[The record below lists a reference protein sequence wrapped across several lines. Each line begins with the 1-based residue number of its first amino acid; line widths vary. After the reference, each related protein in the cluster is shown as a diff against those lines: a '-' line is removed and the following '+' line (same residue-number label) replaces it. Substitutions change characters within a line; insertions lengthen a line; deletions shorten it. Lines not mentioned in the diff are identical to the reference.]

1 MKETTFV
8 VTVNADGKYNTKM
21 YSEEDYNSKVVPFL
35 SERYTPDQ
43 YSVAGLQDTTADNIT
58 EDGQYIVS
66 VDANGATHRKTYT
79 GKELLGGKLTTIG
92 QQFPDYRLQYVDG
105 AVRPA
110 EGSDDIIA
118 VPWQKQMGAKI
129 AQQKDNI
136 GKTLKEVDETVA
148 DVKDANLSDLLKE
161 RGDAMTN
168 FANMAVYNGLTKTP
182 EELEAMHQED
192 LYRRDLR
199 DINKELEDV
208 NNQLDEWVQHE
219 IDIEDFGGPNL
230 QWILDNAA
238 RKDELLT
245 RKADLIQRQ
254 TSNPYYKREDKRLN
268 EIADNVIAKAYPA
281 LADLSVEGDII
292 TPNNPEADVWQA
304 ARYFADK
311 AKTTLSA
318 PDDNANGFVSFL
330 KGHGARFSDADFW
343 LAGLESIA
351 SNMKVKKVFDTI
363 SSKLA
368 SYADQNIEKELTDGD
383 LDYLLS
389 DAEKQLL
396 LSFVTASEAEA
407 LRAQNTNN
415 MYNAGVTS
423 AESLGFMAQ
432 FILTGGVG
440 DAFAAG
446 SKRAARGLATWLAKN
461 TGKIGT
467 RAASMASKAGATL
480 VGRGATAAADAV
492 VTPFLKSI
500 PMTLMQTGLY
510 KDYAQKLTERDEAGN
525 LKYDYDTAV
534 LPALRDAGLEVWSEM
549 ALEPVLSVF
558 GKTMGIGIDKLAGKS
573 KVAAMFNTKL
583 DDLATFFHNREA
595 MEILAKAG
603 FDGYFEEIGEEILA
617 AGVSSLWE
625 PEAWSQFWEKDNL
638 VTMAVAFAPMS
649 IIGGGMSMANY
660 VKREIAYDEI
670 APSVQEMLARRGVL
684 TEEQISELFNREV
697 NTMQDVADKISGIIN
712 PIIASGQITAEE
724 FKTLYDFAGAT
735 AQKDI
740 ANALVKRAEE
750 DRRIV
755 MRNNMDQR
763 MNGKQY
769 TGKDAEGNETISF
782 YEDEKGNRR
791 YVVVD
796 AGNTD
801 GLCLSMDEN
810 GKDLKIVNVNELE
823 VTTMGANA
831 FFDNMWKE
839 EQAAQESQR
848 MQDDAARQRQSV
860 AQALKSGKP
869 VQMYNPQTNERED
882 YVFLG
887 WNGEAAVMANAKTG
901 VEEERTIQ
909 DLANALHIS
918 DTVLTDAQREQAQI
932 DESRKNDSIA
942 RSAND
947 YKGAPVNFNGVSGT
961 LLRLSSRGDENGN
974 SSLVAS
980 IITSN
985 GELVPVNVT
994 ADMVE
999 DFIQE
1004 RKDLASSGNAAAA
1017 DRRTRDHER
1026 KEQQRKDSEAYR
1038 SSKEKYTNPDGSVRE
1053 GEFLDN
1059 DPRGFA
1065 MYSDGKYGKA
1075 DTDATLAAALANA
1088 QTKAQQALQAKEAEA
1103 NPDVKAGLRDQYQRA
1118 VAALDTLDMLLNERH
1133 QDESSN
1139 GELAPD
1145 AARAKYQEYEDLGL
1159 SDDEIYELGMRSID
1173 EIRER
1178 IAALPVPAVSTDV
1191 QSYMDQ
1197 KKKYSEAVAAEQK
1210 KIDYWRSIL
1219 SAPMTESEKKDVAR
1233 ANARMQR
1240 RVADILAEKAATKD
1254 AGAIARLD
1262 KELKDVA
1269 EGFIGQAIA
1278 DINTEGDPVVIST
1291 AATIEKDMRDAGS
1304 TERAITNV
1312 LSAIQKGYQP
1322 RGIFDPT
1329 SGAIFFIADYNT
1341 DVAEARNT
1349 FIHERQHKRT
1359 REAGLAEILIDRL
1372 GLTGRTEEEKK
1383 AVLLPELA
1391 KLIRTSFYD
1400 GKSARDIADE
1410 IISYSV
1416 EHEFN
1421 GALDS
1426 LGLNDI
1432 ITNFAKNID
1441 NERSNA
1447 AGLSEP
1453 GRNGNVNESYRVTDQ
1468 GDERAQEAESGAV
1481 AGQGSGSLE
1490 SGEETVGLTE
1500 QTQKELAEKG
1510 LVMDG
1515 GVVMASALSDLKQAT
1530 GYLTPNEISPEAD
1543 AVAFSIR
1550 TKNAW
1555 AANYRKYPGSEERV
1569 IRALE
1574 NLAERMAADELVS
1587 GVISQG
1593 DYKYG
1598 KKANGS
1604 FAGPLR
1610 TNIEYVVTFDMDTT
1624 CPRTFQYLN
1633 YVKQIEKRIGRP
1645 LTQTECI
1652 QLTEMMRMY
1661 GQQIPCVYCYS
1672 ENKRQAMKQYY
1683 TDFMTSR
1690 QAVLNAET
1698 DEEALE
1704 HMYGHGTSKA
1714 AKESKDPAVALNEAA
1729 YKVFLEWRANR
1740 KSAYNPSL
1748 KMLWFQY
1755 SNDRNTVLS
1764 VLDQL
1769 YADGS
1774 IMTDLNDDVIAA
1786 VVDTKLRINDKQ
1798 AVKVVED
1805 IVSEWKWDAIEGR
1818 QHSDYTPVDED
1829 EWVVDP
1835 RTLSLWRE
1843 MTAYAKSASQAKS
1856 VLRYVPYTD
1865 ELKKLSQEQKDYI
1878 NGMGGVRMHSSNDFR
1893 IDYVFDYF
1901 QFMADMAANK
1911 MFGHTY
1917 TKSPEFVRIFGNS
1930 GYKINMSIA
1939 AYEDENGN
1947 IRMNEDEGFNWDEAK
1962 RLREAFPNAG
1972 IMLMATSDNQIQMA
1986 LDSDWID
1993 MFIPFHASSL
2003 PKAVWYNMRMWQ
2015 DYSTVQ
2021 NEAFLNGDEMKAAL
2035 IADGVEL
2042 PKKIK
2047 AADVEKMYLE
2057 HFKIK
2062 SIIGKTGKKKGK
2074 RLRPHFL
2081 PGPTVVDGQ
2090 YVPGHNNDPELY
2102 KQLCREYGV
2111 HPRFFG
2117 IKLKDGSD
2125 ITEHPNYIKCIKE
2138 TARTDSPQTPVQFNF
2153 DQPSEALGG
2162 KTPIEYAFDELQVR
2176 AAAEMESAGAPVR
2189 DIYKS
2194 LEKDTFGIVPQF
2206 IDTIIKHKEK
2216 TGKDYPLDY
2225 ITPDSRKWFL
2235 TERRALEEA
2244 YKDVETIPYHRNEY
2258 DIDGEPMMRVA
2269 ANTEDQAEIQKALD
2283 LVNGVKTFQEE
2294 DGDVRFSI
2302 RTKPAPKNTGIGYK
2316 VFYLK
2321 DGKLYPPMVANPDGA
2336 DTPVGVWLDADAAP
2350 QAATSK
2356 TGRKKVK
2363 AGGKG
2368 TQGGSGTLAY
2378 RPGWHLGEIPYAL
2391 QFNRGPKVDNP
2402 LGITGKN
2409 GKVIKVGKYFPAN
2422 FVWAEVEYAKDVDY
2436 QDEAMSYGYNEAGN
2450 FQHSLAG
2457 LPKVPEDGSY
2467 TYRTNANPA
2476 TDPWIITGA
2485 MKVNRI
2491 LTDSEVDE
2499 LVSQAG
2505 REPQEREVDEKAFE
2519 ERMAVVNRD
2528 QKRADGQ
2535 YADAAELDNIMF
2547 RLSNNNRATI
2557 SKWLDKWAEA
2567 RVNEVSKKYG
2577 ANTPRESFEEAAAKQ
2592 KEEIL
2597 NYLDK
2602 LNDSTMQLAWA
2613 RWFCI
2618 GAVQMGAEDMP
2629 KVRQAVKIAK
2639 IHKVDPLQY
2648 DSPMAI
2654 IDQWPESIKE
2664 DPINPDEITTLHKVK
2679 ELPDG
2684 LVIYDVDESEESR
2697 KNMREIINT
2706 HFGKD
2711 CSPWCLL
2718 QGDGKGKLTKYSAD
2732 YWYNTYTA
2740 YTKQV
2745 AFKNGKL
2752 VAFSAN
2758 SNEERLWWD
2767 RQDSSHH
2774 GIPVIGKIK
2783 GDKLGRSATMEY
2795 SPEDGSLISVTNIVK
2810 GNKKDGKY
2818 MEWFSLD
2825 NETPRVEETFEH
2837 GYLVGRRVINYP
2849 NGQIRQDENY
2859 EKGSLSGRAVTYFD
2873 DGQIETDANYV
2884 SGRLDGPFTS
2894 YHENG
2899 QVYYSGT
2906 YERGD
2911 KVGRWQTFYSNG
2923 QISEDEVYA
2932 KSWKPIE
2939 SITYYPD
2946 GSKKSESHSVSRPYG
2961 FGTVS
2966 EQEWDEQGRLVRSVR
2981 MMESSTSHGYYDGDL
2996 HEITEYEYNG
3006 LGITM
3011 KKVEAYQGQRGMTLY
3026 SALYFDDVLQKQTFV
3041 DKGAYNYND
3050 VIYDEW
3056 YTADGKLA
3064 TVTVQKL
3071 EKYNGDTVV
3080 DQLKYKYD
3088 EDGNVSVKHLMMPR
3102 GLGYVKDE
3110 DLLVSETRDLLPG
3123 ETIPS
3128 VDKLYQDY
3136 QAKQLNPEEEQ
3147 EKPAPAKKKGKSIKE
3162 TVEETLAAA
3171 NLYIDEGMDGDI
3183 SIGGTVNGQEY
3194 SFMVF
3199 DDFTYED
3206 FLENGYTE
3214 DELGRANPEQEEAYA
3229 KVQDEIDY
3237 YQTNGYWRD
3246 EADELVRQAGNEPSF
3261 RVVNNNQQVF
3271 ISNSL
3276 ASLVKI
3282 PMKSGNAQ
3290 AWINKIQQ
3298 AGGLKKEEDKW
3309 MGLTDWLKE
3318 QKGNISKEDVA
3329 EFIREHQVQIEE
3341 VKYGDFNIE
3350 NYRSAIAEKM
3360 GIEFRDKFL
3369 EAFDVWPDNNNYKG
3383 FYTTVNFDND
3393 AAELYNEYHEDMV
3406 NGDDLEDEELDKI
3419 VEWSEEIVW
3428 SSISDGYEHINPIR
3442 LDYTTDGLLYKREIA
3457 LTVPTI
3463 DPYNK
3468 KDDIHFGDAGEGRA
3482 IAWARFGEAVD
3493 ENGNRV
3499 LVIDEIQSKRHQEGK
3514 EKGYDSVPDAPF
3526 RDSWDALAMKRML
3539 RLAAEE
3545 GYDKIA
3551 WTNGSMQAER
3561 YNIGHVV
3568 DHIRYDGMIG
3578 AGENQGAKI
3587 FTLKYKDKGTDYV
3600 SGDYDQAI
3608 VNESGDIVMGQ
3619 FQGNKLSE
3627 LVGKDIATEMLGM
3640 NERGSRLEGESLR
3653 IGGEGMRYFYD
3664 QKLVNWM
3671 NKYGKKW
3678 GVQVADLTL
3687 PYLEN
3692 TDGWHSVDVTPEM
3705 KESVMEGQPMFRI
3718 VYHGSGADFDKF
3730 DMNFIST
3737 GEGAQAYGWG
3747 VYVTT
3752 NKDTGVNYANVAG
3765 NNQGIG
3771 YAQHSLDELTL
3782 AEDYLNK
3789 YPTEEDFLKA
3799 TGAFITDEE
3808 RASSTEDELKEF
3820 DKYVAEQKKLY
3831 AKNRKEAELIVNRP
3845 RTRHLYTV
3853 EIPDD
3858 NGENYL
3864 HWDETLTRAQSR
3876 KIINGIIDRYGDK
3889 LKEDYGDD
3897 YKSELRSAFGTDVF
3911 GSQVEGSLN
3920 YLLGNEFDYATGVD
3934 HGAERNAKFLNSLGI
3949 VGMQVPID
3957 YNGGQRYSGSNY
3969 VIYDVNDAR
3978 ITDNIAFRV
3987 VELTPETRG
3996 EMEQIEAIA
4005 RVNGTYLKAPNGA
4018 DTKLTPEQWAMVRTK
4033 AFTDWFGDWESAAKR
4048 VDENVQF
4055 KDLIGKTII
4064 GYRYGKAPEGG
4075 RSFNTLTRSYE
4086 SGVSMASVGYNAEVG
4101 SFAATANEEEGK
4113 YYYIGE
4119 IAEETGGDDE
4129 ICLNNVRELTKEEYE
4144 SLLPQYT
4151 AISNAVANAYYNRSA
4166 NVASRGYDIDLES
4179 AKAKRDAAIREIDSS
4194 KVVDENGEPMVVYH
4208 ASFKKSGQAFTTFDR
4223 DKSIEGFY
4231 FTNDRSF
4238 VERWIGD
4245 TYVGYSC
4252 FMNLRNPFLGDAK
4265 GNGWAQLDAVPELN
4279 AETTAEVAFNAEEAG
4294 YDGVILRNVNEG
4306 GRFGKEVI
4314 DDYIAFS
4321 PNQIKSATV
4330 NTGSFDPT
4338 DPDIRYRVTPEQDE
4352 EYRKAYEAGDVETAR
4367 KMVDEVA
4374 KKAGYNYKGYHG
4386 SWGGLRDDEW
4396 EETPNVLSS
4405 TRSFYL
4411 ASDKKVADSHAKLGE
4426 ESKPYYVRLNN
4437 PMIVDAK
4444 GADYAYINDPEGEY
4458 SDIEVSTDYLVS
4470 RYKARNQ
4477 YDGLIIE
4484 NVDEVGGL
4492 TTDIIPFRRD
4502 NSQVK
4507 SAEPFTFDDNGEL
4520 IPLSQ
4525 RFNPESNDVRFRVTP
4540 EVDEAYK
4547 DAVDAGDMR
4556 MAQSLVDAAAESAM
4570 ADSQVRDENGK
4581 LLHMYHGTKVNEK
4594 FYVFDTFNERS
4605 NGDLSNV
4612 GSHFGPKSTAQE
4624 FSKDNLY
4631 DVYLNLKKVWEAP
4644 FDFFADIW
4652 NNAYLEALIDLRN
4665 QCEKAEAKLI
4675 FDRIYDVYPIL
4686 ATYDLNKISIVDE
4699 FYNDEGLEDSAETD
4713 SNTGAFKVTKAWSDH
4728 RNAMVQIMRD
4738 MMEAEGFD
4746 GISYENWY
4754 EGEQGNLCY
4763 VALYPSQIKSADAVT
4778 YDNQGNMIP
4787 LSQRFTDNDDIRF
4800 RVSPEQE
4807 DAFQKAYEDKDVEA
4821 AQAILD
4827 KVAKAAGYRYKAY
4840 HGTPDGGFTVFDNS
4854 HRFGEIYFTDNEY
4867 IANSYKNNYAGENP
4881 TVYSS
4886 YLRMPNPLRYDAKRK
4901 SYNELANEGKIES
4914 LVSKAR
4920 ENGNGGVIIKNIY
4933 DAPSGWSKDPANLGT
4948 DYLVLG
4954 PSDIKSAD
4962 PFTFDDN
4969 GNLIPLSERFNTESD
4984 DIRFRISGENATF
4997 AEEDANELA
5006 NDIANE
5012 VYRQISSQENSGNL
5026 ATEVDSESDGE
5037 VLFRFIGELGADR
5050 LDKTDGGRRIL
5061 DLIEA
5066 KKYYTPDSAEN
5077 IKRAYGWELDKDA
5090 KGNPVWKYEEN
5101 DFGIKDL
5108 NIKDGAKLSDVIDDE
5123 GLFAAYPE
5131 LKNYT
5136 LAIEDLKDSSGYLN
5150 EADKKIALEKGAEKE
5165 DDRLILIHEIQHFI
5179 QDKEGWVRGANIKS
5193 QLILDTVKDIFPYIR
5208 KDLNMFLKSA
5218 AKRIFNKSY
5227 KKESISNFRSFTDKW
5242 GFNPIEYLFQL
5253 KKANYLAYVAY
5264 LRKAG
5269 EVEARNAEK
5278 RADMTALERRRSLA
5292 PETEDRPRSRQWRK
5306 TPYEDVMFRIGPAA
5320 EMKKKGMVEYLTP
5333 EQLTEFTDRA
5343 LQSGFTADELSTI
5356 NDRAFEMGGDYSVP
5370 VLEHFARLAEKD
5382 NLDAHDN
5389 EIVEKARQ
5397 SLVSI
5402 IGAKDETFDQNDML
5416 WVAYDAVHGDEEGIY
5431 NQIHNRKVKR
5441 ALDEASSVEPDL
5453 TLADYLKKAAEAKDD
5468 LIAQYTALRE
5478 LANNL
5483 TRIMDAM
5490 SARRDYDRV
5499 TVGKLV
5505 SLTDDILTSK
5515 LMDDVTNGEIK
5526 RLTSIIRRANG
5537 MRDIQS
5543 RVNELYNLILTNN
5556 LRRLKGLFEKEL
5568 KKKAVK
5574 IDSNNVVNQG
5584 ALDLNGQI
5592 AMTAMKENLDS
5603 FSEDQSGNIVIS
5615 QTLADKIADARD
5627 RTQSEDAKE
5636 SERADMELLGLT
5648 FARDYIDGVV
5658 ASEKEE
5664 QQLRDALKEA
5674 DEALRKDEM
5683 NHLEHLQFVK
5693 EQTRALAECRTERVG
5708 KFTTLLQKMQDLS
5721 AASHELALM
5730 MNEKDKE
5737 RIAQIHHDA
5746 NSDMQGVPSDEHPK
5760 DATFLQRLSNNPF
5773 TQFFFR
5779 PLATFDQMLRLFGN
5793 KSVNGEGYLWNR
5805 FMRGWID
5812 AAGKEYKAL
5821 QAAYEIL
5828 DDKVSKVFGKKMRWS
5843 DLYSVEA
5850 KMPKATIS
5858 FWDGGTMKEH
5868 ELTQGNLLYIMLADQ
5883 MTDGRMKLRAM
5894 GITEEDVD
5902 AIRSQMDARFK
5913 DLADW
5918 IVNDFLPSRRE
5929 AYNEVHERMFG
5940 ASMSKVQNYFPLKVL
5955 SNARTQQVDVASA
5968 STDPSTP
5975 STVTGSIMKRTRNAL
5990 ALDVMGTDAFSLVI
6004 EHVQKM
6010 EHWAAFAEWNRDL
6023 SDLLSYKR
6031 FRNQVQNMTSIYGS
6045 QRNLWTEFVDTAMIA
6060 AGSYKGKS
6068 GKLDPALNRMA
6079 KGVTAAKISLR
6090 VFTAIKQFLSFP
6102 AYFSEANPVYLAA
6115 GFVKG
6120 WNWSMDNLPLFEK
6133 RWKSRQAGD
6142 HILAEGNL
6150 GKINEYL
6157 ASIGMTPNALV
6168 DAFTVSIGS
6177 YAIYKTKYDKYIKM
6191 GFSPEAA
6198 DKRAKQDAVILYNET
6213 QQSSEAAFMSSMQS
6227 GRSTLEKMFTVFRNS
6242 SMGYQRQ
6249 VHDALR
6255 NYKHRLTPGYKK
6267 DSIEYMTKQLIRE
6280 GLTEGQAMKAAKG
6293 LFARQGLKDMT
6304 RLMIF
6309 GYGLQFFWSLAPYL
6323 PYLLFGDDDDKK
6335 KEMLVDAAEKGVFG
6349 SLEGLTGGNLMSEA
6363 GNLLVFGEGL
6373 NNWDPSLLPLISD
6386 FTNLYQEF
6394 GKDNVRA
6401 MNDLLNLG
6409 IQMGIGVNPQTLEDA
6424 VVAIIDACN
6433 GDLGT
6438 AKEAMLLGLRI
6449 INAPQTSLDQL
6460 YLDEIDMAALEAKD
6474 LTIPELAERYVKYK
6488 KAKGAGAMAPLYSLD
6503 PALDDKITAKYLSS
6517 FENKAKERL
6526 DGIESDDMYAE
6537 IAEQAK
6543 AMDTRVKDLRKLA
6556 KSGDEDAEKELMEI
6570 FLSDDFGP
6578 LIMFNELS
6586 KDVETAINN
6595 AVSAPTREEMVMYLD
6610 EAERLRSNILKDFG
6624 DRESNESWFRAKYT
6638 QYTKGFL
6645 PEMARLEKKYS
6656 EEYAKAN
6663 PKYKEWME
6671 KHQQDLDN
6679 AADKAKANAERV
6691 AEIDAEL
6698 KKYEIEL
6705 PNGKKRYFNQP
6716 ARKKLQEEK
6725 KALREEGTTEKA
6737 YLNRLKK
6744 QEGFTPEDFMPPA
6757 IYNSPEFQTYLEFKS
6772 LGSVSGNNFRF
6783 KTISEWETKMNEAED
6798 PETRA
6803 KYREKIDERMIL
6815 LGQQITRKLSGVDDE
6830 DDGFSLD
6837 LEEDLD

>member
-1 MKETTFV
+1 MKENTFV
-8 VTVNADGKYNTKM
+8 VTVNTDGKYNTKM
-21 YSEEDYNSKVVPFL
+21 YSEEDYNTKVVPFL

-110 EGSDDIIA
+110 EGSDEIIA
-118 VPWQKQMGAKI
+118 VPWQKQMDAKM
-129 AQQKDNI
+129 AQLNDNI
-136 GKTLKEVDETVA
+136 GKILNEVDETAV

-192 LYRRDLR
+192 LDRRDLR

-208 NNQLDEWVQHE
+208 NNQLAEWAQHE
-219 IDIEDFGGPNL
+219 SEVEDFIGPNL
-230 QWILDNAA
+230 QWILDNAT

-245 RKADLIQRQ
+245 RKAELIQRQ

-268 EIADNVIAKAYPA
+268 EIADNVLAKAYPA
-281 LADLSVEGDII
+281 MADLSVEGDLI

-318 PDDNANGFVSFL
+318 PDNNANGFVSFL
-330 KGHGARFSDADFW
+330 KGHGATFSDADFW

-351 SNMKVKKVFDTI
+351 SNMKVKKVFDSI

-415 MYNAGVTS
+415 MYKAGLTS
-423 AESLGFMAQ
+423 ANSLGFMAQ
-432 FILTGGVG
+432 FILTGGIG

-446 SKRAARGLATWLAKN
+446 TKGAAKGLAIWLAKN
-461 TGKIGT
+461 TGK
-467 RAASMASKAGATL
+467 
-480 VGRGATAAADAV
+480 VGRGLAIDAAVASTTLAGKGALATADAV
-492 VTPFLKSI
+492 VTPLLKSI

-558 GKTMGIGIDKLAGKS
+558 GKTMGIGLDKLAGKS
-573 KVAAMFNTKL
+573 KIAAMFNTKL
-583 DDLATFFHNREA
+583 DDLAKFFHNREA
-595 MEILAKAG
+595 MEILTKAG
-603 FDGYFEEIGEEILA
+603 FDGYFEEIGEEILG

-638 VTMAVAFAPMS
+638 VSMAVAFAPMS

-660 VKREIAYDEI
+660 VKREMAYDEI

-684 TEEQISELFNREV
+684 TDEQISELFNRDV

-712 PIIASGQITAEE
+712 PIIESGNITAEE

-740 ANALVKRAEE
+740 ASALVKRAEE

-755 MRNNMDQR
+755 MRNEMDQR

-801 GLCLSMDEN
+801 GLSLSMDEN
-810 GKDLKIVNVNELE
+810 GKDLKIVNINELE

-839 EQAAQESQR
+839 GQAAQESQR

-869 VQMYNPQTNERED
+869 VQMYNSQTNERED

-901 VEEERTIQ
+901 VEEERSIQ

-932 DESRKNDSIA
+932 DELRKNDSIA

-1004 RKDLASSGNAAAA
+1004 RKDLAASGNAAAA

-1053 GEFLDN
+1053 GEFLEN

-1088 QTKAQQALQAKEAEA
+1088 QTKAQQALLAKEAEA
-1103 NPDVKAGLRDQYQRA
+1103 NPDVKAGLRDEYQRA
-1118 VAALDTLDMLLNERH
+1118 VAALDTLDTLLNERH

-1145 AARAKYQEYEDLGL
+1145 AARVKYQEYENLGL
-1159 SDDEIYELGMRSID
+1159 SDDEIYELGMRSIN

-1191 QSYMDQ
+1191 QSYIDQ

-1240 RVADILAEKAATKD
+1240 RVADIMAEKAATKD

-1291 AATIEKDMRDAGS
+1291 AASIEKDMRDAGS
-1304 TERAITNV
+1304 TERAIANV
-1312 LSAIQKGYQP
+1312 LSAIQEGYEP
-1322 RGIFDPT
+1322 RGIFDPA

-1341 DVAEARNT
+1341 DVAEARTT

-1359 REAGLAEILIDRL
+1359 REAGLAEVLIDRL
-1372 GLTGRTEEEKK
+1372 GLTGRTEDEKK

-1391 KLIRTSFYD
+1391 KLIGTSFYD
-1400 GKSARDIADE
+1400 GKSARDIANE

-1421 GALDS
+1421 GVLDS

-1447 AGLSEP
+1447 AGLSKP
-1453 GRNGNVNESYRVTDQ
+1453 GRNGNVNESYRVADQ
-1468 GDERAQEAESGAV
+1468 RDERAQEAESGAV
-1481 AGQGSGSLE
+1481 AGQRSGSLE
-1490 SGEETVGLTE
+1490 GGEETVGLTE

-1530 GYLTPNEISPEAD
+1530 GYLTPNEISPEVD

-1550 TKNAW
+1550 TKKAW
-1555 AANYRKYPGSEERV
+1555 AENYRKYPGSEERV

-1610 TNIEYVVTFDMDTT
+1610 TNIEYVVTFDIDTT

-1704 HMYGHGTSKA
+1704 HMYGHDNTKA
-1714 AKESKDPAVALNEAA
+1714 AKESKDPAVALTEAA
-1729 YKVFLEWRANR
+1729 FKVFTRWRSER
-1740 KSAYNPSL
+1740 KTAYNPSL
-1748 KMLWFQY
+1748 KMLWYQY
-1755 SNDRNTVLS
+1755 ANDRNVVLT

-1769 YADGS
+1769 YADGR
-1774 IMTDLNDDVIAA
+1774 IMTDINDDTIAA
-1786 VVDTKLRINDKQ
+1786 IVDTELRINDPA

-1843 MTAYAKSASQAKS
+1843 MTSYAKSASQAKS

-1962 RLREAFPNAG
+1962 RLREEFPNAG
-1972 IMLMATSDNQIQMA
+1972 VMLMATSDNQIQMA

-1993 MFIPFHASSL
+1993 MFIPFHSSSL

-2047 AADVEKMYLE
+2047 AADVEQMYLD

-2062 SIIGKTGKKKGK
+2062 TIIGTTGKKKGK

-2102 KQLCREYGV
+2102 KQLCMEYGV
-2111 HPRFFG
+2111 HPRFYG
-2117 IKLKDGSD
+2117 VKVKDAQGNTID

-2138 TARTDSPQTPVQFNF
+2138 TARTDSPQTAIQFNF

-2176 AAAEMESAGAPVR
+2176 AAAEMEAAGAPVR

-2206 IDTIIKHKEK
+2206 IDTIIKHKET

-2225 ITPDSRKWFL
+2225 LTPDSRKWFL
-2235 TERRALEEA
+2235 TERKALEEA

-2258 DIDGEPMMRVA
+2258 DINGEPMMRVA
-2269 ANTEDQAEIQKALD
+2269 SNTEDQAEIQKALD
-2283 LVNGVKTFQEE
+2283 IVNGVKTFQEE
-2294 DGDVRFSI
+2294 GGDVLFSI

-2321 DGKLYPPMVANPDGA
+2321 DGKLYPPMVANPNGA
-2336 DTPVGVWLDADAAP
+2336 DTPIGVWLDADAAP

-2499 LVSQAG
+2499 LVRQAG

-2519 ERMAVVNRD
+2519 ERMSVVNRD

-2535 YADAAELDNIMF
+2535 YADAAELDVIMF

-2567 RVNEVSKKYG
+2567 RVNEALKKDGADVS
-2577 ANTPRESFEEAAAKQ
+2577 RESVEESTAKQ
-2592 KEEIL
+2592 KDEIL

-2602 LNDSTMQLAWA
+2602 LNDSTIQLAWA
-2613 RWFCI
+2613 RWFCT

-2648 DSPMAI
+2648 DSPMSI
-2654 IDQWPESIKE
+2654 INQWPESVKE
-2664 DPINPDEITTLHKVK
+2664 DPINPDEVPTLHKVK

-2684 LVIYDVDESEESR
+2684 FVIYDVDESEESR

-2718 QGDGKGKLTKYSAD
+2718 QGDGNGKLTKYSAD
-2732 YWYNTYTA
+2732 YWYKTYTA

-2758 SNEERLWWD
+2758 NSEDRLWWD

-2810 GNKKDGKY
+2810 GNRKDGKY
-2818 MEWFSLD
+2818 MEWFSLE
-2825 NETPRVEETFEH
+2825 NETPRVEETFDH
-2837 GYLVGRRVINYP
+2837 GYLVGRRVINYE
-2849 NGQIRQDENY
+2849 NGQIRKDENY
-2859 EKGSLSGRAVTYFD
+2859 ENGSLSGRAVTYFQ

-2884 SGRLDGPFTS
+2884 SGRLDGPFTY

-2899 QVYYSGT
+2899 QVYYTGT

-2911 KVGRWQTFYSNG
+2911 KVGRWQTFYNNG
-2923 QISEDEVYA
+2923 QISQDEVYA
-2932 KSWKPIE
+2932 KSWKPLD
-2939 SITYYPD
+2939 SVTYYPD

-2981 MMESSTSHGYYDGDL
+2981 MMESSASHGYYDGDL
-2996 HEITEYEYNG
+2996 HEITEYDYTESG
-3006 LGITM
+3006 VTI
-3011 KKVEAYQGQRGMTLY
+3011 KKIEAYQGQRGMTLY
-3026 SALYFDDVLQKQTFV
+3026 SALYFDDVLQKETFT
-3041 DKGAYNYND
+3041 DKAAYNYND
-3050 VIYDEW
+3050 VIYDER
-3056 YTADGKLA
+3056 YNADGKLA

-3071 EKYNGDTVV
+3071 EKYNGDVVV
-3080 DQLKYKYD
+3080 DQLKYEYD
-3088 EDGNVSVKHLMMPR
+3088 EDGNVSVKHFMMPR

-3128 VDKLYQDY
+3128 VGKLYQEY
-3136 QAKQLNPEEEQ
+3136 QAKQLNPDKEQ
-3147 EKPAPAKKKGKSIKE
+3147 KQENPAPAKRTGKSIKD

-3171 NLYIDEGMDGDI
+3171 NLFMDEGMEGDI
-3183 SIGGTVNGQEY
+3183 TIGGTVNGEEY
-3194 SFMVF
+3194 SFIVF

-3206 FLENGYTE
+3206 FLANGYTE
-3214 DELGRANPEQEEAYA
+3214 DELGRATPEQEEAYA
-3229 KVQDEIDY
+3229 KVGEEIDY

-3246 EADELVRQAGNEPSF
+3246 EADGEPMFRTADEREKLFKDAKDEFGTTRDFREAEYLLPDGSMLDFSEKNNGGEPGRRGADHRDIARVINDRSYDTKTEYLDDFINEGAIRLIPESGAF
-3261 RVVNNNQQVF
+3261 SVAQQ
-3271 ISNSL
+3271 
-3276 ASLVKI
+3276 
-3282 PMKSGNAQ
+3282 P
-3290 AWINKIQQ
+3290 
-3298 AGGLKKEEDKW
+3298 
-3309 MGLTDWLKE
+3309 TKE
-3318 QKGNISKEDVA
+3318 QKNMLRNFIYRYNGEVEVEIYKNGHSVA
-3329 EFIREHQVQIEE
+3329 
-3341 VKYGDFNIE
+3341 
-3350 NYRSAIAEKM
+3350 
-3360 GIEFRDKFL
+3360 
-3369 EAFDVWPDNNNYKG
+3369 
-3383 FYTTVNFDND
+3383 
-3393 AAELYNEYHEDMV
+3393 
-3406 NGDDLEDEELDKI
+3406 
-3419 VEWSEEIVW
+3419 
-3428 SSISDGYEHINPIR
+3428 
-3442 LDYTTDGLLYKREIA
+3442 
-3457 LTVPTI
+3457 
-3463 DPYNK
+3463 DPYYR
-3468 KDDIHFGDAGEGRA
+3468 ERTSPT
-3482 IAWARFGEAVD
+3482 
-3493 ENGNRV
+3493 RV
-3499 LVIDEIQSKRHQEGK
+3499 LNDIDAYFKDGTIPEGN
-3514 EKGYDSVPDAPF
+3514 A
-3526 RDSWDALAMKRML
+3526 
-3539 RLAAEE
+3539 
-3545 GYDKIA
+3545 
-3551 WTNGSMQAER
+3551 
-3561 YNIGHVV
+3561 
-3568 DHIRYDGMIG
+3568 
-3578 AGENQGAKI
+3578 
-3587 FTLKYKDKGTDYV
+3587 
-3600 SGDYDQAI
+3600 
-3608 VNESGDIVMGQ
+3608 
-3619 FQGNKLSE
+3619 
-3627 LVGKDIATEMLGM
+3627 
-3640 NERGSRLEGESLR
+3640 
-3653 IGGEGMRYFYD
+3653 
-3664 QKLVNWM
+3664 
-3671 NKYGKKW
+3671 
-3678 GVQVADLTL
+3678 
-3687 PYLEN
+3687 
-3692 TDGWHSVDVTPEM
+3692 
-3705 KESVMEGQPMFRI
+3705 PMFR
-3718 VYHGSGADFDKF
+3718 
-3730 DMNFIST
+3730 M
-3737 GEGAQAYGWG
+3737 
-3747 VYVTT
+3747 
-3752 NKDTGVNYANVAG
+3752 
-3765 NNQGIG
+3765 
-3771 YAQHSLDELTL
+3771 
-3782 AEDYLNK
+3782 
-3789 YPTEEDFLKA
+3789 
-3799 TGAFITDEE
+3799 
-3808 RASSTEDELKEF
+3808 
-3820 DKYVAEQKKLY
+3820 
-3831 AKNRKEAELIVNRP
+3831 
-3845 RTRHLYTV
+3845 V
-3853 EIPDD
+3853 EI
-3858 NGENYL
+3858 
-3864 HWDETLTRAQSR
+3864 
-3876 KIINGIIDRYGDK
+3876 
-3889 LKEDYGDD
+3889 
-3897 YKSELRSAFGTDVF
+3897 
-3911 GSQVEGSLN
+3911 
-3920 YLLGNEFDYATGVD
+3920 
-3934 HGAERNAKFLNSLGI
+3934 
-3949 VGMQVPID
+3949 
-3957 YNGGQRYSGSNY
+3957 
-3969 VIYDVNDAR
+3969 
-3978 ITDNIAFRV
+3978 
-3987 VELTPETRG
+3987 TPETRQ

-4018 DTKLTPEQWAMVRTK
+4018 DTNLNPEQWAMVRTDKFK
-4033 AFTDWFGDWESAAKR
+4033 AWFGDWEN
-4048 VDENVQF
+4048 DPEN
-4055 KDLIGKTII
+4055 
-4064 GYRYGKAPEGG
+4064 A
-4075 RSFNTLTRSYE
+4075 
-4086 SGVSMASVGYNAEVG
+4086 
-4101 SFAATANEEEGK
+4101 
-4113 YYYIGE
+4113 
-4119 IAEETGGDDE
+4119 
-4129 ICLNNVRELTKEEYE
+4129 
-4144 SLLPQYT
+4144 
-4151 AISNAVANAYYNRSA
+4151 
-4166 NVASRGYDIDLES
+4166 
-4179 AKAKRDAAIREIDSS
+4179 S
-4194 KVVDENGEPMVVYH
+4194 KVVDENGEPKVMYH
-4208 ASFKKSGQAFTTFDR
+4208 GTPWNPNEEKPGKAEFKSGWFTGMKRRAEGYGEPVAVFINIKNPAYSSEKQGEFAPIPESFDLNDTSTFGEYDGY
-4223 DKSIEGFY
+4223 I
-4231 FTNDRSF
+4231 SF
-4238 VERWIGD
+4238 SDYPETPVLSKFARRRIQ
-4245 TYVGYSC
+4245 
-4252 FMNLRNPFLGDAK
+4252 MRNPD
-4265 GNGWAQLDAVPELN
+4265 NYE
-4279 AETTAEVAFNAEEAG
+4279 
-4294 YDGVILRNVNEG
+4294 
-4306 GRFGKEVI
+4306 EVI
-4314 DDYIAFS
+4314 AQHLEEMPKGRQFFS
-4321 PNQIKSATV
+4321 VIPRNPNQIKSATENNGEFSSENDDIRFRV
-4330 NTGSFDPT
+4330 AYHGTKADFNRFSTDYVLDGEGAVAHGWGIYLSFDEDRGRAYADKVATIDAVKGGRLLHNAKPIKYRYIQEINDF
-4338 DPDIRYRVTPEQDE
+4338 DPDLSSVTDE
-4352 EYRKAYEAGDVETAR
+4352 EIIAEAYRWAMSKD
-4367 KMVDEVA
+4367 
-4374 KKAGYNYKGYHG
+4374 
-4386 SWGGLRDDEW
+4386 S
-4396 EETPNVLSS
+4396 
-4405 TRSFYL
+4405 
-4411 ASDKKVADSHAKLGE
+4411 KKVANALFNKYDYFELRDMDKAASRFYDVLEKYRQAQQKSLPWYTKMPDEERKDEYILDANRFLYKVNVPEDNGTNYIDEQKQYVGE
-4426 ESKPYYVRLNN
+4426 ELKSITDKIRDNKEISRDIIEKL
-4437 PMIVDAK
+4437 DALSMEK
-4444 GADYAYINDPEGEY
+4444 GAYAEDLCPTGGEIYRMISEQLGKKRTSEILNDAGF
-4458 SDIEVSTDYLVS
+4458 IGI
-4470 RYKARNQ
+4470 K
-4477 YDGLIIE
+4477 YDGR
-4484 NVDEVGGL
+4484 VDGNCVV
-4492 TTDIIPFRRD
+4492 I
-4502 NSQVK
+4502 
-4507 SAEPFTFDDNGEL
+4507 
-4520 IPLSQ
+4520 
-4525 RFNPESNDVRFRVTP
+4525 FNDNDVQIEDKVMFRITP

-4547 DAVDAGDMR
+4547 DAVDAGDMQ

-4581 LLHMYHGTKVNEK
+4581 LLHMYHGTRADEK

-4605 NGDLSNV
+4605 NDDLSNV
-4612 GSHFGPKSTAQE
+4612 GSHFGPKGTAQE

-4631 DVYLNLKKVWEAP
+4631 DVYLNLKKVWAAP
-4644 FDFFADIW
+4644 FDFFADNY
-4652 NNAYLEALIDLRN
+4652 NNAYLEVLIDLRN
-4665 QCEKAEAKLI
+4665 SCETPEAKLI

-4686 ATYDLNKISIVDE
+4686 ATYDLDEISILDE
-4699 FYNDEGLEDSAETD
+4699 FNEDEELEEMVEKTTPS
-4713 SNTGAFKVTKAWSDH
+4713 GAKYRGPKYLVEH

-4754 EGEQGNLCY
+4754 EGGQNNLCY
-4763 VALYPSQIKSADAVT
+4763 VALYPSQIKSAEAVT

-4787 LSQRFTDNDDIRF
+4787 LSQRFTD
-4800 RVSPEQE
+4800 
-4807 DAFQKAYEDKDVEA
+4807 
-4821 AQAILD
+4821 
-4827 KVAKAAGYRYKAY
+4827 
-4840 HGTPDGGFTVFDNS
+4840 
-4854 HRFGEIYFTDNEY
+4854 
-4867 IANSYKNNYAGENP
+4867 
-4881 TVYSS
+4881 
-4886 YLRMPNPLRYDAKRK
+4886 
-4901 SYNELANEGKIES
+4901 
-4914 LVSKAR
+4914 
-4920 ENGNGGVIIKNIY
+4920 
-4933 DAPSGWSKDPANLGT
+4933 
-4948 DYLVLG
+4948 
-4954 PSDIKSAD
+4954 
-4962 PFTFDDN
+4962 
-4969 GNLIPLSERFNTESD
+4969 SD
-4984 DIRFRISGENATF
+4984 DIRFRISGENVTF

-5061 DLIEA
+5061 NLIEV

-5090 KGNPVWKYEEN
+5090 KGNPTWKYEEN
-5101 DFGIKDL
+5101 DFGINDL
-5108 NIKDGAKLSDVIDDE
+5108 NIKDGAKLSDVINDE

-5136 LAIEDLKDSSGYLN
+5136 LAIEKLKDASGYFDESN
-5150 EADKKIALEKGAEKE
+5150 KKIVIGEGAEKE
-5165 DDRLILIHEIQHFI
+5165 DDRLTLIHEIQHFI
-5179 QDKEGWVRGANIKS
+5179 QSKEGWVRGTNNKAA
-5193 QLILDTVKDIFPYIR
+5193 LILDTVKDILPYIR

-5218 AKRIFNKSY
+5218 AKRVFNKSY
-5227 KKESISNFRSFTDKW
+5227 KKESIRNFSLFKDKW
-5242 GFNPIEYLFQL
+5242 GFSPIEYLSHL
-5253 KKANYLAYVAY
+5253 KKANYLAYEAY

-5343 LQSGFTADELSTI
+5343 LQSGFTADELSVI

-5389 EIVEKARQ
+5389 EIIEKARQ

-5526 RLTSIIRRANG
+5526 RLTSIIRRSNG

-5543 RVNELYNLILTNN
+5543 RVNELYNLILSNN

-5592 AMTAMKENLDS
+5592 AMSAMKENLDS
-5603 FSEDQSGNIVIS
+5603 FSEDPSGNIVIS
-5615 QTLADKIADARD
+5615 QTLADKIADALD

-5636 SERADMELLGLT
+5636 SKRADMELLGLV
-5648 FARDYIDGVV
+5648 FARDYIDGIV

-5674 DEALRKDEM
+5674 DEALRKGNM
-5683 NHLEHLQFVK
+5683 NQLEHLQFVK

-5812 AAGKEYKAL
+5812 ATGKEYKAL

-5828 DDKVSKVFGKKMRWS
+5828 DDKVSQVFGKKMRWS

-5850 KMPKATIS
+5850 KMPKATIR
-5858 FWDGGTMKEH
+5858 FWDGGIMKEH

-5902 AIRSQMDARFK
+5902 AIRNQMDARFI

-5990 ALDVMGTDAFSLVI
+5990 ALDIMGTDAFSLVI

-6068 GKLDPALNRMA
+6068 GKLDPAFNRMA

-6157 ASIGMTPNALV
+6157 ARIGMTPNALV
-6168 DAFTVSIGS
+6168 DAYTVSIGA

-6255 NYKHRLTPGYKK
+6255 NYKRRLTPGYKK

-6293 LFARQGLKDMT
+6293 LYARQGMEDMT

-6309 GYGLQFFWSLAPYL
+6309 GYGLQFFWNLAPYL

-6373 NNWDPSLLPLISD
+6373 NNWDPSLLPLVSD

-6438 AKEAMLLGLRI
+6438 AKEAMLLGLRLI
-6449 INAPQTSLDQL
+6449 SAPQTSLDQL
-6460 YLDEIDMAALEAKD
+6460 YLDEIDMSALEAKG
-6474 LTIPELAERYVKYK
+6474 LTIPELAERYAKYK

-6526 DGIESDDMYAE
+6526 DGIESDGMYAE

-6543 AMDTRVKDLRKLA
+6543 AMDKRIEDLRKRA
-6556 KSGDEDAEKELMEI
+6556 KSGDEDAERELMEI

-6586 KDVETAINN
+6586 KDVKTAINN
-6595 AVSAPTREEMVMYLD
+6595 AVSAPTREEMLMYLD
-6610 EAERLRSNILKDFG
+6610 EADKLRSRILENFDE
-6624 DRESNESWFRAKYT
+6624 RETIESWFRGKFV
-6638 QYTKGFL
+6638 QYTKGFM

-6656 EEYAKAN
+6656 DEYAKAN
-6663 PKYKEWME
+6663 PKYQEWMD
-6671 KHQQDLDN
+6671 KHQQDLDS

-6737 YLNRLKK
+6737 YLNKLKK

-6772 LGSVSGNNFRF
+6772 LGSVSGNNFKF
-6783 KTISEWETKMNEAED
+6783 KTISEWETKMNESED

-6803 KYREKIDERMIL
+6803 KYREKIDERMII
-6815 LGQQITRKLSGVDDE
+6815 LGQQITRKLNGVDDE

-6837 LEEDLD
+6837 LDSDLE

>member
-35 SERYTPDQ
+35 SEHYTPDQ

-148 DVKDANLSDLLKE
+148 DVKGANLSELLKE

-245 RKADLIQRQ
+245 KKADLIQRQ

-304 ARYFADK
+304 ARFFADK

-415 MYNAGVTS
+415 IYQAGITS
-423 AESLGFMAQ
+423 AESLAFMAQ

-660 VKREIAYDEI
+660 VKREMAYDEI

-684 TEEQISELFNREV
+684 TDEQISELFNREV

-839 EQAAQESQR
+839 GQAAQESQR

-1004 RKDLASSGNAAAA
+1004 RKDLAASGNAAAA

-1118 VAALDTLDMLLNERH
+1118 VAALDTLDTLLNERH

-1145 AARAKYQEYEDLGL
+1145 AAREKYQEYENLGL
-1159 SDDEIYELGMRSID
+1159 SDDEIYELGMKSIN

-1197 KKKYSEAVAAEQK
+1197 KKKYSDAVAAEQK

-1240 RVADILAEKAATKD
+1240 RVADIMAEKAATKD

-1312 LSAIQKGYQP
+1312 LSAIQEGYQP

-1329 SGAIFFIADYNT
+1329 SGVIFFIADYNT

-1421 GALDS
+1421 GVLDS

-1490 SGEETVGLTE
+1490 GSEAEEVIDGLTASQRAEINKNVGGEIEAGEGSAPVMFSVTAQVTGVGFDYHIGDDGSVSFVGPDGRVFDSEHHITVKDLQAVDRSAFKYLDDFCHTMGYYDDKASTRIWQKYADMLNAYLDKGAGEGGFGNLTKEWQWIADSVKKVFRAVATNSDAQYSKSLDITRVCKKNEAVINAISALQRKLGYGITPGQIMDIYYNTLEAGYQAPCPVCYVFTRYIRNGQYATIMLNGKQKYGDRLQDVSMLSVADRKKAVKFWLKEYDSQLALNEKHDKTVAAAKQDITVILDEIDKLSEEYGKADTSDERKAEIRTRIDELDAQYKSALNVVSQSSLDSWITQFAIHKVSKKNANKPGVIARKGANGKMEYWDLWEDQRPFPDEIALDLRETATAMTEFAAIQRFRNSRGAAAGKEITFAADNGVGEVALMLANEKDPRNYLQEAVDAKDEKTRRALLKTAYDKLASAHIYTQQQTLRGGQRMWSWSDNIERLAPDVFINILQLEMLGGGMQTYSKQLEGIKSVATMDAYVNGSLMGRGIGYMEVPEDMVGVKDGKYILTKPITHTNERKGEETVDAQAGDVLYE
-1500 QTQKELAEKG
+1500 FDGKLYALVFDDVVGVQAFAKPDIEDNGKVKKG
-1510 LVMDG
+1510 L
-1515 GVVMASALSDLKQAT
+1515 
-1530 GYLTPNEISPEAD
+1530 
-1543 AVAFSIR
+1543 
-1550 TKNAW
+1550 
-1555 AANYRKYPGSEERV
+1555 
-1569 IRALE
+1569 
-1574 NLAERMAADELVS
+1574 
-1587 GVISQG
+1587 
-1593 DYKYG
+1593 
-1598 KKANGS
+1598 
-1604 FAGPLR
+1604 
-1610 TNIEYVVTFDMDTT
+1610 FD
-1624 CPRTFQYLN
+1624 
-1633 YVKQIEKRIGRP
+1633 
-1645 LTQTECI
+1645 
-1652 QLTEMMRMY
+1652 
-1661 GQQIPCVYCYS
+1661 
-1672 ENKRQAMKQYY
+1672 
-1683 TDFMTSR
+1683 
-1690 QAVLNAET
+1690 LNAELDKAGNIIVGMDDLHVRMAMADDRIFFIIPWHSSGANNHILSQMYRYLGAGEVKGT
-1698 DEEALE
+1698 DFTNVQEEKYMGE
-1704 HMYGHGTSKA
+1704 SKKEDNA
-1714 AKESKDPAVALNEAA
+1714 TEAESVEVDEAKESETSGKMTPALVEFWENHRNEEDFACGLGHIDSGDGKGNLSQGQIEYKAL
-1729 YKVFLEWRANR
+1729 R
-1740 KSAYNPSL
+1740 
-1748 KMLWFQY
+1748 
-1755 SNDRNTVLS
+1755 
-1764 VLDQL
+1764 
-1769 YADGS
+1769 
-1774 IMTDLNDDVIAA
+1774 DVILKGYEFR
-1786 VVDTKLRINDKQ
+1786 TGQFDK
-1798 AVKVVED
+1798 
-1805 IVSEWKWDAIEGR
+1805 
-1818 QHSDYTPVDED
+1818 
-1829 EWVVDP
+1829 
-1835 RTLSLWRE
+1835 
-1843 MTAYAKSASQAKS
+1843 
-1856 VLRYVPYTD
+1856 
-1865 ELKKLSQEQKDYI
+1865 
-1878 NGMGGVRMHSSNDFR
+1878 
-1893 IDYVFDYF
+1893 
-1901 QFMADMAANK
+1901 
-1911 MFGHTY
+1911 
-1917 TKSPEFVRIFGNS
+1917 
-1930 GYKINMSIA
+1930 
-1939 AYEDENGN
+1939 
-1947 IRMNEDEGFNWDEAK
+1947 
-1962 RLREAFPNAG
+1962 
-1972 IMLMATSDNQIQMA
+1972 
-1986 LDSDWID
+1986 
-1993 MFIPFHASSL
+1993 
-2003 PKAVWYNMRMWQ
+2003 
-2015 DYSTVQ
+2015 
-2021 NEAFLNGDEMKAAL
+2021 
-2035 IADGVEL
+2035 
-2042 PKKIK
+2042 
-2047 AADVEKMYLE
+2047 
-2057 HFKIK
+2057 
-2062 SIIGKTGKKKGK
+2062 KTGKEK
-2074 RLRPHFL
+2074 
-2081 PGPTVVDGQ
+2081 T
-2090 YVPGHNNDPELY
+2090 
-2102 KQLCREYGV
+2102 
-2111 HPRFFG
+2111 
-2117 IKLKDGSD
+2117 KL
-2125 ITEHPNYIKCIKE
+2125 I
-2138 TARTDSPQTPVQFNF
+2138 
-2153 DQPSEALGG
+2153 
-2162 KTPIEYAFDELQVR
+2162 
-2176 AAAEMESAGAPVR
+2176 PVR
-2189 DIYKS
+2189 DAAAMGIEEAKNMYAKIQADAFLSQAEQTVYDSVDTHLMTSGDTKFIYPYEYWDKDSTMATADVNGARYLEYCRRMGYKPKFCGTLNPNAKKDYGNFADDKGYWKLLIDRRMYDRDGNYQDLVKVNTSRFSPS
-2194 LEKDTFGIVPQF
+2194 LVDPSKTKDEFIVTRVADEEGNES
-2206 IDTIIKHKEK
+2206 IAEK
-2216 TGKDYPLDY
+2216 TY
-2225 ITPDSRKWFL
+2225 
-2235 TERRALEEA
+2235 ELEQ
-2244 YKDVETIPYHRNEY
+2244 KRP
-2258 DIDGEPMMRVA
+2258 GGVA
-2269 ANTEDQAEIQKALD
+2269 AVDYSLTLDKAVDLYETAKSDPEKYYKRINGTAASLAFRVGNNSAEDQAEIQKALD

-2499 LVSQAG
+2499 LVRQAG
-2505 REPQEREVDEKAFE
+2505 REPQLREGKTE
-2519 ERMAVVNRD
+2519 EPRD
-2528 QKRADGQ
+2528 
-2535 YADAAELDNIMF
+2535 I
-2547 RLSNNNRATI
+2547 
-2557 SKWLDKWAEA
+2557 
-2567 RVNEVSKKYG
+2567 
-2577 ANTPRESFEEAAAKQ
+2577 RE
-2592 KEEIL
+2592 
-2597 NYLDK
+2597 N
-2602 LNDSTMQLAWA
+2602 
-2613 RWFCI
+2613 
-2618 GAVQMGAEDMP
+2618 
-2629 KVRQAVKIAK
+2629 
-2639 IHKVDPLQY
+2639 
-2648 DSPMAI
+2648 
-2654 IDQWPESIKE
+2654 
-2664 DPINPDEITTLHKVK
+2664 
-2679 ELPDG
+2679 
-2684 LVIYDVDESEESR
+2684 
-2697 KNMREIINT
+2697 
-2706 HFGKD
+2706 
-2711 CSPWCLL
+2711 
-2718 QGDGKGKLTKYSAD
+2718 
-2732 YWYNTYTA
+2732 
-2740 YTKQV
+2740 
-2745 AFKNGKL
+2745 
-2752 VAFSAN
+2752 
-2758 SNEERLWWD
+2758 
-2767 RQDSSHH
+2767 
-2774 GIPVIGKIK
+2774 
-2783 GDKLGRSATMEY
+2783 
-2795 SPEDGSLISVTNIVK
+2795 
-2810 GNKKDGKY
+2810 
-2818 MEWFSLD
+2818 
-2825 NETPRVEETFEH
+2825 
-2837 GYLVGRRVINYP
+2837 
-2849 NGQIRQDENY
+2849 
-2859 EKGSLSGRAVTYFD
+2859 
-2873 DGQIETDANYV
+2873 
-2884 SGRLDGPFTS
+2884 
-2894 YHENG
+2894 
-2899 QVYYSGT
+2899 
-2906 YERGD
+2906 
-2911 KVGRWQTFYSNG
+2911 
-2923 QISEDEVYA
+2923 
-2932 KSWKPIE
+2932 
-2939 SITYYPD
+2939 
-2946 GSKKSESHSVSRPYG
+2946 
-2961 FGTVS
+2961 
-2966 EQEWDEQGRLVRSVR
+2966 
-2981 MMESSTSHGYYDGDL
+2981 
-2996 HEITEYEYNG
+2996 
-3006 LGITM
+3006 
-3011 KKVEAYQGQRGMTLY
+3011 
-3026 SALYFDDVLQKQTFV
+3026 
-3041 DKGAYNYND
+3041 
-3050 VIYDEW
+3050 
-3056 YTADGKLA
+3056 
-3064 TVTVQKL
+3064 
-3071 EKYNGDTVV
+3071 
-3080 DQLKYKYD
+3080 
-3088 EDGNVSVKHLMMPR
+3088 
-3102 GLGYVKDE
+3102 
-3110 DLLVSETRDLLPG
+3110 
-3123 ETIPS
+3123 
-3128 VDKLYQDY
+3128 
-3136 QAKQLNPEEEQ
+3136 
-3147 EKPAPAKKKGKSIKE
+3147 
-3162 TVEETLAAA
+3162 
-3171 NLYIDEGMDGDI
+3171 
-3183 SIGGTVNGQEY
+3183 
-3194 SFMVF
+3194 
-3199 DDFTYED
+3199 
-3206 FLENGYTE
+3206 
-3214 DELGRANPEQEEAYA
+3214 
-3229 KVQDEIDY
+3229 
-3237 YQTNGYWRD
+3237 
-3246 EADELVRQAGNEPSF
+3246 NEPSF

-3271 ISNSL
+3271 VSNAL
-3276 ASLVKI
+3276 ASLDKI

-3341 VKYGDFNIE
+3341 VKYGVFTIE

-3369 EAFDVWPDNNNYKG
+3369 EAFDVWPDDDNYKG

-3393 AAELYNEYHEDMV
+3393 AAELYNEYHEDKV
-3406 NGDDLEDEELDKI
+3406 NGDDLENEELNKI
-3419 VEWSEEIVW
+3419 IEWSDEIVW
-3428 SSISDGYEHINPIR
+3428 SSISDGYELINPIR

-3463 DPYNK
+3463 DPYNE

-3482 IAWARFGEAVD
+3482 VAWSRFGEAVD

-3499 LVIDEIQSKRHQEGK
+3499 LVIDEIQSKRHQDGK
-3514 EKGYDSVPDAPF
+3514 EKGYKDDEAVARFNKAVDTQSSVVKHIIQKYNLDPWLSYKDVLNNESVSDTDKAGLKLAHEALKDAEKEYDKTGTVSDAPF

-3619 FQGNKLSE
+3619 FQGNKLSD

-3678 GVQVADLTL
+3678 GIQVADITL
-3687 PYLEN
+3687 PNLEN
-3692 TDGWHSVDVTPEM
+3692 KDGWHSVDVTPEM
-3705 KESVMEGQPMFRI
+3705 KESVMEGQPMFRTADERDKLFKDAKNEFGTTRDFREAGYLLPDGSMLDFSEKKNGGEPGRRGADHRDI
-3718 VYHGSGADFDKF
+3718 ARVINDRSYGTMTEYLDDFINEGAIRLIPESGAFSVAQQPTKEQKN
-3730 DMNFIST
+3730 MLRNFIYRYN
-3737 GEGAQAYGWG
+3737 GE
-3747 VYVTT
+3747 V
-3752 NKDTGVNYANVAG
+3752 
-3765 NNQGIG
+3765 
-3771 YAQHSLDELTL
+3771 E
-3782 AEDYLNK
+3782 
-3789 YPTEEDFLKA
+3789 
-3799 TGAFITDEE
+3799 
-3808 RASSTEDELKEF
+3808 
-3820 DKYVAEQKKLY
+3820 
-3831 AKNRKEAELIVNRP
+3831 
-3845 RTRHLYTV
+3845 V
-3853 EIPDD
+3853 EIYK
-3858 NGENYL
+3858 NGHSVADPYYRER
-3864 HWDETLTRAQSR
+3864 TSPTRILNDIDAYF
-3876 KIINGIIDRYGDK
+3876 KDGIIPEGNAPMFRM
-3889 LKEDYGDD
+3889 
-3897 YKSELRSAFGTDVF
+3897 
-3911 GSQVEGSLN
+3911 VE
-3920 YLLGNEFDYATGVD
+3920 
-3934 HGAERNAKFLNSLGI
+3934 I
-3949 VGMQVPID
+3949 
-3957 YNGGQRYSGSNY
+3957 
-3969 VIYDVNDAR
+3969 
-3978 ITDNIAFRV
+3978 
-3987 VELTPETRG
+3987 TPETRQ

-4018 DTKLTPEQWAMVRTK
+4018 DTKLNPEQWSMVRTN
-4033 AFTDWFGDWESAAKR
+4033 AFKNWFGDWEN
-4048 VDENVQF
+4048 D
-4055 KDLIGKTII
+4055 
-4064 GYRYGKAPEGG
+4064 P
-4075 RSFNTLTRSYE
+4075 
-4086 SGVSMASVGYNAEVG
+4086 
-4101 SFAATANEEEGK
+4101 
-4113 YYYIGE
+4113 
-4119 IAEETGGDDE
+4119 
-4129 ICLNNVRELTKEEYE
+4129 
-4144 SLLPQYT
+4144 
-4151 AISNAVANAYYNRSA
+4151 ANA
-4166 NVASRGYDIDLES
+4166 
-4179 AKAKRDAAIREIDSS
+4179 S
-4194 KVVDENGEPMVVYH
+4194 KVLDENGEPMVVYH
-4208 ASFKKSGQAFTTFDR
+4208 ATTSEFTAFEMGHKKKPLQSYMQDTSLKIGHWFSPKREWAEGFAKRAEENFGGKGVIMEVFLNIRNPKTYTKDTRLTRDASERDDLVAKANAIR
-4223 DKSIEGFY
+4223 DK
-4231 FTNDRSF
+4231 
-4238 VERWIGD
+4238 W
-4245 TYVGYSC
+4245 
-4252 FMNLRNPFLGDAK
+4252 K
-4265 GNGWAQLDAVPELN
+4265 GSKLK
-4279 AETTAEVAFNAEEAG
+4279 AFNALDKCILDPDIMVNTIINNADALGIKLRNLNDSKMEELEKDLLDYGRIVWEYKIRRG
-4294 YDGVILRNVNEG
+4294 YDFSILDNEEPYDQLKYDIKKGYEQFITNTKSDGFDGVLVKQTAYDPYV
-4306 GRFGKEVI
+4306 GKYNDQYV
-4314 DDYIAFS
+4314 AFD
-4321 PNQIKSATV
+4321 PNQIKSATD

-4338 DPDIRYRVTPEQDE
+4338 DPDIRYRVVPGGESMAERTYRESGAFSFTGSEKISSIDDVAFIFRELQERATENSFLVLVKDGVPTILHTGIGNVSSTAIDMTAAVAGYNDFKPDMVYMVHNHPSGNLYASRADRTILDQLRGIFNGVPVEGIILDTVSGNYGVFDQWSDTEREMPESGDEFPVKVLAFDKQVFDKEFRSQMNDRKVRGAEDVAAFLSAHRLGDGDKLGVLLLNHNNIIVANYVTNDNALTGRNAEKIARQVADVAVHNGATATIMFGNFNFTDTALTKFNSAIKIAAAGEISLLDVVQMDNYGNYHSVADGTLNGRRDGVMFRVTPEMDREYMSAVNAGDMEKAQQMVDEVASSTGFNKKVFRVSSDRYERERGNNPHRWKNVPEGVYYAESLDYYENSATGYNANDARPYYINTNNFFDPMNEMKDLIVNVWSDILGRRSDFDKFGIEDEASEYRGTYRDGEEICQTSTDGLTIAARNNGFDGVILRDIPQTGSFKDFTEYAVFDSDKVKSAVPVTYDDEGRVIPLSERFNPGNDDIRFRITPERDE
-4352 EYRKAYEAGDVETAR
+4352 EYRKAYKAGD
-4367 KMVDEVA
+4367 K
-4374 KKAGYNYKGYHG
+4374 KKAIEMLSDAFLAAYPDNKLGARLFYKGKNGEWKNRIAGYFTDDYEFASHYGNGDIKECFLVMENPYEYDFKESG
-4386 SWGGLRDDEW
+4386 SDGDFEGLDGEVR
-4396 EETPNVLSS
+4396 ETHSVIQ
-4405 TRSFYL
+4405 
-4411 ASDKKVADSHAKLGE
+4411 KADAEAKEKG
-4426 ESKPYYVRLNN
+4426 LN
-4437 PMIVDAK
+4437 P
-4444 GADYAYINDPEGEY
+4444 
-4458 SDIEVSTDYLVS
+4458 
-4470 RYKARNQ
+4470 
-4477 YDGLIIE
+4477 YDGYILR
-4484 NVDEVGGL
+4484 NVGEGYGPGSYVVDDYIVK
-4492 TTDIIPFRRD
+4492 DPK
-4502 NSQVK
+4502 QVK

-4547 DAVDAGDMR
+4547 DAVDAGDMK
-4556 MAQSLVDAAAESAM
+4556 MAQALVDAAAESAM

-4581 LLHMYHGTKVNEK
+4581 LLHMYHGTRAAEK

-4605 NGDLSNV
+4605 DNDLSNV
-4612 GSHFGPKSTAQE
+4612 GSHFGPKGTAQE

-4686 ATYDLNKISIVDE
+4686 ATYDLNEISIVDE

-4713 SNTGAFKVTKAWSDH
+4713 SNTGAFKITKAWSDH

-4754 EGEQGNLCY
+4754 EGEQDNLCY

-4787 LSQRFTDNDDIRF
+4787 LSQRFTDSDDIRF
-4800 RVSPEQE
+4800 RVTPEQE
-4807 DAFQKAYEDKDVEA
+4807 DAFQKAYEAKDVEA

-4827 KVAKAAGYRYKAY
+4827 KAAKAAGYRYKAY

-4969 GNLIPLSERFNTESD
+4969 GNLIPLSERFNTERD

-5150 EADKKIALEKGAEKE
+5150 ETNKKIALEKGAEKE

-5218 AKRIFNKSY
+5218 VKRIFDKSY
-5227 KKESISNFRSFTDKW
+5227 KKESIRNFRFFTDKW

-5292 PETEDRPRSRQWRK
+5292 SETEDRPRSRQWRK

-5468 LIAQYTALRE
+5468 LIAQFTALRE

-5615 QTLADKIADARD
+5615 QTLADKIADARE

-5812 AAGKEYKAL
+5812 ATGKEYKAL

-5850 KMPKATIS
+5850 KMPKATIR
-5858 FWDGGTMKEH
+5858 FWDGGIMKEH

-6068 GKLDPALNRMA
+6068 GKLDPAFNRIA

-6157 ASIGMTPNALV
+6157 ARIGMTPNALV
-6168 DAFTVSIGS
+6168 DAYTVSIGS

-6293 LFARQGLKDMT
+6293 LFARQGVKDMT

-6373 NNWDPSLLPLISD
+6373 NNWDPSLLPLVSD

-6460 YLDEIDMAALEAKD
+6460 YLDEIDMNALEAKD

-6503 PALDDKITAKYLSS
+6503 PALDEKITAKYLSS

-6526 DGIESDDMYAE
+6526 DGIESDGMYAE

-6595 AVSAPTREEMVMYLD
+6595 AVSAPTREEMLMYLD
-6610 EAERLRSNILKDFG
+6610 EAERLRSNILNDFG
-6624 DRESNESWFRAKYT
+6624 NRESNESWFRAKYT

-6671 KHQQDLDN
+6671 KHQQDLDS

-6815 LGQQITRKLSGVDDE
+6815 LGQQITRKLNGVDDE

>member
-35 SERYTPDQ
+35 SEHYTPDQ

-148 DVKDANLSDLLKE
+148 DVKGANLSELLKE

-423 AESLGFMAQ
+423 AESLAFMAQ

-467 RAASMASKAGATL
+467 RAASMASKAGVTL

-660 VKREIAYDEI
+660 VKREMAYDEI

-684 TEEQISELFNREV
+684 TDEQISELFNRDV

-724 FKTLYDFAGAT
+724 FKTLYDFAAAT

-769 TGKDAEGNETISF
+769 IGKDAEGNETISF

-839 EQAAQESQR
+839 GQAAQESQR

-1004 RKDLASSGNAAAA
+1004 RKDLAASGNAAAA

-1118 VAALDTLDMLLNERH
+1118 VAALDTLDTLLNERH

-1145 AARAKYQEYEDLGL
+1145 AAREKYQEYENLGL
-1159 SDDEIYELGMRSID
+1159 SDDEIYELGMKSIN

-1240 RVADILAEKAATKD
+1240 RVADIMAEKAATKD

-1312 LSAIQKGYQP
+1312 LSAIQEGYQP

-1329 SGAIFFIADYNT
+1329 SGVIFFIADYNT

-1421 GALDS
+1421 GVLDS

-1453 GRNGNVNESYRVTDQ
+1453 GRNGNVNESYRVADQ
-1468 GDERAQEAESGAV
+1468 RDERAQEAESGAV

-1490 SGEETVGLTE
+1490 GSEAEEVIDGLTASQRAEINKNVGGEIEAGEGSAPVMFSVTAQVTGVGFDYHIGDDGSVSFVGPDGRVFDSEHHITVKDLQAVDRSAFKYLDDFCHTMGYYDDKASTRIWQKYADMLNAYLDKGAGEGGFGNLTKEWQWIADSVKKVFRAVATNSDAQYSKSLDITRVCKKNEAVINAISALQRKLGYGITPGQIMDIYYNTLEAGYQAPCPVCYVFTRYIRNGQYATIMLNGKQKYGDRLQDVSMLSVADRKKAVKFWLKEYDSQLALNEKHDKTVAAAKQDITVILDEIDKLSEEYGKADTSDERKAEIRTRIDELDAQYKSALNVVSQSSLDSWITQFAIHKVSKKNANKPGVIARKGANGKMEYWDLWEDQRPFPDEIALDLRETATAMTEFAAIQRFRNSRGAAAGKEITFAADNGVGEVALMLANEKDPRNYLQEAVDAKDEKTRRALLKTAYDKLASAHIYAQQQTLRGGQRMWSWSDNIERLAPDVFINILQLEMLGGGMQTYSKQLEGIKSVATMDAYVNGSLMGRGIGYMEVPEDMVGVKDGKYILTKPITHTNERKGEETVDAQAGDVLYE
-1500 QTQKELAEKG
+1500 FDGKLYALVFDDVVGVQAFAKPDIEDNGKVKKG
-1510 LVMDG
+1510 L
-1515 GVVMASALSDLKQAT
+1515 
-1530 GYLTPNEISPEAD
+1530 
-1543 AVAFSIR
+1543 
-1550 TKNAW
+1550 
-1555 AANYRKYPGSEERV
+1555 
-1569 IRALE
+1569 
-1574 NLAERMAADELVS
+1574 
-1587 GVISQG
+1587 
-1593 DYKYG
+1593 
-1598 KKANGS
+1598 
-1604 FAGPLR
+1604 
-1610 TNIEYVVTFDMDTT
+1610 FD
-1624 CPRTFQYLN
+1624 
-1633 YVKQIEKRIGRP
+1633 
-1645 LTQTECI
+1645 
-1652 QLTEMMRMY
+1652 
-1661 GQQIPCVYCYS
+1661 
-1672 ENKRQAMKQYY
+1672 
-1683 TDFMTSR
+1683 
-1690 QAVLNAET
+1690 LNAELDKAGNIIVGMDDLHVRMAMADDRIFFIIPWHSSGANNHILSQMYRYLGAGEVKGT
-1698 DEEALE
+1698 DFTNVQEEKYMGE
-1704 HMYGHGTSKA
+1704 SKKEDNA
-1714 AKESKDPAVALNEAA
+1714 TEAESVEVDEAKESETSGKMTPALVEFWENHRNEEDFACGLGHIDSGDGKGNLSQGQIEYKAL
-1729 YKVFLEWRANR
+1729 R
-1740 KSAYNPSL
+1740 
-1748 KMLWFQY
+1748 
-1755 SNDRNTVLS
+1755 
-1764 VLDQL
+1764 
-1769 YADGS
+1769 
-1774 IMTDLNDDVIAA
+1774 DVILKGYEFR
-1786 VVDTKLRINDKQ
+1786 TGQFDK
-1798 AVKVVED
+1798 
-1805 IVSEWKWDAIEGR
+1805 
-1818 QHSDYTPVDED
+1818 
-1829 EWVVDP
+1829 
-1835 RTLSLWRE
+1835 
-1843 MTAYAKSASQAKS
+1843 
-1856 VLRYVPYTD
+1856 
-1865 ELKKLSQEQKDYI
+1865 
-1878 NGMGGVRMHSSNDFR
+1878 
-1893 IDYVFDYF
+1893 
-1901 QFMADMAANK
+1901 
-1911 MFGHTY
+1911 
-1917 TKSPEFVRIFGNS
+1917 
-1930 GYKINMSIA
+1930 
-1939 AYEDENGN
+1939 
-1947 IRMNEDEGFNWDEAK
+1947 
-1962 RLREAFPNAG
+1962 
-1972 IMLMATSDNQIQMA
+1972 
-1986 LDSDWID
+1986 
-1993 MFIPFHASSL
+1993 
-2003 PKAVWYNMRMWQ
+2003 
-2015 DYSTVQ
+2015 
-2021 NEAFLNGDEMKAAL
+2021 
-2035 IADGVEL
+2035 
-2042 PKKIK
+2042 
-2047 AADVEKMYLE
+2047 
-2057 HFKIK
+2057 
-2062 SIIGKTGKKKGK
+2062 KTGKEK
-2074 RLRPHFL
+2074 
-2081 PGPTVVDGQ
+2081 T
-2090 YVPGHNNDPELY
+2090 
-2102 KQLCREYGV
+2102 
-2111 HPRFFG
+2111 
-2117 IKLKDGSD
+2117 KL
-2125 ITEHPNYIKCIKE
+2125 I
-2138 TARTDSPQTPVQFNF
+2138 
-2153 DQPSEALGG
+2153 
-2162 KTPIEYAFDELQVR
+2162 
-2176 AAAEMESAGAPVR
+2176 PVR
-2189 DIYKS
+2189 DAAAMGIEEAKNMYAKIQADAFLSQAEQTVYDSVDTHLMTSGDTKFIYPYEYWDKDSTMATADVNGARYLEYCRRMGYKPKFCGTLNPNAKKDYGNFADDKGYWKLLIDRRMYDRDGNYQDLVKVNTSRFSPS
-2194 LEKDTFGIVPQF
+2194 LVDPSKTKDEFIVTRVADEEGNES
-2206 IDTIIKHKEK
+2206 IAEK
-2216 TGKDYPLDY
+2216 TY
-2225 ITPDSRKWFL
+2225 
-2235 TERRALEEA
+2235 ELEQ
-2244 YKDVETIPYHRNEY
+2244 KRP
-2258 DIDGEPMMRVA
+2258 GGVA
-2269 ANTEDQAEIQKALD
+2269 AVDYSLTLDKAVDLYETAKSDPEKYYKRINGTAASLAFRVGNNSAEDQAEIQKALD

-2485 MKVNRI
+2485 MKVNRV

-2499 LVSQAG
+2499 LVRQAG
-2505 REPQEREVDEKAFE
+2505 REPQLREGKTE
-2519 ERMAVVNRD
+2519 EPRD
-2528 QKRADGQ
+2528 
-2535 YADAAELDNIMF
+2535 
-2547 RLSNNNRATI
+2547 
-2557 SKWLDKWAEA
+2557 
-2567 RVNEVSKKYG
+2567 V
-2577 ANTPRESFEEAAAKQ
+2577 RE
-2592 KEEIL
+2592 
-2597 NYLDK
+2597 N
-2602 LNDSTMQLAWA
+2602 
-2613 RWFCI
+2613 
-2618 GAVQMGAEDMP
+2618 
-2629 KVRQAVKIAK
+2629 
-2639 IHKVDPLQY
+2639 
-2648 DSPMAI
+2648 
-2654 IDQWPESIKE
+2654 
-2664 DPINPDEITTLHKVK
+2664 
-2679 ELPDG
+2679 
-2684 LVIYDVDESEESR
+2684 
-2697 KNMREIINT
+2697 
-2706 HFGKD
+2706 
-2711 CSPWCLL
+2711 
-2718 QGDGKGKLTKYSAD
+2718 
-2732 YWYNTYTA
+2732 
-2740 YTKQV
+2740 
-2745 AFKNGKL
+2745 
-2752 VAFSAN
+2752 
-2758 SNEERLWWD
+2758 
-2767 RQDSSHH
+2767 
-2774 GIPVIGKIK
+2774 
-2783 GDKLGRSATMEY
+2783 
-2795 SPEDGSLISVTNIVK
+2795 
-2810 GNKKDGKY
+2810 
-2818 MEWFSLD
+2818 
-2825 NETPRVEETFEH
+2825 
-2837 GYLVGRRVINYP
+2837 
-2849 NGQIRQDENY
+2849 
-2859 EKGSLSGRAVTYFD
+2859 
-2873 DGQIETDANYV
+2873 
-2884 SGRLDGPFTS
+2884 
-2894 YHENG
+2894 
-2899 QVYYSGT
+2899 
-2906 YERGD
+2906 
-2911 KVGRWQTFYSNG
+2911 
-2923 QISEDEVYA
+2923 
-2932 KSWKPIE
+2932 
-2939 SITYYPD
+2939 
-2946 GSKKSESHSVSRPYG
+2946 
-2961 FGTVS
+2961 
-2966 EQEWDEQGRLVRSVR
+2966 
-2981 MMESSTSHGYYDGDL
+2981 
-2996 HEITEYEYNG
+2996 
-3006 LGITM
+3006 
-3011 KKVEAYQGQRGMTLY
+3011 
-3026 SALYFDDVLQKQTFV
+3026 
-3041 DKGAYNYND
+3041 
-3050 VIYDEW
+3050 
-3056 YTADGKLA
+3056 
-3064 TVTVQKL
+3064 
-3071 EKYNGDTVV
+3071 
-3080 DQLKYKYD
+3080 
-3088 EDGNVSVKHLMMPR
+3088 
-3102 GLGYVKDE
+3102 
-3110 DLLVSETRDLLPG
+3110 
-3123 ETIPS
+3123 
-3128 VDKLYQDY
+3128 
-3136 QAKQLNPEEEQ
+3136 
-3147 EKPAPAKKKGKSIKE
+3147 
-3162 TVEETLAAA
+3162 
-3171 NLYIDEGMDGDI
+3171 
-3183 SIGGTVNGQEY
+3183 
-3194 SFMVF
+3194 
-3199 DDFTYED
+3199 
-3206 FLENGYTE
+3206 
-3214 DELGRANPEQEEAYA
+3214 
-3229 KVQDEIDY
+3229 
-3237 YQTNGYWRD
+3237 
-3246 EADELVRQAGNEPSF
+3246 NEPSF

-3271 ISNSL
+3271 VSNAL
-3276 ASLVKI
+3276 ASLDKI

-3329 EFIREHQVQIEE
+3329 AFIREHQIQIEE
-3341 VKYGDFNIE
+3341 VKYGTTPINTD
-3350 NYRSAIAEKM
+3350 YMGAIAKEK
-3360 GIEFRDKFL
+3360 GVEFRDRFL
-3369 EAFDVWPDNNNYKG
+3369 DAFNVYLEEGDEDKGAPDRFRAELVDDEEAMN
-3383 FYTTVNFDND
+3383 
-3393 AAELYNEYHEDMV
+3393 LYNENHEDKV
-3406 NGDDLEDEELDKI
+3406 SLDE
-3419 VEWSEEIVW
+3419 
-3428 SSISDGYEHINPIR
+3428 DGYLDYLAQDKVMTWGDEILDAVTGAGEKPINLTR
-3442 LDYTTDGLLYKREIA
+3442 MGYTTDGLENNREIA
-3457 LTVPTI
+3457 LVIPTI
-3463 DPYNK
+3463 EPYNER
-3468 KDDIHFGDAGEGRA
+3468 DYIHFGDAGEGRA

-3499 LVIDEIQSKRHQEGK
+3499 LVIDEIQSKRHQKGK

-3561 YNIGHVV
+3561 YNIGHAV

-3619 FQGNKLSE
+3619 FQGNKLSD

-3671 NKYGKKW
+3671 NKYSKKW

-3687 PYLEN
+3687 PDLEN
-3692 TDGWHSVDVTPEM
+3692 KDGWHSVDVTPEM
-3705 KESVMEGQPMFRI
+3705 RESVMEGQPMFRTADEREKLFKDAKDEFGTTRDFREAGYLLPDGSMLDFSEKKNGGEPGRRGADHRDI
-3718 VYHGSGADFDKF
+3718 ARVINDRSYGTMTEYLDDFINEGAIRLIPESGAFSVAQQPTKEQKN
-3730 DMNFIST
+3730 MLRNFIYRYN
-3737 GEGAQAYGWG
+3737 GE
-3747 VYVTT
+3747 V
-3752 NKDTGVNYANVAG
+3752 
-3765 NNQGIG
+3765 
-3771 YAQHSLDELTL
+3771 E
-3782 AEDYLNK
+3782 
-3789 YPTEEDFLKA
+3789 
-3799 TGAFITDEE
+3799 
-3808 RASSTEDELKEF
+3808 
-3820 DKYVAEQKKLY
+3820 
-3831 AKNRKEAELIVNRP
+3831 
-3845 RTRHLYTV
+3845 V
-3853 EIPDD
+3853 EIYK
-3858 NGENYL
+3858 NGHSVADPYYRER
-3864 HWDETLTRAQSR
+3864 TSPTR
-3876 KIINGIIDRYGDK
+3876 ILNDIDAYFKD
-3889 LKEDYGDD
+3889 
-3897 YKSELRSAFGTDVF
+3897 GTIPEGNAPMF
-3911 GSQVEGSLN
+3911 RMVE
-3920 YLLGNEFDYATGVD
+3920 
-3934 HGAERNAKFLNSLGI
+3934 I
-3949 VGMQVPID
+3949 
-3957 YNGGQRYSGSNY
+3957 
-3969 VIYDVNDAR
+3969 
-3978 ITDNIAFRV
+3978 
-3987 VELTPETRG
+3987 TPETRQ

-4018 DTKLTPEQWAMVRTK
+4018 DTKLNPEQWSMVRTK
-4033 AFTDWFGDWESAAKR
+4033 AFKNWFGDWEN
-4048 VDENVQF
+4048 D
-4055 KDLIGKTII
+4055 
-4064 GYRYGKAPEGG
+4064 P
-4075 RSFNTLTRSYE
+4075 
-4086 SGVSMASVGYNAEVG
+4086 
-4101 SFAATANEEEGK
+4101 
-4113 YYYIGE
+4113 
-4119 IAEETGGDDE
+4119 
-4129 ICLNNVRELTKEEYE
+4129 
-4144 SLLPQYT
+4144 
-4151 AISNAVANAYYNRSA
+4151 ANA
-4166 NVASRGYDIDLES
+4166 
-4179 AKAKRDAAIREIDSS
+4179 S
-4194 KVVDENGEPMVVYH
+4194 KVLDENGEPMVVYH
-4208 ASFKKSGQAFTTFDR
+4208 ATTSEFTAFEMGHKKKPLQSYMQDTSLKIGHWFSPKREWAEGFAKRAEENFGGKGVIMEVFLNIRNPKTYTKDTRLTRDASERDDLVAKANAIR
-4223 DKSIEGFY
+4223 DK
-4231 FTNDRSF
+4231 
-4238 VERWIGD
+4238 W
-4245 TYVGYSC
+4245 
-4252 FMNLRNPFLGDAK
+4252 K
-4265 GNGWAQLDAVPELN
+4265 GSKLK
-4279 AETTAEVAFNAEEAG
+4279 AFNALDKCILDPDIMVDTIINNADALGIKLRNLNDSKMEELEKDLLDYGRIVWEYKIRRG
-4294 YDGVILRNVNEG
+4294 YDFSILDNEEPYDQLKYDIKKGYEQFITNTKSDGFDGVLVKQTAYDPYV
-4306 GRFGKEVI
+4306 GKYNDQYV
-4314 DDYIAFS
+4314 AFD
-4321 PNQIKSATV
+4321 PNQIKSATD

-4338 DPDIRYRVTPEQDE
+4338 DPDIRYRVVPGGESMAERT
-4352 EYRKAYEAGDVETAR
+4352 YRESGAFSFTGSEKISSIDDVAFIFRELQERATENSFLVLVKDGVPTILHTGIGNVSSTAID
-4367 KMVDEVA
+4367 MTAAV
-4374 KKAGYNYKGYHG
+4374 AGYNDFKPDVVYMVHNHPSGNLYA
-4386 SWGGLRDDEW
+4386 SRADRTILDQLRGIFNGVPVEGIILDTVSGNYGVFDQWSDTEREMPESGDEF
-4396 EETPNVLSS
+4396 PVKVLAFDKQVFDKEF
-4405 TRSFYL
+4405 RSQMNDRKVRGAEDVAAFL
-4411 ASDKKVADSHAKLGE
+4411 SAHRLGDGDKLGVLLLNHNNIIVANYVTNDNALTGRNAEKIARQVADVAVHNGATATIMFGNFNFTDTALTKFNSAIKIAAAGE
-4426 ESKPYYVRLNN
+4426 ISLLDVVQMDNYGNYHSVADGTLN
-4437 PMIVDAK
+4437 
-4444 GADYAYINDPEGEY
+4444 G
-4458 SDIEVSTDYLVS
+4458 
-4470 RYKARNQ
+4470 
-4477 YDGLIIE
+4477 
-4484 NVDEVGGL
+4484 
-4492 TTDIIPFRRD
+4492 RRD
-4502 NSQVK
+4502 GVM
-4507 SAEPFTFDDNGEL
+4507 
-4520 IPLSQ
+4520 
-4525 RFNPESNDVRFRVTP
+4525 FRVTP

-4547 DAVDAGDMR
+4547 DAVDAGDMK

-4581 LLHMYHGTKVNEK
+4581 LLHMYHGTRAAEK

-4605 NGDLSNV
+4605 DNDLSNV
-4612 GSHFGPKSTAQE
+4612 GSHFGPKGTAQE

-4686 ATYDLNKISIVDE
+4686 ATYDLNEISIVDE

-4713 SNTGAFKVTKAWSDH
+4713 SNTGAFKITKAWSDH

-4754 EGEQGNLCY
+4754 EGEQDNLCY

-4787 LSQRFTDNDDIRF
+4787 LSQRFTDN
-4800 RVSPEQE
+4800 
-4807 DAFQKAYEDKDVEA
+4807 
-4821 AQAILD
+4821 
-4827 KVAKAAGYRYKAY
+4827 
-4840 HGTPDGGFTVFDNS
+4840 
-4854 HRFGEIYFTDNEY
+4854 
-4867 IANSYKNNYAGENP
+4867 
-4881 TVYSS
+4881 
-4886 YLRMPNPLRYDAKRK
+4886 
-4901 SYNELANEGKIES
+4901 
-4914 LVSKAR
+4914 
-4920 ENGNGGVIIKNIY
+4920 
-4933 DAPSGWSKDPANLGT
+4933 
-4948 DYLVLG
+4948 
-4954 PSDIKSAD
+4954 
-4962 PFTFDDN
+4962 
-4969 GNLIPLSERFNTESD
+4969 D

-5150 EADKKIALEKGAEKE
+5150 ETNKKIALEKGAEKE

-5218 AKRIFNKSY
+5218 VKRIFNKSY
-5227 KKESISNFRSFTDKW
+5227 KKESIRNFRFFTDKW

-5812 AAGKEYKAL
+5812 ATGKEYKAL

-5858 FWDGGTMKEH
+5858 FWDGGIMKEH

-6068 GKLDPALNRMA
+6068 GKLDPAFNRIA

-6157 ASIGMTPNALV
+6157 ARIGMTPNALV

-6177 YAIYKTKYDKYIKM
+6177 YAMYKTKYDKYIKM

-6293 LFARQGLKDMT
+6293 LFARQGVKDMT

-6409 IQMGIGVNPQTLEDA
+6409 IQIGIGVNPQTLEDA

-6460 YLDEIDMAALEAKD
+6460 YLDEIDMNALEAKD
-6474 LTIPELAERYVKYK
+6474 LTIPELAERYAKYK

-6503 PALDDKITAKYLSS
+6503 PALDDDITAKYLES

-6526 DGIESDDMYAE
+6526 DGIESDGMYAD

-6543 AMDTRVKDLRKLA
+6543 AMDKRIEDLRKLA

-6570 FLSDDFGP
+6570 FLSDDFRP
-6578 LIMFNELS
+6578 LIMFNEVS
-6586 KDVETAINN
+6586 KDVKTAINN
-6595 AVSAPTREEMVMYLD
+6595 AVSAPTREEMLMYLD
-6610 EAERLRSNILKDFG
+6610 EAERLRSNILKGFG

-6679 AADKAKANAERV
+6679 AADKAKSNAERV

-6772 LGSVSGNNFRF
+6772 LGSVSENNFRF

-6815 LGQQITRKLSGVDDE
+6815 LGQQITRKLNGVDDE

>member
-1 MKETTFV
+1 MKENTFV

-21 YSEEDYNSKVVPFL
+21 YSEEDYNTKVVPFL
-35 SERYTPDQ
+35 SEHYTPDQ

-79 GKELLGGKLTTIG
+79 GKELLGGKLTTIS

-118 VPWQKQMGAKI
+118 VPWQKQMNAKME
-129 AQQKDNI
+129 QMKGNI

-148 DVKDANLSDLLKE
+148 DVKGANLSDLLKE

-182 EELEAMHQED
+182 EELEAMHQEELD
-192 LYRRDLR
+192 LRDLR

-208 NNQLDEWVQHE
+208 NNQLDEWILHE
-219 IDIEDFGGPNL
+219 IDVEDFGGPNL
-230 QWILDNAA
+230 QWILDNAE
-238 RKDELLT
+238 RKGELLT
-245 RKADLIQRQ
+245 RKANLIQRQ

-268 EIADNVIAKAYPA
+268 EIADNVLAKAYPA
-281 LADLSVEGDII
+281 MADLSVEGDLII
-292 TPNNPEADVWQA
+292 PNNPEADVWQA

-330 KGHGARFSDADFW
+330 KGHGARFSDVDFW

-351 SNMKVKKVFDTI
+351 SNKKVKKVFDKI

-415 MYNAGVTS
+415 MYKAGLTS

-440 DAFAAG
+440 DAFAVG
-446 SKRAARGLATWLAKN
+446 TKRAARGLATWLAKN

-467 RAASMASKAGATL
+467 RAASMASKTGATL
-480 VGRGATAAADAV
+480 VGRGATAAADAI
-492 VTPFLKSI
+492 VTPILKSI

-549 ALEPVLSVF
+549 ALKPVLSVF

-573 KVAAMFNTKL
+573 KIAAMFKTKL

-638 VTMAVAFAPMS
+638 VMMAVAFAPMS

-660 VKREIAYDEI
+660 VKREMAYDEI

-684 TEEQISELFNREV
+684 TDEQISELFNRDV

-712 PIIASGQITAEE
+712 PIIASGRITAEE

-740 ANALVKRAEE
+740 ANALIKRAEE

-755 MRNNMDQR
+755 MRNEMDQR

-796 AGNTD
+796 ADNTD

-810 GKDLKIVNVNELE
+810 GKDLKIINVNELE

-839 EQAAQESQR
+839 YQAAQESQR

-882 YVFLG
+882 YIFLG

-932 DESRKNDSIA
+932 DESRKYDSIA

-947 YKGAPVNFNGVSGT
+947 YKGAPVSFNGVSGT
-961 LLRLSSRGDENGN
+961 LLRISSRGDENGN

-985 GELVPVNVT
+985 GELIPINVT

-1004 RKDLASSGNAAAA
+1004 RKDLVASDNATAA
-1017 DRRTRDHER
+1017 DRRTMDHER

-1038 SSKEKYTNPDGSVRE
+1038 SSKQKYTNPDGSVRE
-1053 GEFLDN
+1053 GEFLEN

-1075 DTDATLAAALANA
+1075 DTDATLAAALAKA
-1088 QTKAQQALQAKEAEA
+1088 QTKAQQALLAKEAEA
-1103 NPDVKAGLRDQYQRA
+1103 NPDVKAGLRDEYQRA
-1118 VAALDTLDMLLNERH
+1118 VAALDTLDTLLNERH

-1139 GELAPD
+1139 GELSPV
-1145 AARAKYQEYEDLGL
+1145 AARAKYQEYENLGL
-1159 SDDEIYELGMRSID
+1159 IDDEIYELGMRSIN

-1219 SAPMTESEKKDVAR
+1219 SAPMTESEKKDVAK

-1240 RVADILAEKAATKD
+1240 RVADIMAEKAATKD
-1254 AGAIARLD
+1254 SGAIARLD

-1291 AATIEKDMRDAGS
+1291 TATIEKDMRDAGS
-1304 TERAITNV
+1304 TERAIANV
-1312 LSAIQKGYQP
+1312 LSAIQEGYEP

-1341 DVAEARNT
+1341 DVAEARTT

-1359 REAGLAEILIDRL
+1359 REAGLAEVLIDRL

-1391 KLIRTSFYD
+1391 KLVGTNFYD
-1400 GKSARDIADE
+1400 GKSAREIADE

-1421 GALDS
+1421 GVLDS

-1453 GRNGNVNESYRVTDQ
+1453 GRNGNVNESYRVADQ
-1468 GDERAQEAESGAV
+1468 RDERAQEAESGAV

-1490 SGEETVGLTE
+1490 GGEETVGLTE

-1515 GVVMASALSDLKQAT
+1515 GVVMASAFSDLKQAT
-1530 GYLTPNEISPEAD
+1530 GYLTPNEISPEVD

-1704 HMYGHGTSKA
+1704 HMYGHRRSKA

-1748 KMLWFQY
+1748 KMLWSQY

-1769 YADGS
+1769 YADGR

-1786 VVDTKLRINDKQ
+1786 VVDTELRINDKQ

-1972 IMLMATSDNQIQMA
+1972 VMLMATSDNQIQMA

-2062 SIIGKTGKKKGK
+2062 SIIGKTGEKKGK

-2125 ITEHPNYIKCIKE
+2125 ITNHPNYIKCIKE

-2225 ITPDSRKWFL
+2225 ITPESRKWFL

-2258 DIDGEPMMRVA
+2258 DIDGEPIMARV
-2269 ANTEDQAEIQKALD
+2269 TEDAPVQGLESYTREELKRLVENHVANILSENDIDAEIVAVELHGSRGRGTAREDSDLDAVVEYSGDFREDDMFNLLNDEDSRLVIDGISVDINPIRAEETGTMESYMKRSREYDAQKIEQQKALD
-2283 LVNGVKTFQEE
+2283 FINGTMSFAEE
-2294 DGDVRFSI
+2294 GGDIRYSI
-2302 RTKPAPKNTGIGYK
+2302 RTKPAPKSTGIGYK
-2316 VFYLK
+2316 VFFLK
-2321 DGKLYPPMVANPDGA
+2321 DGKLYPPMVANPGGA
-2336 DTPVGVWLDADAAP
+2336 ATPLGVWLDADAAP

-2422 FVWAEVEYAKDVDY
+2422 FVWAEVEYAKDIDY

-2457 LPKVPEDGSY
+2457 LPKVPKDGSY

-2505 REPQEREVDEKAFE
+2505 REPQEREADEKAFE

-2535 YADAAELDNIMF
+2535 YADAAELDDIMF

-2567 RVNEVSKKYG
+2567 RVDEVSKKYG
-2577 ANTPRESFEEAAAKQ
+2577 ANASRESFEEAAAKQ

-2597 NYLDK
+2597 NYLNK

-2684 LVIYDVDESEESR
+2684 IVIYDVDESEESR

-2718 QGDGKGKLTKYSAD
+2718 QGNGKGKLTKESAD
-2732 YWYNTYTA
+2732 YWYKTYAA

-2758 SNEERLWWD
+2758 SNEERIWWD

-2795 SPEDGSLISVTNIVK
+2795 SPEDGSLISVTNIFK
-2810 GNKKDGKY
+2810 GNRKDGKY
-2818 MEWFSLD
+2818 MEWLSLD
-2825 NETPRVEETFEH
+2825 NEIPRVVETFEH

-2849 NGQIRQDENY
+2849 NGQIRKDENF
-2859 EKGSLSGRAVTYFD
+2859 ENGSLSGRSVTYFE

-2884 SGRLDGPFTS
+2884 SGHLEGPFMS
-2894 YHENG
+2894 YHKNG

-2911 KVGRWQTFYSNG
+2911 KVGRWQTFYANG
-2923 QISEDEVYA
+2923 QMSADEVYA

-2939 SITYYPD
+2939 SLTYYPD

-2966 EQEWDEQGRLVRSVR
+2966 GQEWDEQGRLVRSER
-2981 MMESSTSHGYYDGDL
+2981 MIESSTSHSYYDGDL

-3006 LGITM
+3006 LGITV
-3011 KKVEAYQGQRGMTLY
+3011 KKVEAYRGQRERTLY
-3026 SALYFDDVLQKQTFV
+3026 SALYFDDVLQKQTFT
-3041 DKGAYNYND
+3041 DKAAYNYND
-3050 VIYDEW
+3050 VIYEER
-3056 YTADGKLA
+3056 YNADGKLA
-3064 TVTVQKL
+3064 VVIIQKF
-3071 EKYNGDTVV
+3071 EKYNGETVV

-3128 VDKLYQDY
+3128 VDKLYHDY
-3136 QAKQLNPEEEQ
+3136 QANELNPEEEQ
-3147 EKPAPAKKKGKSIKE
+3147 EKPASTKKKGKSIKE
-3162 TVEETLAAA
+3162 TVEETLSAA
-3171 NLYIDEGMDGDI
+3171 NLYMNEDMGGDI
-3183 SIGGTVNGQEY
+3183 SIGGIINGEEY
-3194 SFMVF
+3194 SFIVF

-3206 FLENGYTE
+3206 FLQNGYTE
-3214 DELGRANPEQEEAYA
+3214 DELGRATPEQEEAYA

-3246 EADELVRQAGNEPSF
+3246 EADEPMFRATQVAGNPSLIAVHNLTENDLLNAF
-3261 RVVNNNQQVF
+3261 DLGGF
-3271 ISNSL
+3271 PMPSI
-3276 ASLVKI
+3276 AITKADIGHTDFGDISLVFDKETI
-3282 PMKSGNAQ
+3282 NPKNRKNKVYSGD
-3290 AWINKIQQ
+3290 AWTPTFPTINYK
-3298 AGGLKKEEDKW
+3298 LNEDKASDIATRARKV
-3309 MGLTDWLKE
+3309 GDLPLFNPSHFNSVNYE
-3318 QKGNISKEDVA
+3318 GRIEDSGA
-3329 EFIREHQVQIEE
+3329 RSLIEE
-3341 VKYGDFNIE
+3341 FKNDYNAKQFYLAEQGNPVREYEMHEVEKYTEE
-3350 NYRSAIAEKM
+3350 NVRRIK
-3360 GIEFRDKFL
+3360 
-3369 EAFDVWPDNNNYKG
+3369 
-3383 FYTTVNFDND
+3383 
-3393 AAELYNEYHEDMV
+3393 EL
-3406 NGDDLEDEELDKI
+3406 LDKI
-3419 VEWSEEIVW
+3419 GLENLKGADRNLTPEILQVVKGFLNAVGDIADSRIKLIARNYVVHAIDYATNGNRTTEIDYGATQRKIDERIDQSAFEKWLEDLFSGIVEKRGIRNEVDMFTPIGNRRAWEKLYDEVTLDNVVKAMSKKPARGGSGFFGGNIFGASSKTYNSIANIREDAARRMATVDSEE
-3428 SSISDGYEHINPIR
+3428 
-3442 LDYTTDGLLYKREIA
+3442 LQKQ
-3457 LTVPTI
+3457 
-3463 DPYNK
+3463 
-3468 KDDIHFGDAGEGRA
+3468 KDDILNRLSNVKVTEKELGVGETFDLTTNIKDAVAESHTAEGIHRYLKDYYPDITMEA
-3482 IAWARFGEAVD
+3482 AQEIADIVKD
-3493 ENGNRV
+3493 
-3499 LVIDEIQSKRHQEGK
+3499 IQSISTKYFEAKPYRAVGFDEVKLAVVPEGT
-3514 EKGYDSVPDAPF
+3514 S
-3526 RDSWDALAMKRML
+3526 
-3539 RLAAEE
+3539 
-3545 GYDKIA
+3545 
-3551 WTNGSMQAER
+3551 
-3561 YNIGHVV
+3561 
-3568 DHIRYDGMIG
+3568 
-3578 AGENQGAKI
+3578 
-3587 FTLKYKDKGTDYV
+3587 
-3600 SGDYDQAI
+3600 QAI
-3608 VNESGDIVMGQ
+3608 VDGLQERGVHVRTYEKDNQQERMDIIS
-3619 FQGNKLSE
+3619 N
-3627 LVGKDIATEMLGM
+3627 ATEEMG
-3640 NERGSRLEGESLR
+3640 LR
-3653 IGGEGMRYFYD
+3653 FRAVGI
-3664 QKLVNWM
+3664 
-3671 NKYGKKW
+3671 
-3678 GVQVADLTL
+3678 TL
-3687 PYLEN
+3687 
-3692 TDGWHSVDVTPEM
+3692 
-3705 KESVMEGQPMFRI
+3705 K
-3718 VYHGSGADFDKF
+3718 
-3730 DMNFIST
+3730 
-3737 GEGAQAYGWG
+3737 
-3747 VYVTT
+3747 
-3752 NKDTGVNYANVAG
+3752 
-3765 NNQGIG
+3765 
-3771 YAQHSLDELTL
+3771 
-3782 AEDYLNK
+3782 
-3789 YPTEEDFLKA
+3789 
-3799 TGAFITDEE
+3799 
-3808 RASSTEDELKEF
+3808 
-3820 DKYVAEQKKLY
+3820 
-3831 AKNRKEAELIVNRP
+3831 
-3845 RTRHLYTV
+3845 TR
-3853 EIPDD
+3853 
-3858 NGENYL
+3858 
-3864 HWDETLTRAQSR
+3864 Q
-3876 KIINGIIDRYGDK
+3876 
-3889 LKEDYGDD
+3889 
-3897 YKSELRSAFGTDVF
+3897 
-3911 GSQVEGSLN
+3911 
-3920 YLLGNEFDYATGVD
+3920 
-3934 HGAERNAKFLNSLGI
+3934 
-3949 VGMQVPID
+3949 
-3957 YNGGQRYSGSNY
+3957 
-3969 VIYDVNDAR
+3969 
-3978 ITDNIAFRV
+3978 
-3987 VELTPETRG
+3987 

-4018 DTKLTPEQWAMVRTK
+4018 DTKLNPEQWSMVRTK
-4033 AFTDWFGDWESAAKR
+4033 AFKDWFGDWEN
-4048 VDENVQF
+4048 DPEN
-4055 KDLIGKTII
+4055 
-4064 GYRYGKAPEGG
+4064 A
-4075 RSFNTLTRSYE
+4075 
-4086 SGVSMASVGYNAEVG
+4086 
-4101 SFAATANEEEGK
+4101 
-4113 YYYIGE
+4113 
-4119 IAEETGGDDE
+4119 
-4129 ICLNNVRELTKEEYE
+4129 
-4144 SLLPQYT
+4144 
-4151 AISNAVANAYYNRSA
+4151 
-4166 NVASRGYDIDLES
+4166 
-4179 AKAKRDAAIREIDSS
+4179 S
-4194 KVVDENGEPMVVYH
+4194 KVLDENGEPMVVWHGSRSPGFTEFGSTVYDRNGNGIPMWISTKNWYAH
-4208 ASFKKSGQAFTTFDR
+4208 EYSDRWLVSTGDLGEQEQKKFEEGEASGMTED
-4223 DKSIEGFY
+4223 G
-4231 FTNDRSF
+4231 
-4238 VERWIGD
+4238 
-4245 TYVGYSC
+4245 TYAL
-4252 FMNLRNPFLGDAK
+4252 FANIRNPFDLGNINDDTDSEAFAK
-4265 GNGWAQLDAVPELN
+4265 IAEKVGMTPKELETYCEENRTDNLGYIWEITNTPEFASLAQRL
-4279 AETTAEVAFNAEEAG
+4279 G
-4294 YDGVILRNVNEG
+4294 YDGLNAVEGNVET
-4306 GRFGKEVI
+4306 
-4314 DDYIAFS
+4314 YAFFS
-4321 PNQIKSATV
+4321 GNQVKSATV
-4330 NTGSFDPT
+4330 NTGFFDP
-4338 DPDIRYRVTPEQDE
+4338 
-4352 EYRKAYEAGDVETAR
+4352 
-4367 KMVDEVA
+4367 
-4374 KKAGYNYKGYHG
+4374 
-4386 SWGGLRDDEW
+4386 
-4396 EETPNVLSS
+4396 
-4405 TRSFYL
+4405 
-4411 ASDKKVADSHAKLGE
+4411 
-4426 ESKPYYVRLNN
+4426 
-4437 PMIVDAK
+4437 
-4444 GADYAYINDPEGEY
+4444 NDP
-4458 SDIEVSTDYLVS
+4458 
-4470 RYKARNQ
+4470 
-4477 YDGLIIE
+4477 
-4484 NVDEVGGL
+4484 
-4492 TTDIIPFRRD
+4492 
-4502 NSQVK
+4502 
-4507 SAEPFTFDDNGEL
+4507 
-4520 IPLSQ
+4520 
-4525 RFNPESNDVRFRVTP
+4525 
-4540 EVDEAYK
+4540 
-4547 DAVDAGDMR
+4547 
-4556 MAQSLVDAAAESAM
+4556 
-4570 ADSQVRDENGK
+4570 
-4581 LLHMYHGTKVNEK
+4581 
-4594 FYVFDTFNERS
+4594 
-4605 NGDLSNV
+4605 
-4612 GSHFGPKSTAQE
+4612 
-4624 FSKDNLY
+4624 
-4631 DVYLNLKKVWEAP
+4631 
-4644 FDFFADIW
+4644 
-4652 NNAYLEALIDLRN
+4652 
-4665 QCEKAEAKLI
+4665 
-4675 FDRIYDVYPIL
+4675 
-4686 ATYDLNKISIVDE
+4686 
-4699 FYNDEGLEDSAETD
+4699 
-4713 SNTGAFKVTKAWSDH
+4713 
-4728 RNAMVQIMRD
+4728 
-4738 MMEAEGFD
+4738 
-4746 GISYENWY
+4746 
-4754 EGEQGNLCY
+4754 
-4763 VALYPSQIKSADAVT
+4763 
-4778 YDNQGNMIP
+4778 
-4787 LSQRFTDNDDIRF
+4787 DIRF

-4807 DAFQKAYEDKDVEA
+4807 NAFQKAYEDKDVEA

-4867 IANSYKNNYAGENP
+4867 IANSYKNDYDGENP
-4881 TVYSS
+4881 TLYSS

-4948 DYLVLG
+4948 DYLVLD
-4954 PSDIKSAD
+4954 PSNIKSAD
-4962 PFTFDDN
+4962 PFTFDNN

-5026 ATEVDSESDGE
+5026 ATEVDSESDKE
-5037 VLFRFIGELGADR
+5037 VLFRFIGEIGADR

-5061 DLIEA
+5061 NLIEA
-5066 KKYYTPDSAEN
+5066 KKYYTPESAEN
-5077 IKRAYGWELDKDA
+5077 IKRVYGWELDKDA

-5123 GLFAAYPE
+5123 GLFTAYPE

-5136 LAIEDLKDSSGYLN
+5136 LVIEDLKDSSGYFDETN
-5150 EADKKIALEKGAEKE
+5150 KMIALERGAEKE
-5165 DDRLILIHEIQHFI
+5165 DYRLTLIHEIQHFI
-5179 QDKEGWVRGANIKS
+5179 QGKEGWVRGTNS
-5193 QLILDTVKDIFPYIR
+5193 MSPLILDTVKDIFPYIR
-5208 KDLNMFLKSA
+5208 KDLNMLLKSA

-5227 KKESISNFRSFTDKW
+5227 KKEAFSNFRFFEDKW
-5242 GFNPIEYLFQL
+5242 GFDPIDYLFYL
-5253 KKANYLAYVAY
+5253 KKTDYLAYEAY

-5269 EVEARNAEK
+5269 EVEARNVEK
-5278 RADMTALERRRSLA
+5278 RADMTTHERRRSLA
-5292 PETEDRPRSRQWRK
+5292 SETEDMPRSRQWRK

-5320 EMKKKGMVEYLTP
+5320 DMKKKGIVEYLTP

-5441 ALDEASSVEPDL
+5441 TLDEASSVEPDL

-5615 QTLADKIADARD
+5615 QTLADKIADARE

-5636 SERADMELLGLT
+5636 SERADMELLGLI

-5664 QQLRDALKEA
+5664 QQLRDALKAA

-5812 AAGKEYKAL
+5812 ATGKEYKAL

-5828 DDKVSKVFGKKMRWS
+5828 DDKVSQVFRKKMRWS

-5850 KMPKATIS
+5850 KMPKATIR
-5858 FWDGGTMKEH
+5858 FWDGGIMKEH

-5902 AIRSQMDARFK
+5902 AIRSQMDSRFI

-6068 GKLDPALNRMA
+6068 GKLDPAFNRIA

-6157 ASIGMTPNALV
+6157 ARIGMTPNALV
-6168 DAFTVSIGS
+6168 DAYTVSIGA

-6213 QQSSEAAFMSSMQS
+6213 QQSNEAAFMSSMQA

-6255 NYKHRLTPGYKK
+6255 NYKRRLTPGYKK

-6293 LFARQGLKDMT
+6293 LFARQGVKDMA

-6309 GYGLQFFWSLAPYL
+6309 GYGLQFFWNLAPYL

-6438 AKEAMLLGLRI
+6438 AKEAMLLGLRL

-6460 YLDEIDMAALEAKD
+6460 YLDEIDMNALEAKD
-6474 LTIPELAERYVKYK
+6474 LTIPELAERYAKYK
-6488 KAKGAGAMAPLYSLD
+6488 KAKGAGVMAPLYSLD
-6503 PALDDKITAKYLSS
+6503 PALDDKITAKYLES

-6526 DGIESDDMYAE
+6526 DGIESDGMYAE
-6537 IAEQAK
+6537 IAEQAM

-6570 FLSDDFGP
+6570 FLSDDFGS

-6586 KDVETAINN
+6586 KDVKTAINN
-6595 AVSAPTREEMVMYLD
+6595 AVSAPTREEMLMYLD
-6610 EAERLRSNILKDFG
+6610 EAERLRSNILNNFG

-6663 PKYKEWME
+6663 PKYQEWME
-6671 KHQQDLDN
+6671 KHQQDLDS

-6705 PNGKKRYFNQP
+6705 PNGKKRYFNKP

-6737 YLNRLKK
+6737 YLNKLKK

-6772 LGSVSGNNFRF
+6772 LGSVSGNNFSF

-6815 LGQQITRKLSGVDDE
+6815 LGQQITRKLSGVDDD

>member
-35 SERYTPDQ
+35 SEHYTPDQ

-148 DVKDANLSDLLKE
+148 DVKGANLSELLKE

-254 TSNPYYKREDKRLN
+254 TSNPYYKKEDKRLN

-423 AESLGFMAQ
+423 AESLAFMAQ

-660 VKREIAYDEI
+660 VKREMAYDEI

-684 TEEQISELFNREV
+684 TDEQISELFNRDV

-839 EQAAQESQR
+839 GQAAQESQR

-1004 RKDLASSGNAAAA
+1004 RKDLAASGNAAAV

-1118 VAALDTLDMLLNERH
+1118 VAALDTLDTLLNERH

-1145 AARAKYQEYEDLGL
+1145 AAREKYQEYENLGL
-1159 SDDEIYELGMRSID
+1159 SDDEIYELGMKSIN

-1197 KKKYSEAVAAEQK
+1197 KKKYSDAVAAEQK

-1240 RVADILAEKAATKD
+1240 RVADIMAEKAATKD

-1291 AATIEKDMRDAGS
+1291 AASIEKDMRDAGS

-1312 LSAIQKGYQP
+1312 LSAIQEGYQP
-1322 RGIFDPT
+1322 RGIFEPV
-1329 SGAIFFIADYNT
+1329 SGVIFFIADYNT

-1421 GALDS
+1421 GVLDS

-1490 SGEETVGLTE
+1490 GSEESISGTSPANDPNYIEGARQFLIEE
-1500 QTQKELAEKG
+1500 QNAIDAPAE
-1510 LVMDG
+1510 
-1515 GVVMASALSDLKQAT
+1515 ASGD
-1530 GYLTPNEISPEAD
+1530 EIR
-1543 AVAFSIR
+1543 FSIR
-1550 TKNAW
+1550 EAQRLEDKSMAFWEKT
-1555 AANYRKYPGSEERV
+1555 RKYLTE
-1569 IRALE
+1569 
-1574 NLAERMAADELVS
+1574 DEL
-1587 GVISQG
+1587 
-1593 DYKYG
+1593 KT
-1598 KKANGS
+1598 ANGFIATMAS
-1604 FAGPLR
+1604 IMEPYLEARSEGKRVLPEEVFGKGYTTIFNNGSYGRTMENTTKCLR
-1610 TNIEYVVTFDMDTT
+1610 TLAYNDFVDA
-1624 CPRTFQYLN
+1624 
-1633 YVKQIEKRIGRP
+1633 VKDQLGRP
-1645 LTQTECI
+1645 LTTIESFLASQMLYDIAVDPQC
-1652 QLTEMMRMY
+1652 L
-1661 GQQIPCVYCYS
+1661 YCYVSLDRKAYDDFLLRFIQDRDKALEAYRAANIDPS
-1672 ENKRQAMKQYY
+1672 ERLKPQSKKKSERKNPKYALGDSALENVYKDYLAGREDSPNQRQRFNSWI
-1683 TDFMTSR
+1683 D
-1690 QAVLNAET
+1690 AET
-1698 DEEALE
+1698 DPAKRLVTLEDLTTEEKRSLLKQNE
-1704 HMYGHGTSKA
+1704 EKYFA
-1714 AKESKDPAVALNEAA
+1714 AQIEDAEKYAQGASWAKKQKD
-1729 YKVFLEWRANR
+1729 YR
-1740 KSAYNPSL
+1740 AYNGELLEMSPRVVNMLRSEYGLRFYSFSEYSPAFIVENMQMVRDASL
-1748 KMLWFQY
+1748 RGLNGLGYTKELDFVRVFAPTGMNINMSCFGRWSEDGQMIMDTRQGADWDEVKDLREKYPNAGAVFVATDDAMVEWA
-1755 SNDRNTVLS
+1755 
-1764 VLDQL
+1764 LDQDWIDVIIPFHIVRTGTEVSKFYEWVNHSMMQADTNTFTGRNQDIMPTEHHNDKNTFL
-1769 YADGS
+1769 ALCASHLGKDGS
-1774 IMTDLNDDVIAA
+1774 IQPLKPRFADLVLPTTGQSVVAHPNYMKLVNETRRSIDETTPLKPVFDLASA
-1786 VVDTKLRINDKQ
+1786 VSSFDEFVERGGYYGDWYTVDTEGYKE
-1798 AVKVVED
+1798 AVNQVVED
-1805 IVSEWKWDAIEGR
+1805 IKAGRDAKDVNYGR
-1818 QHSDYTPVDED
+1818 QD
-1829 EWVVDP
+1829 
-1835 RTLSLWRE
+1835 
-1843 MTAYAKSASQAKS
+1843 
-1856 VLRYVPYTD
+1856 
-1865 ELKKLSQEQKDYI
+1865 I
-1878 NGMGGVRMHSSNDFR
+1878 
-1893 IDYVFDYF
+1893 
-1901 QFMADMAANK
+1901 K
-1911 MFGHTY
+1911 M
-1917 TKSPEFVRIFGNS
+1917 
-1930 GYKINMSIA
+1930 
-1939 AYEDENGN
+1939 
-1947 IRMNEDEGFNWDEAK
+1947 
-1962 RLREAFPNAG
+1962 
-1972 IMLMATSDNQIQMA
+1972 
-1986 LDSDWID
+1986 
-1993 MFIPFHASSL
+1993 
-2003 PKAVWYNMRMWQ
+2003 
-2015 DYSTVQ
+2015 
-2021 NEAFLNGDEMKAAL
+2021 
-2035 IADGVEL
+2035 
-2042 PKKIK
+2042 
-2047 AADVEKMYLE
+2047 
-2057 HFKIK
+2057 
-2062 SIIGKTGKKKGK
+2062 
-2074 RLRPHFL
+2074 
-2081 PGPTVVDGQ
+2081 
-2090 YVPGHNNDPELY
+2090 DPEKLAQAARRQRQHRQHGNTPLTQV
-2102 KQLCREYGV
+2102 QL
-2111 HPRFFG
+2111 
-2117 IKLKDGSD
+2117 
-2125 ITEHPNYIKCIKE
+2125 
-2138 TARTDSPQTPVQFNF
+2138 TAEN
-2153 DQPSEALGG
+2153 
-2162 KTPIEYAFDELQVR
+2162 K
-2176 AAAEMESAGAPVR
+2176 
-2189 DIYKS
+2189 
-2194 LEKDTFGIVPQF
+2194 
-2206 IDTIIKHKEK
+2206 
-2216 TGKDYPLDY
+2216 
-2225 ITPDSRKWFL
+2225 
-2235 TERRALEEA
+2235 
-2244 YKDVETIPYHRNEY
+2244 
-2258 DIDGEPMMRVA
+2258 
-2269 ANTEDQAEIQKALD
+2269 AEIQKALD

-2535 YADAAELDNIMF
+2535 YADVAELDNIMF

-2567 RVNEVSKKYG
+2567 RVNEVSRQYG

-2837 GYLVGRRVINYP
+2837 GYLVGRRVIHYP

-2884 SGRLDGPFTS
+2884 SGHLDGPFTY

-2899 QVYYSGT
+2899 QVHYSGT

-2911 KVGRWQTFYSNG
+2911 KVGRWQTFFSNG

-2939 SITYYPD
+2939 SLTYYPD

-2966 EQEWDEQGRLVRSVR
+2966 EQEWDEQGRLVRSER
-2981 MMESSTSHGYYDGDL
+2981 MMESSTSHRYYDGDL

-3006 LGITM
+3006 LGITV
-3011 KKVEAYQGQRGMTLY
+3011 KKVETYQKQRGMTLY
-3026 SALYFDDVLQKQTFV
+3026 SALYFDDVLQKQTFI

-3056 YTADGKLA
+3056 YNADGKLA
-3064 TVTVQKL
+3064 VVTVQKL

-3237 YQTNGYWRD
+3237 YETNGYWRD
-3246 EADELVRQAGNEPSF
+3246 EADELIRQAGNEPSF

-3271 ISNSL
+3271 ISNAL

-3309 MGLTDWLKE
+3309 MGLTDWLNE

-3578 AGENQGAKI
+3578 AGENKGAKI

-3619 FQGNKLSE
+3619 FQGNKLSD

-3678 GVQVADLTL
+3678 GIQVADITL
-3687 PYLEN
+3687 PNLEN
-3692 TDGWHSVDVTPEM
+3692 EDGWHSVDVTPEM
-3705 KESVMEGQPMFRI
+3705 KESVMEGQPMFRTADEREKLFKDAKNEFGTTRDFREAGYLLPDGSMLDFSEKKNGGEPGRRGADHRDI
-3718 VYHGSGADFDKF
+3718 ARVINDRSYGTKTEYLDDFINEGAIRLIPESGAFSVAQQPTKEQKN
-3730 DMNFIST
+3730 MLRNFIYRYN
-3737 GEGAQAYGWG
+3737 GE
-3747 VYVTT
+3747 V
-3752 NKDTGVNYANVAG
+3752 
-3765 NNQGIG
+3765 
-3771 YAQHSLDELTL
+3771 E
-3782 AEDYLNK
+3782 
-3789 YPTEEDFLKA
+3789 
-3799 TGAFITDEE
+3799 
-3808 RASSTEDELKEF
+3808 
-3820 DKYVAEQKKLY
+3820 
-3831 AKNRKEAELIVNRP
+3831 
-3845 RTRHLYTV
+3845 V
-3853 EIPDD
+3853 EIYK
-3858 NGENYL
+3858 NGHSVADPYYRER
-3864 HWDETLTRAQSR
+3864 TSPTRILNDIDAYF
-3876 KIINGIIDRYGDK
+3876 KDGIIPEGNAPMFRM
-3889 LKEDYGDD
+3889 
-3897 YKSELRSAFGTDVF
+3897 
-3911 GSQVEGSLN
+3911 VE
-3920 YLLGNEFDYATGVD
+3920 
-3934 HGAERNAKFLNSLGI
+3934 I
-3949 VGMQVPID
+3949 
-3957 YNGGQRYSGSNY
+3957 
-3969 VIYDVNDAR
+3969 
-3978 ITDNIAFRV
+3978 
-3987 VELTPETRG
+3987 TPETRQ

-4018 DTKLTPEQWAMVRTK
+4018 DTKLNPEQWAMVRTK
-4033 AFTDWFGDWESAAKR
+4033 AFKDWFGDWEN
-4048 VDENVQF
+4048 D
-4055 KDLIGKTII
+4055 
-4064 GYRYGKAPEGG
+4064 P
-4075 RSFNTLTRSYE
+4075 
-4086 SGVSMASVGYNAEVG
+4086 
-4101 SFAATANEEEGK
+4101 
-4113 YYYIGE
+4113 
-4119 IAEETGGDDE
+4119 
-4129 ICLNNVRELTKEEYE
+4129 
-4144 SLLPQYT
+4144 
-4151 AISNAVANAYYNRSA
+4151 ANA
-4166 NVASRGYDIDLES
+4166 
-4179 AKAKRDAAIREIDSS
+4179 S

-4208 ASFKKSGQAFTTFDR
+4208 GTDRAAFAAFNTKKSEAEAIFMSSSPNTAGTYTPQNKPSLRKVYDNSQFSDFESEVEEASREAARIVKEEYGFDVPDDFFVESFRNGVGKAGKEIEEAGYEAIYEVNQKTKPIEPEAPDLDTSDAMKMLQQLSDYKKAR
-4223 DKSIEGFY
+4223 DKYEA
-4231 FTNDRSF
+4231 
-4238 VERWIGD
+4238 ERELWLADVYPKSKKLQEIFWNLYQKYNGGV
-4245 TYVGYSC
+4245 YGL
-4252 FMNLRNPFLGDAK
+4252 FANLRNPLVIDANHHSFKEVKYGDKMTSAA
-4265 GNGWAQLDAVPELN
+4265 N
-4279 AETTAEVAFNAEEAG
+4279 VARRARDEG
-4294 YDGVILRNVNEG
+4294 YDGVIIKDVYDEG
-4306 GRFGKEVI
+4306 IWGSTRSFAN
-4314 DDYIAFS
+4314 DYIAFD
-4321 PNQIKSATV
+4321 PNQVKSATD

-4338 DPDIRYRVTPEQDE
+4338 DPDIRYRVVPGGESMAERT
-4352 EYRKAYEAGDVETAR
+4352 YRESGAFSFTGSEKISSIDDVAFIFRELQERATENSFLVLVKDGVPTILHTGIGNVSSTAID
-4367 KMVDEVA
+4367 MTAAV
-4374 KKAGYNYKGYHG
+4374 AGYNDFKPDMVYMVHNHPSGNLYA
-4386 SWGGLRDDEW
+4386 SRADRTILDQLRGIFNGVPVEGIILDTVSGNYGVFDQWSDTEREMPESGDEF
-4396 EETPNVLSS
+4396 PVKVLAFDKQVFDKEF
-4405 TRSFYL
+4405 RSQMNDRKVRGAEDVAAFL
-4411 ASDKKVADSHAKLGE
+4411 SAHRLGDGDKLGVLLLNHNNIIVANYVTNDNALTGRNAEKIARQVADVAVHNGATATIMFGNFNFTDTALTKFNSAIKIAAAGE
-4426 ESKPYYVRLNN
+4426 ISLLDVVQMDNYGNYHSVADGTLN
-4437 PMIVDAK
+4437 
-4444 GADYAYINDPEGEY
+4444 G
-4458 SDIEVSTDYLVS
+4458 
-4470 RYKARNQ
+4470 
-4477 YDGLIIE
+4477 
-4484 NVDEVGGL
+4484 
-4492 TTDIIPFRRD
+4492 RRD
-4502 NSQVK
+4502 GVM
-4507 SAEPFTFDDNGEL
+4507 
-4520 IPLSQ
+4520 
-4525 RFNPESNDVRFRVTP
+4525 FRVTP

-4547 DAVDAGDMR
+4547 DAVDAGDMK
-4556 MAQSLVDAAAESAM
+4556 MAQALVDAAAESAM
-4570 ADSQVRDENGK
+4570 ADSRVRDENGK
-4581 LLHMYHGTKVNEK
+4581 LLHMYHGTRAAEK

-4605 NGDLSNV
+4605 DNDLSNV
-4612 GSHFGPKSTAQE
+4612 GSHFGPKGTAQE

-4686 ATYDLNKISIVDE
+4686 ATYDLNEISIVDE

-4713 SNTGAFKVTKAWSDH
+4713 SNTGAFKITKAWSDH

-4754 EGEQGNLCY
+4754 EGEQDNLCY

-4807 DAFQKAYEDKDVEA
+4807 NAFQKAYEDKDVEA

-4954 PSDIKSAD
+4954 PSNIKSAD

-5006 NDIANE
+5006 NDITNE
-5012 VYRQISSQENSGNL
+5012 VYRQISSQENSDNL

-5066 KKYYTPDSAEN
+5066 KKYYTPESAEN

-5101 DFGIKDL
+5101 DFGIKDI

-5165 DDRLILIHEIQHFI
+5165 DDRLTLIHEIQHFI
-5179 QDKEGWVRGANIKS
+5179 QSKEGWVRGTNIKS
-5193 QLILDTVKDIFPYIR
+5193 QLILDTIKDIFPYIR

-5218 AKRIFNKSY
+5218 VKRIFNKSY
-5227 KKESISNFRSFTDKW
+5227 KKESIRNFRSFTDKW

-5292 PETEDRPRSRQWRK
+5292 SETEDRPRSRQWRK

-5615 QTLADKIADARD
+5615 QTLADKIADARE

-5636 SERADMELLGLT
+5636 SERADMELLGLM

-5828 DDKVSKVFGKKMRWS
+5828 DDKVSRVFGKKMRWS

-5858 FWDGGTMKEH
+5858 FWDGGIMKEH

-5929 AYNEVHERMFG
+5929 VYNEVHERMFG

-6068 GKLDPALNRMA
+6068 GKLDPAFNRMA

-6157 ASIGMTPNALV
+6157 ARIGMTPNALV

-6293 LFARQGLKDMT
+6293 LFARQGVKDMA

-6373 NNWDPSLLPLISD
+6373 NNWDPSLLPLVSD

-6460 YLDEIDMAALEAKD
+6460 YLDEIDMNALEAKD

-6503 PALDDKITAKYLSS
+6503 PALDEKITAKYLSS

-6526 DGIESDDMYAE
+6526 DGIESDGMYAE

-6595 AVSAPTREEMVMYLD
+6595 AVSAPTREEMLMYLD
-6610 EAERLRSNILKDFG
+6610 EAERLRSNILNDFG

-6671 KHQQDLDN
+6671 KHQQDLDS

-6815 LGQQITRKLSGVDDE
+6815 LGQQITRKLNGVDDE

>member
-35 SERYTPDQ
+35 SEHYTPDQ

-148 DVKDANLSDLLKE
+148 DVKGANLSELLKE

-423 AESLGFMAQ
+423 AESLAFMAQ

-467 RAASMASKAGATL
+467 RAASMASKAGVTL

-660 VKREIAYDEI
+660 VKREMAYDEI

-684 TEEQISELFNREV
+684 TDEQISELFNRDV

-724 FKTLYDFAGAT
+724 FKTLYDFAAAT

-769 TGKDAEGNETISF
+769 IGKDAEGNETISF

-839 EQAAQESQR
+839 GQAAQESQR

-1004 RKDLASSGNAAAA
+1004 RKDLAASGNAAAA

-1118 VAALDTLDMLLNERH
+1118 VAALDTLDTLLNERH

-1145 AARAKYQEYEDLGL
+1145 AAREKYQEYENLGL
-1159 SDDEIYELGMRSID
+1159 SDDEIYELGMKSIN

-1240 RVADILAEKAATKD
+1240 RVADIMAEKAATKD

-1312 LSAIQKGYQP
+1312 LSAIQEGYQP

-1329 SGAIFFIADYNT
+1329 SGVIFFIADYNT

-1421 GALDS
+1421 GVLDS

-1453 GRNGNVNESYRVTDQ
+1453 GRNGNVNESYRVADQ
-1468 GDERAQEAESGAV
+1468 RDERAQEAESGAV

-1490 SGEETVGLTE
+1490 GSEAEEVIDGLTASQRAEINKNVGGEIEAGEGSAPVMFSVTAQVTGVGFDYHIGDDGSVSFVGPDGRVFDSEHHITVKDLQAVDRSAFKYLDDFCHTMGYYDDKASTRIWQKYADMLNAYLDKGAGEGGFGNLTKEWQWIADSVKKVFRAVATNSDAQYSKSLDITRVCKKNEAVINAISALQRKLGYGITPGQIMDIYYNTLEAGYQAPCPVCYVFTRYIRNGQYATIMLNGKQKYGDRLQDVSMLSVADRKKAVKFWLKEYDSQLALNEKHDKTVAAAKQDITVILDEIDKLSEEYGKADTSDERKAEIRTRIDELDAQYKSALNVVSQSSLDSWITQFAIHKVSKKNANKPGVIARKGANGKMEYWDLWEDQRPFPDEIALDLRETATAMTEFAAIQRFRNSRGAAAGKEITFAADNGVGEVALMLANEKDPRNYLQEAVDAKDEKTRRALLKTAYDKLASAHIYAQQQTLRGGQRMWSWSDNIERLAPDVFINILQLEMLGGGMQTYSKQLEGIKSVATMDAYVNGSLMGRGIGYMEVPEDMVGVKDGKYILTKPITHTNERKGEETVDAQAGDVLYE
-1500 QTQKELAEKG
+1500 FDGKLYALVFDDVVGVQAFAKPDIEDNGKVKKG
-1510 LVMDG
+1510 L
-1515 GVVMASALSDLKQAT
+1515 
-1530 GYLTPNEISPEAD
+1530 
-1543 AVAFSIR
+1543 
-1550 TKNAW
+1550 
-1555 AANYRKYPGSEERV
+1555 
-1569 IRALE
+1569 
-1574 NLAERMAADELVS
+1574 
-1587 GVISQG
+1587 
-1593 DYKYG
+1593 
-1598 KKANGS
+1598 
-1604 FAGPLR
+1604 
-1610 TNIEYVVTFDMDTT
+1610 FD
-1624 CPRTFQYLN
+1624 
-1633 YVKQIEKRIGRP
+1633 
-1645 LTQTECI
+1645 
-1652 QLTEMMRMY
+1652 
-1661 GQQIPCVYCYS
+1661 
-1672 ENKRQAMKQYY
+1672 
-1683 TDFMTSR
+1683 
-1690 QAVLNAET
+1690 LNAELDKAGNIIVGMDDLHVRMAMADDRIFFIIPWHSSGANNHILSQMYRYLGAGEVKGT
-1698 DEEALE
+1698 DFTNVQEEKYMGE
-1704 HMYGHGTSKA
+1704 SKKEDNA
-1714 AKESKDPAVALNEAA
+1714 TEAESVEVDEAKESETSGKMTPALVEFWENHRNEEDFACGLGHIDSGDGKGNLSQGQIEYKAL
-1729 YKVFLEWRANR
+1729 R
-1740 KSAYNPSL
+1740 
-1748 KMLWFQY
+1748 
-1755 SNDRNTVLS
+1755 
-1764 VLDQL
+1764 
-1769 YADGS
+1769 
-1774 IMTDLNDDVIAA
+1774 DVILKGYEFR
-1786 VVDTKLRINDKQ
+1786 TGQFDK
-1798 AVKVVED
+1798 
-1805 IVSEWKWDAIEGR
+1805 
-1818 QHSDYTPVDED
+1818 
-1829 EWVVDP
+1829 
-1835 RTLSLWRE
+1835 
-1843 MTAYAKSASQAKS
+1843 
-1856 VLRYVPYTD
+1856 
-1865 ELKKLSQEQKDYI
+1865 
-1878 NGMGGVRMHSSNDFR
+1878 
-1893 IDYVFDYF
+1893 
-1901 QFMADMAANK
+1901 
-1911 MFGHTY
+1911 
-1917 TKSPEFVRIFGNS
+1917 
-1930 GYKINMSIA
+1930 
-1939 AYEDENGN
+1939 
-1947 IRMNEDEGFNWDEAK
+1947 
-1962 RLREAFPNAG
+1962 
-1972 IMLMATSDNQIQMA
+1972 
-1986 LDSDWID
+1986 
-1993 MFIPFHASSL
+1993 
-2003 PKAVWYNMRMWQ
+2003 
-2015 DYSTVQ
+2015 
-2021 NEAFLNGDEMKAAL
+2021 
-2035 IADGVEL
+2035 
-2042 PKKIK
+2042 
-2047 AADVEKMYLE
+2047 
-2057 HFKIK
+2057 
-2062 SIIGKTGKKKGK
+2062 KTGKEK
-2074 RLRPHFL
+2074 
-2081 PGPTVVDGQ
+2081 T
-2090 YVPGHNNDPELY
+2090 
-2102 KQLCREYGV
+2102 
-2111 HPRFFG
+2111 
-2117 IKLKDGSD
+2117 KL
-2125 ITEHPNYIKCIKE
+2125 I
-2138 TARTDSPQTPVQFNF
+2138 
-2153 DQPSEALGG
+2153 
-2162 KTPIEYAFDELQVR
+2162 
-2176 AAAEMESAGAPVR
+2176 PVR
-2189 DIYKS
+2189 DAAAMGIEEAKNMYAKIQADAFLSQAEQTVYDSVDTHLMTSGDTKFIYPYEYWDKDSTMATADVNGARYLEYCRRMGYKPKFCGTLNPNAKKDYGNFADDKGYWKLLIDRRMYDRDGNYQDLVKVNTSRFSPS
-2194 LEKDTFGIVPQF
+2194 LVDPSKTKDEFIVTRVADEEGNES
-2206 IDTIIKHKEK
+2206 IAEK
-2216 TGKDYPLDY
+2216 TY
-2225 ITPDSRKWFL
+2225 
-2235 TERRALEEA
+2235 ELEQ
-2244 YKDVETIPYHRNEY
+2244 KRP
-2258 DIDGEPMMRVA
+2258 GGVA
-2269 ANTEDQAEIQKALD
+2269 AVDYSLTLDKAVDLYETAKSDPEKYYKRINGTAASLAFRVGNNSAEDQAEIQKALD

-2485 MKVNRI
+2485 MKVNRV

-2499 LVSQAG
+2499 LVRQAG
-2505 REPQEREVDEKAFE
+2505 REPQLREGKTE
-2519 ERMAVVNRD
+2519 EPRD
-2528 QKRADGQ
+2528 
-2535 YADAAELDNIMF
+2535 
-2547 RLSNNNRATI
+2547 
-2557 SKWLDKWAEA
+2557 
-2567 RVNEVSKKYG
+2567 V
-2577 ANTPRESFEEAAAKQ
+2577 RE
-2592 KEEIL
+2592 
-2597 NYLDK
+2597 N
-2602 LNDSTMQLAWA
+2602 
-2613 RWFCI
+2613 
-2618 GAVQMGAEDMP
+2618 
-2629 KVRQAVKIAK
+2629 
-2639 IHKVDPLQY
+2639 
-2648 DSPMAI
+2648 
-2654 IDQWPESIKE
+2654 
-2664 DPINPDEITTLHKVK
+2664 
-2679 ELPDG
+2679 
-2684 LVIYDVDESEESR
+2684 
-2697 KNMREIINT
+2697 
-2706 HFGKD
+2706 
-2711 CSPWCLL
+2711 
-2718 QGDGKGKLTKYSAD
+2718 
-2732 YWYNTYTA
+2732 
-2740 YTKQV
+2740 
-2745 AFKNGKL
+2745 
-2752 VAFSAN
+2752 
-2758 SNEERLWWD
+2758 
-2767 RQDSSHH
+2767 
-2774 GIPVIGKIK
+2774 
-2783 GDKLGRSATMEY
+2783 
-2795 SPEDGSLISVTNIVK
+2795 
-2810 GNKKDGKY
+2810 
-2818 MEWFSLD
+2818 
-2825 NETPRVEETFEH
+2825 
-2837 GYLVGRRVINYP
+2837 
-2849 NGQIRQDENY
+2849 
-2859 EKGSLSGRAVTYFD
+2859 
-2873 DGQIETDANYV
+2873 
-2884 SGRLDGPFTS
+2884 
-2894 YHENG
+2894 
-2899 QVYYSGT
+2899 
-2906 YERGD
+2906 
-2911 KVGRWQTFYSNG
+2911 
-2923 QISEDEVYA
+2923 
-2932 KSWKPIE
+2932 
-2939 SITYYPD
+2939 
-2946 GSKKSESHSVSRPYG
+2946 
-2961 FGTVS
+2961 
-2966 EQEWDEQGRLVRSVR
+2966 
-2981 MMESSTSHGYYDGDL
+2981 
-2996 HEITEYEYNG
+2996 
-3006 LGITM
+3006 
-3011 KKVEAYQGQRGMTLY
+3011 
-3026 SALYFDDVLQKQTFV
+3026 
-3041 DKGAYNYND
+3041 
-3050 VIYDEW
+3050 
-3056 YTADGKLA
+3056 
-3064 TVTVQKL
+3064 
-3071 EKYNGDTVV
+3071 
-3080 DQLKYKYD
+3080 
-3088 EDGNVSVKHLMMPR
+3088 
-3102 GLGYVKDE
+3102 
-3110 DLLVSETRDLLPG
+3110 
-3123 ETIPS
+3123 
-3128 VDKLYQDY
+3128 
-3136 QAKQLNPEEEQ
+3136 
-3147 EKPAPAKKKGKSIKE
+3147 
-3162 TVEETLAAA
+3162 
-3171 NLYIDEGMDGDI
+3171 
-3183 SIGGTVNGQEY
+3183 
-3194 SFMVF
+3194 
-3199 DDFTYED
+3199 
-3206 FLENGYTE
+3206 
-3214 DELGRANPEQEEAYA
+3214 
-3229 KVQDEIDY
+3229 
-3237 YQTNGYWRD
+3237 
-3246 EADELVRQAGNEPSF
+3246 NEPSF

-3271 ISNSL
+3271 VSNAL
-3276 ASLVKI
+3276 ASLDKI

-3329 EFIREHQVQIEE
+3329 AFIREHQIQIEE
-3341 VKYGDFNIE
+3341 VKYGTTPINTD
-3350 NYRSAIAEKM
+3350 YMGAIAKEK
-3360 GIEFRDKFL
+3360 GVEFRDRFL
-3369 EAFDVWPDNNNYKG
+3369 DAFNVYLEEGDEDKGAPDRFRAELVDDEEAMN
-3383 FYTTVNFDND
+3383 
-3393 AAELYNEYHEDMV
+3393 LYNENHEDKV
-3406 NGDDLEDEELDKI
+3406 SLDE
-3419 VEWSEEIVW
+3419 
-3428 SSISDGYEHINPIR
+3428 DGYLDYLAQDKVMTWGDEILDAVTGAGEKPINLTR
-3442 LDYTTDGLLYKREIA
+3442 MGYTTDGLENNREIA
-3457 LTVPTI
+3457 LVIPTI
-3463 DPYNK
+3463 EPYNER
-3468 KDDIHFGDAGEGRA
+3468 DYIHFGDAGEGRA

-3499 LVIDEIQSKRHQEGK
+3499 LVIDEIQSKRHQKGK

-3561 YNIGHVV
+3561 YNIGHAV

-3619 FQGNKLSE
+3619 FQGNKLSD

-3671 NKYGKKW
+3671 NKYSKKW

-3687 PYLEN
+3687 PDLEN
-3692 TDGWHSVDVTPEM
+3692 KDGWHSVDVTPEM
-3705 KESVMEGQPMFRI
+3705 RESVMEGQPMFRTADEREKLFKDAKDEFGTTRDFREAGYLLPDGSMLDFSEKKNGGEPGRRGADHRDI
-3718 VYHGSGADFDKF
+3718 ARVINDRSYGTMTEYLDDFINEGAIRLIPESGAFSVAQQPTKEQKN
-3730 DMNFIST
+3730 MLRNFIYRYN
-3737 GEGAQAYGWG
+3737 GE
-3747 VYVTT
+3747 V
-3752 NKDTGVNYANVAG
+3752 
-3765 NNQGIG
+3765 
-3771 YAQHSLDELTL
+3771 E
-3782 AEDYLNK
+3782 
-3789 YPTEEDFLKA
+3789 
-3799 TGAFITDEE
+3799 
-3808 RASSTEDELKEF
+3808 
-3820 DKYVAEQKKLY
+3820 
-3831 AKNRKEAELIVNRP
+3831 
-3845 RTRHLYTV
+3845 V
-3853 EIPDD
+3853 EIYK
-3858 NGENYL
+3858 NGHSVADPYYRER
-3864 HWDETLTRAQSR
+3864 TSPTR
-3876 KIINGIIDRYGDK
+3876 ILNDIDAYFKD
-3889 LKEDYGDD
+3889 
-3897 YKSELRSAFGTDVF
+3897 GTIPEGNAPMF
-3911 GSQVEGSLN
+3911 RMVE
-3920 YLLGNEFDYATGVD
+3920 
-3934 HGAERNAKFLNSLGI
+3934 I
-3949 VGMQVPID
+3949 
-3957 YNGGQRYSGSNY
+3957 
-3969 VIYDVNDAR
+3969 
-3978 ITDNIAFRV
+3978 
-3987 VELTPETRG
+3987 TPETRQ

-4018 DTKLTPEQWAMVRTK
+4018 DTKLNPEQWSMVRTK
-4033 AFTDWFGDWESAAKR
+4033 AFKNWFGDWEN
-4048 VDENVQF
+4048 D
-4055 KDLIGKTII
+4055 
-4064 GYRYGKAPEGG
+4064 P
-4075 RSFNTLTRSYE
+4075 
-4086 SGVSMASVGYNAEVG
+4086 
-4101 SFAATANEEEGK
+4101 
-4113 YYYIGE
+4113 
-4119 IAEETGGDDE
+4119 
-4129 ICLNNVRELTKEEYE
+4129 
-4144 SLLPQYT
+4144 
-4151 AISNAVANAYYNRSA
+4151 ANA
-4166 NVASRGYDIDLES
+4166 
-4179 AKAKRDAAIREIDSS
+4179 S
-4194 KVVDENGEPMVVYH
+4194 KVLDENGEPMVVYH
-4208 ASFKKSGQAFTTFDR
+4208 ATTSEFTAFEMGHKKKPLQSYMQDTSLKIGHWFSPKREWAEGFAKRAEENFGGKGVIMEVFLNIRNPKTYTKDTRLTRDASERDDLVAKANAIR
-4223 DKSIEGFY
+4223 DK
-4231 FTNDRSF
+4231 
-4238 VERWIGD
+4238 W
-4245 TYVGYSC
+4245 
-4252 FMNLRNPFLGDAK
+4252 K
-4265 GNGWAQLDAVPELN
+4265 GSKLK
-4279 AETTAEVAFNAEEAG
+4279 AFNALDKCILDPDIMVDTIINNADALGIKLRNLNDSKMEELEKDLLDYGRIVWEYKIRRG
-4294 YDGVILRNVNEG
+4294 YDFSILDNEEPYDQLKYDIKKGYEQFITNTKSDGFDGVLVKQTAYDPYV
-4306 GRFGKEVI
+4306 GKYNDQYV
-4314 DDYIAFS
+4314 AFD
-4321 PNQIKSATV
+4321 PNQIKSATD

-4338 DPDIRYRVTPEQDE
+4338 DPDIRYRVVPGGESMAERT
-4352 EYRKAYEAGDVETAR
+4352 YRESGAFSFTGSEKISSIDDVAFIFRELQERATENSFLVLVKDGVPTILHTGIGNVSSTAID
-4367 KMVDEVA
+4367 MTAAV
-4374 KKAGYNYKGYHG
+4374 AGYNDFKPDVVYMVHNHPSGNLYA
-4386 SWGGLRDDEW
+4386 SRADRTILDQLRGIFNGVPVEGIILDTVSGNYGVFDQWSDTEREMPESGDEF
-4396 EETPNVLSS
+4396 PVKVLAFDKQVFDKEF
-4405 TRSFYL
+4405 RSQMNDRKVRGAEDVAAFL
-4411 ASDKKVADSHAKLGE
+4411 SAHRLGDGDKLGVLLLNHNNIIVANYVTNDNALTGRNAEKIARQVADVAVHNGATATIMFGNFNFTDTALTKFNSAIKIAAAGE
-4426 ESKPYYVRLNN
+4426 ISLLDVVQMDNYGNYHSVADGTLN
-4437 PMIVDAK
+4437 
-4444 GADYAYINDPEGEY
+4444 G
-4458 SDIEVSTDYLVS
+4458 
-4470 RYKARNQ
+4470 
-4477 YDGLIIE
+4477 
-4484 NVDEVGGL
+4484 
-4492 TTDIIPFRRD
+4492 RRD
-4502 NSQVK
+4502 GVM
-4507 SAEPFTFDDNGEL
+4507 
-4520 IPLSQ
+4520 
-4525 RFNPESNDVRFRVTP
+4525 FRVTP

-4547 DAVDAGDMR
+4547 DAVDAGDMK

-4581 LLHMYHGTKVNEK
+4581 LLHMYHGTRAAEK

-4605 NGDLSNV
+4605 DNDLSNV
-4612 GSHFGPKSTAQE
+4612 GSHFGPKGTAQE

-4686 ATYDLNKISIVDE
+4686 ATYDLNEISIVDE

-4713 SNTGAFKVTKAWSDH
+4713 SNTGAFKITKAWSDH

-4754 EGEQGNLCY
+4754 EGEQDNLCY

-4787 LSQRFTDNDDIRF
+4787 LSQRFTDN
-4800 RVSPEQE
+4800 
-4807 DAFQKAYEDKDVEA
+4807 
-4821 AQAILD
+4821 
-4827 KVAKAAGYRYKAY
+4827 
-4840 HGTPDGGFTVFDNS
+4840 
-4854 HRFGEIYFTDNEY
+4854 
-4867 IANSYKNNYAGENP
+4867 
-4881 TVYSS
+4881 
-4886 YLRMPNPLRYDAKRK
+4886 
-4901 SYNELANEGKIES
+4901 
-4914 LVSKAR
+4914 
-4920 ENGNGGVIIKNIY
+4920 
-4933 DAPSGWSKDPANLGT
+4933 
-4948 DYLVLG
+4948 
-4954 PSDIKSAD
+4954 
-4962 PFTFDDN
+4962 
-4969 GNLIPLSERFNTESD
+4969 D

-5150 EADKKIALEKGAEKE
+5150 ETNKKIALEKGAEKE

-5218 AKRIFNKSY
+5218 VKRIFNKSY
-5227 KKESISNFRSFTDKW
+5227 KKESIRNFRFFTDKW

-5526 RLTSIIRRANG
+5526 RLTSIIRRANC

-5812 AAGKEYKAL
+5812 ATGKEYKAL

-5858 FWDGGTMKEH
+5858 FWDGGIMKEH

-6068 GKLDPALNRMA
+6068 GKLDPAFNRIA

-6157 ASIGMTPNALV
+6157 ARIGMTPNALV

-6177 YAIYKTKYDKYIKM
+6177 YAMYKTKYDKYIKM

-6293 LFARQGLKDMT
+6293 LFARQGVKDMT

-6409 IQMGIGVNPQTLEDA
+6409 IQIGIGVNPQTLEDA

-6460 YLDEIDMAALEAKD
+6460 YLDEIDMNALEAKD
-6474 LTIPELAERYVKYK
+6474 LTIPELAERYAKYK

-6503 PALDDKITAKYLSS
+6503 PALDDDITAKYLES

-6526 DGIESDDMYAE
+6526 DGIESDGMYAD

-6543 AMDTRVKDLRKLA
+6543 AMDKRIEDLRKLA

-6570 FLSDDFGP
+6570 FLSDDFRP
-6578 LIMFNELS
+6578 LIMFNEVS
-6586 KDVETAINN
+6586 KDVKTAINN
-6595 AVSAPTREEMVMYLD
+6595 AVSAPTREEMLMYLD
-6610 EAERLRSNILKDFG
+6610 EAERLRSNILKGFG

-6679 AADKAKANAERV
+6679 AADKAKSNAERV

-6772 LGSVSGNNFRF
+6772 LGSVSENNFRF

-6815 LGQQITRKLSGVDDE
+6815 LGQQITRKLNGVDDE

>member
-1 MKETTFV
+1 MKENTFV
-8 VTVNADGKYNTKM
+8 VTVNTDGKYNTKM

-35 SERYTPDQ
+35 SEHYTPDQ

-66 VDANGATHRKTYT
+66 VEANGATHRKTYT

-92 QQFPDYRLQYVDG
+92 QKFPDYRLQYVDG

-118 VPWQKQMGAKI
+118 VPWQKQMDAKM
-129 AQQKDNI
+129 AQLKDNI
-136 GKTLKEVDETVA
+136 GKTLNEVNETSGE
-148 DVKDANLSDLLKE
+148 VKGANLSDLLKE

-192 LYRRDLR
+192 LERRELR
-199 DINKELEDV
+199 NINKELEDV
-208 NNQLDEWVQHE
+208 NNQLAEWVQHE
-219 IDIEDFGGPNL
+219 SEIEDFGGPNL
-230 QWILDNAA
+230 QWILDNAK
-238 RKDELLT
+238 RKGELLT

-268 EIADNVIAKAYPA
+268 EIADNVLAKAYPA
-281 LADLSVEGDII
+281 MADLSVEGDLI

-330 KGHGARFSDADFW
+330 KGHGATFSDADFW

-415 MYNAGVTS
+415 MYKAGLTS
-423 AESLGFMAQ
+423 ANSLGFMAQ

-446 SKRAARGLATWLAKN
+446 TKGAAKGLATWLAKN
-461 TGKIGT
+461 TGKIGAG
-467 RAASMASKAGATL
+467 AASMASKAGATL
-480 VGRGATAAADAV
+480 VGRGATAAADAI
-492 VTPFLKSI
+492 VTPLLKSI

-573 KVAAMFNTKL
+573 KIAAMFKTKL

-638 VTMAVAFAPMS
+638 VSMAVAFAPMS

-660 VKREIAYDEI
+660 VKREMAYDEI

-684 TEEQISELFNREV
+684 TDEQISELFNRDV
-697 NTMQDVADKISGIIN
+697 STMQDVADKISGIIN
-712 PIIASGQITAEE
+712 PIIASGRITAEE

-750 DRRIV
+750 DRRIA
-755 MRNNMDQR
+755 MRNDMDQR

-782 YEDEKGNRR
+782 YEDENGNRR

-796 AGNTD
+796 ADNTD
-801 GLCLSMDEN
+801 GLSLSMDEN

-839 EQAAQESQR
+839 GQAAQESQR

-901 VEEERTIQ
+901 DEEERTIQ

-947 YKGAPVNFNGVSGT
+947 YKGAPVNFKGVSGT

-980 IITSN
+980 IITPS

-1004 RKDLASSGNAAAA
+1004 RKDLVASGNAAAA

-1088 QTKAQQALQAKEAEA
+1088 QTKAQQALLAKEAEA

-1118 VAALDTLDMLLNERH
+1118 VAALDTLDTLLNERH

-1145 AARAKYQEYEDLGL
+1145 AARAKYQEYENLGL
-1159 SDDEIYELGMRSID
+1159 SDDEIYELGMKSIN

-1240 RVADILAEKAATKD
+1240 RVADIMAEKAATKD

-1278 DINTEGDPVVIST
+1278 DINTEGDPVIIST
-1291 AATIEKDMRDAGS
+1291 AASIEKDMRDAGS
-1304 TERAITNV
+1304 TERAIANV
-1312 LSAIQKGYQP
+1312 LSAIKEGYEP
-1322 RGIFDPT
+1322 RGIFDPA

-1341 DVAEARNT
+1341 DVAEARTT

-1359 REAGLAEILIDRL
+1359 RETGLAEVLIDRL

-1383 AVLLPELA
+1383 AILLPELA
-1391 KLIRTSFYD
+1391 KLIGTSFYN

-1421 GALDS
+1421 GVLDS

-1453 GRNGNVNESYRVTDQ
+1453 RRNGNVNESYRVADQ
-1468 GDERAQEAESGAV
+1468 RDERAQEAESGAV

-1490 SGEETVGLTE
+1490 GGEETVGLTE

-1550 TKNAW
+1550 TKKAW
-1555 AANYRKYPGSEERV
+1555 AENYRKYPGSEERV

-1598 KKANGS
+1598 KKDNGS

-1740 KSAYNPSL
+1740 KRAYNPSL

-1769 YADGS
+1769 YADGR

-1786 VVDTKLRINDKQ
+1786 VVDTELRINDKQ

-1972 IMLMATSDNQIQMA
+1972 VMLMATSDNQIQMA

-2047 AADVEKMYLE
+2047 AADVEQMYLE

-2062 SIIGKTGKKKGK
+2062 SIIGTTGKKKGK

-2111 HPRFFG
+2111 HPRFYG
-2117 IKLKDGSD
+2117 VKVKDAQGNTID

-2138 TARTDSPQTPVQFNF
+2138 TARTDSPQTAIQFNF

-2176 AAAEMESAGAPVR
+2176 AAAEMQAAGAPVR

-2269 ANTEDQAEIQKALD
+2269 ANAEDQAEIQKALD

-2535 YADAAELDNIMF
+2535 YADAAELDDIMF

-2577 ANTPRESFEEAAAKQ
+2577 ANVSRESFEDAAAKQ

-2597 NYLDK
+2597 NHLDK

-2613 RWFCI
+2613 RWFCT

-2654 IDQWPESIKE
+2654 INQWPESVKD
-2664 DPINPDEITTLHKVK
+2664 DPINPDEVPTLHKVK

-2684 LVIYDVDESEESR
+2684 IVIYDVDESEESR

-2718 QGDGKGKLTKYSAD
+2718 QGDGKGKLTKNSAD
-2732 YWYNTYTA
+2732 YWYKTYTA

-2767 RQDSSHH
+2767 RKDSSHR

-2795 SPEDGSLISVTNIVK
+2795 SPEDGSLISVTDIFK
-2810 GNKKDGKY
+2810 GNKKNGKY
-2818 MEWFSLD
+2818 AEWFSLD
-2825 NETPRVEETFEH
+2825 NETPSIEEEFDN
-2837 GYLVGRRVINYP
+2837 GYLVGRRVFYYE
-2849 NGQIRQDENY
+2849 NGQIRIDENY
-2859 EKGSLSGRAVTYFD
+2859 EKGLLSGRYVSYYEN
-2873 DGQIETDANYV
+2873 GQIETDANYV
-2884 SGRLDGPFTS
+2884 SGRLEGPITS

-2911 KVGRWQTFYSNG
+2911 KVGRWQKFYTNG
-2923 QISEDEVYA
+2923 QMSADEVYA
-2932 KSWKPIE
+2932 KLWKPIE
-2939 SITYYPD
+2939 SLTYYPD

-2966 EQEWDEQGRLVRSVR
+2966 GQEWDEQGRLVRSER
-2981 MMESSTSHGYYDGDL
+2981 MMESSTSHSYYDGDL

-3006 LGITM
+3006 LGITV
-3011 KKVEAYQGQRGMTLY
+3011 KKVEAYRGQRERTLY
-3026 SALYFDDVLQKQTFV
+3026 SALYFDDVLQKQTFT
-3041 DKGAYNYND
+3041 DKAAYNNND

-3056 YTADGKLA
+3056 YNADGKLA
-3064 TVTVQKL
+3064 VVTIQKF
-3071 EKYNGDTVV
+3071 EKYNGETVV

-3136 QAKQLNPEEEQ
+3136 QANELNPEEDQ
-3147 EKPAPAKKKGKSIKE
+3147 EKPAPTKKKGKSIKE

-3171 NLYIDEGMDGDI
+3171 NLYMDEDMGGDI
-3183 SIGGTVNGQEY
+3183 SIGGTINGEEY
-3194 SFMVF
+3194 SFIVF

-3206 FLENGYTE
+3206 FLANGYTE
-3214 DELGRANPEQEEAYA
+3214 DELGRATPEQEEAYA

-3237 YQTNGYWRD
+3237 YQVNGYWRD
-3246 EADELVRQAGNEPSF
+3246 EADE
-3261 RVVNNNQQVF
+3261 
-3271 ISNSL
+3271 
-3276 ASLVKI
+3276 
-3282 PMKSGNAQ
+3282 
-3290 AWINKIQQ
+3290 
-3298 AGGLKKEEDKW
+3298 
-3309 MGLTDWLKE
+3309 
-3318 QKGNISKEDVA
+3318 
-3329 EFIREHQVQIEE
+3329 
-3341 VKYGDFNIE
+3341 
-3350 NYRSAIAEKM
+3350 
-3360 GIEFRDKFL
+3360 
-3369 EAFDVWPDNNNYKG
+3369 
-3383 FYTTVNFDND
+3383 
-3393 AAELYNEYHEDMV
+3393 
-3406 NGDDLEDEELDKI
+3406 
-3419 VEWSEEIVW
+3419 
-3428 SSISDGYEHINPIR
+3428 
-3442 LDYTTDGLLYKREIA
+3442 
-3457 LTVPTI
+3457 
-3463 DPYNK
+3463 
-3468 KDDIHFGDAGEGRA
+3468 
-3482 IAWARFGEAVD
+3482 
-3493 ENGNRV
+3493 
-3499 LVIDEIQSKRHQEGK
+3499 
-3514 EKGYDSVPDAPF
+3514 
-3526 RDSWDALAMKRML
+3526 
-3539 RLAAEE
+3539 
-3545 GYDKIA
+3545 
-3551 WTNGSMQAER
+3551 
-3561 YNIGHVV
+3561 
-3568 DHIRYDGMIG
+3568 
-3578 AGENQGAKI
+3578 
-3587 FTLKYKDKGTDYV
+3587 
-3600 SGDYDQAI
+3600 
-3608 VNESGDIVMGQ
+3608 
-3619 FQGNKLSE
+3619 
-3627 LVGKDIATEMLGM
+3627 
-3640 NERGSRLEGESLR
+3640 
-3653 IGGEGMRYFYD
+3653 
-3664 QKLVNWM
+3664 
-3671 NKYGKKW
+3671 
-3678 GVQVADLTL
+3678 
-3687 PYLEN
+3687 
-3692 TDGWHSVDVTPEM
+3692 
-3705 KESVMEGQPMFRI
+3705 PMFRT

-3978 ITDNIAFRV
+3978 ITDNIAFRIT
-3987 VELTPETRG
+3987 EITPEAHA

-4018 DTKLTPEQWAMVRTK
+4018 DTKLNPEQWSMVRTK
-4033 AFTDWFGDWESAAKR
+4033 AFKNWFGDWENDPANASKVR
-4048 VDENVQF
+4048 DENGEPMVVWHGSRYPGF
-4055 KDLIGKTII
+4055 TEFDSTVYDRNGNGIPMWISTKNWYAHEYSDPWLASTGDLGEQEQKEFEEGEASGMTEDGTYALFANIRNPFVLGNINDDTDSEVFAKIAETVGMTPKELEAYCEENRTDNL
-4064 GYRYGKAPEGG
+4064 GYIWEITNTPEFAGLAQRLG
-4075 RSFNTLTRSYE
+4075 YDGLNAVEHNVETYAFF
-4086 SGVSMASVGYNAEVG
+4086 SGNQVKSAVVNNG
-4101 SFAATANEEEGK
+4101 SF
-4113 YYYIGE
+4113 
-4119 IAEETGGDDE
+4119 DP
-4129 ICLNNVRELTKEEYE
+4129 NNSDIRFRVTPEQDEEYM
-4144 SLLPQYT
+4144 
-4151 AISNAVANAYYNRSA
+4151 AAVEA
-4166 NVASRGYDIDLES
+4166 GDME
-4179 AKAKRDAAIREIDSS
+4179 KAQQMVKDAFKAAFPNT

-4208 ASFKKSGQAFTTFDR
+4208 GTDWDIFNSAEAVFNTTSDGLGSHFAQTESQSEERGDR
-4223 DKSIEGFY
+4223 IYKF
-4231 FTNDRSF
+4231 FL
-4238 VERWIGD
+4238 
-4245 TYVGYSC
+4245 
-4252 FMNLRNPFLGDAK
+4252 NLRNPYYVLDGPWDLYHMVLSSYSTLNSSAIAPFTNEDIASLVSHAVGRKVDVSELDDLLSMDDSVHAALENYDATEWRELASKRGIDGISYHNDIEGDTSSDENMAF
-4265 GNGWAQLDAVPELN
+4265 AV
-4279 AETTAEVAFNAEEAG
+4279 
-4294 YDGVILRNVNEG
+4294 
-4306 GRFGKEVI
+4306 
-4314 DDYIAFS
+4314 FS
-4321 PNQIKSATV
+4321 PNQIKSAE
-4330 NTGSFDPT
+4330 P
-4338 DPDIRYRVTPEQDE
+4338 VT
-4352 EYRKAYEAGDVETAR
+4352 Y
-4367 KMVDEVA
+4367 
-4374 KKAGYNYKGYHG
+4374 
-4386 SWGGLRDDEW
+4386 DDEG
-4396 EETPNVLSS
+4396 NV
-4405 TRSFYL
+4405 
-4411 ASDKKVADSHAKLGE
+4411 
-4426 ESKPYYVRLNN
+4426 
-4437 PMIVDAK
+4437 
-4444 GADYAYINDPEGEY
+4444 
-4458 SDIEVSTDYLVS
+4458 
-4470 RYKARNQ
+4470 
-4477 YDGLIIE
+4477 
-4484 NVDEVGGL
+4484 
-4492 TTDIIPFRRD
+4492 
-4502 NSQVK
+4502 
-4507 SAEPFTFDDNGEL
+4507 

-4525 RFNPESNDVRFRVTP
+4525 RFNPESNDVRFRVSP
-4540 EVDEAYK
+4540 EQDQEFRQAYENNDTAKAEQMVK
-4547 DAVDAGDMR
+4547 DAFN
-4556 MAQSLVDAAAESAM
+4556 AAYPNNKI
-4570 ADSQVRDENGK
+4570 VDENGEPMVVYRGQNWDNK
-4581 LLHMYHGTKVNEK
+4581 DGKMTSGLFVSLDEDFAEGYGDVKPLFVMSVNPFNGEK
-4594 FYVFDTFNERS
+4594 DAESLRQFVEENFDE
-4605 NGDLSNV
+4605 LQ
-4612 GSHFGPKSTAQE
+4612 AEYEE
-4624 FSKDNLY
+4624 FFDEGEGY
-4631 DVYLNLKKVWEAP
+4631 EDVDSLMNALKENWW
-4644 FDFFADIW
+4644 I
-4652 NNAYLEALIDLRN
+4652 AYEYSDTLRN
-4665 QCEKAEAKLI
+4665 EIIRRGYDSI
-4675 FDRIYDVYPIL
+4675 F
-4686 ATYDLNKISIVDE
+4686 
-4699 FYNDEGLEDSAETD
+4699 
-4713 SNTGAFKVTKAWSDH
+4713 
-4728 RNAMVQIMRD
+4728 
-4738 MMEAEGFD
+4738 
-4746 GISYENWY
+4746 
-4754 EGEQGNLCY
+4754 
-4763 VALYPSQIKSADAVT
+4763 
-4778 YDNQGNMIP
+4778 
-4787 LSQRFTDNDDIRF
+4787 IR
-4800 RVSPEQE
+4800 E
-4807 DAFQKAYEDKDVEA
+4807 DADN
-4821 AQAILD
+4821 IWL
-4827 KVAKAAGYRYKAY
+4827 
-4840 HGTPDGGFTVFDNS
+4840 TSPDQ
-4854 HRFGEIYFTDNEY
+4854 
-4867 IANSYKNNYAGENP
+4867 
-4881 TVYSS
+4881 
-4886 YLRMPNPLRYDAKRK
+4886 
-4901 SYNELANEGKIES
+4901 
-4914 LVSKAR
+4914 
-4920 ENGNGGVIIKNIY
+4920 
-4933 DAPSGWSKDPANLGT
+4933 
-4948 DYLVLG
+4948 
-4954 PSDIKSAD
+4954 IKSAD

-4969 GNLIPLSERFNTESD
+4969 GNLIPLSERFNTDND
-4984 DIRFRISGENATF
+4984 DIRFRISGKNATF
-4997 AEEDANELA
+4997 ADNGISENRLDGEQLA
-5006 NDIANE
+5006 GGSEGQTAEGTDYSSLGASNDGTT
-5012 VYRQISSQENSGNL
+5012 VRGRGP
-5026 ATEVDSESDGE
+5026 VE
-5037 VLFRFIGELGADR
+5037 VLFRMVGQEAVKNMPEEESLRAQANLDIANQMKADG
-5050 LDKTDGGRRIL
+5050 KSAQAIL
-5061 DLIEA
+5061 DATGWQFGNDGKPRLEE
-5066 KKYYTPDSAEN
+5066 PDFTKEQVGVLSN
-5077 IKRAYGWELDKDA
+5077 YDGKTGMPL
-5090 KGNPVWKYEEN
+5090 
-5101 DFGIKDL
+5101 KDL
-5108 NIKDGAKLSDVIDDE
+5108 IDDE
-5123 GLFAAYPE
+5123 RLFTEYPS
-5131 LKNYT
+5131 
-5136 LAIEDLKDSSGYLN
+5136 LKDWNIGWIRGYDASASTDFNRNRIIIGISKNLKAGAEYLN
-5150 EADKKIALEKGAEKE
+5150 EGDPRAYNGRGWYRTYTFTKEGRRSLLHELQHVIQNIEGFAPGASSDYIAARIGKHLDRIRAAAAKIAQMELDIYDTPEGRALVEAVDQKLDKETIKARKEALEKTDLFKEGKKLYEQFVHDFSFTPTAWGIAEKAAAHRPQNVSE
-5165 DDRLILIHEIQHFI
+5165 
-5179 QDKEGWVRGANIKS
+5179 
-5193 QLILDTVKDIFPYIR
+5193 LD
-5208 KDLNMFLKSA
+5208 
-5218 AKRIFNKSY
+5218 
-5227 KKESISNFRSFTDKW
+5227 SIATSLYMLTS
-5242 GFNPIEYLFQL
+5242 
-5253 KKANYLAYVAY
+5253 
-5264 LRKAG
+5264 G
-5269 EVEARNAEK
+5269 EVEARTVEK
-5278 RADMTALERRRSLA
+5278 RMDMKDDKRKSRLSSASEDVPREAQWNLPANPKYTA
-5292 PETEDRPRSRQWRK
+5292 K
-5306 TPYEDVMFRIGPAA
+5306 EDVMFRIGPAA

-5343 LQSGFTADELSTI
+5343 LQSGFTADELSVI

-5389 EIVEKARQ
+5389 EIIEKARQ

-5592 AMTAMKENLDS
+5592 AMNAMKENLSS
-5603 FSEDQSGNIVIS
+5603 FSEDPSGNIVIS

-5636 SERADMELLGLT
+5636 SERADMELVGLV

-5664 QQLRDALKEA
+5664 QQLRDSLKEA
-5674 DEALRKDEM
+5674 DEALRKGDM

-5760 DATFLQRLSNNPF
+5760 DPTFLQRLSNNPF

-5812 AAGKEYKAL
+5812 AASKEYKAL

-5828 DDKVSKVFGKKMRWS
+5828 DDKVSQVFGKKMRWS

-5850 KMPKATIS
+5850 KMPKATIR
-5858 FWDGGTMKEH
+5858 FWDGGIMKEH

-5902 AIRSQMDARFK
+5902 AIRSQMDARFM

-6068 GKLDPALNRMA
+6068 GKLDPAFNRMA

-6102 AYFSEANPVYLAA
+6102 AYFSEANPVYLAE

-6157 ASIGMTPNALV
+6157 ARIGMTPNALV
-6168 DAFTVSIGS
+6168 DAYTVSIGA

-6255 NYKHRLTPGYKK
+6255 NYKRRLTPGYKK

-6293 LFARQGLKDMT
+6293 LFARQGVKDMT

-6309 GYGLQFFWSLAPYL
+6309 GYGLQFFWNLAPYL

-6349 SLEGLTGGNLMSEA
+6349 ALEGLTGGNLMSEA

-6373 NNWDPSLLPLISD
+6373 NNWDPSLLPLVSD

-6438 AKEAMLLGLRI
+6438 AKEAMLLGLRLI
-6449 INAPQTSLDQL
+6449 SAPQTSLDQL
-6460 YLDEIDMAALEAKD
+6460 YLDEIDMNALEAKG
-6474 LTIPELAERYVKYK
+6474 LTIPELAERYAKYK

-6526 DGIESDDMYAE
+6526 DGIESDGMYAE
-6537 IAEQAK
+6537 IAEKAK
-6543 AMDTRVKDLRKLA
+6543 AMDKRIEDLRKLA

-6586 KDVETAINN
+6586 KDVKTAINN
-6595 AVSAPTREEMVMYLD
+6595 AVSAPTREEMVAYLD
-6610 EAERLRSNILKDFG
+6610 EADKLRSSILENFDE
-6624 DRESNESWFRAKYT
+6624 RETNESWFRAKYT

-6671 KHQQDLDN
+6671 KHQQDLDS
-6679 AADKAKANAERV
+6679 AADKAKSNAERV

-6705 PNGKKRYFNQP
+6705 PNGKKRYFNKP

-6737 YLNRLKK
+6737 YLDKLKK
-6744 QEGFTPEDFMPPA
+6744 QEVFTPEDFMPPA

-6772 LGSVSGNNFRF
+6772 LGSVSGNNFKF

-6803 KYREKIDERMIL
+6803 KYRQKIDERMIL
-6815 LGQQITRKLSGVDDE
+6815 LGQQITRKLNGVDDE

>member
-1 MKETTFV
+1 MKENTFV

-35 SERYTPDQ
+35 SEHYTPDQ

-66 VDANGATHRKTYT
+66 VEANGATHRKTYT

-118 VPWQKQMGAKI
+118 VPWQKQMDAKM
-129 AQQKDNI
+129 AQLKDNI
-136 GKTLKEVDETVA
+136 GKTLNEVNETSGE
-148 DVKDANLSDLLKE
+148 VKGANLSDLLKE

-192 LYRRDLR
+192 LERRELR
-199 DINKELEDV
+199 NINKELEDV
-208 NNQLDEWVQHE
+208 NNQLAEWVQHE
-219 IDIEDFGGPNL
+219 SEIEDFGGPNL
-230 QWILDNAA
+230 QWILDNAT
-238 RKDELLT
+238 RKGELLT

-268 EIADNVIAKAYPA
+268 EIADNVLAKAYPA
-281 LADLSVEGDII
+281 MADLSVEGDLI

-304 ARYFADK
+304 ARFFADK

-330 KGHGARFSDADFW
+330 KGHGATFSDADFW

-415 MYNAGVTS
+415 MYKAGLTS
-423 AESLGFMAQ
+423 ANSLGFMAQ

-446 SKRAARGLATWLAKN
+446 TKGAAKGLATWLAKN
-461 TGKIGT
+461 TGKIGAG
-467 RAASMASKAGATL
+467 AASMASKAGATL

-492 VTPFLKSI
+492 VTPLLKSI

-573 KVAAMFNTKL
+573 KIAAMFKTKL

-638 VTMAVAFAPMS
+638 VSMAVAFAPMS

-660 VKREIAYDEI
+660 VKREMAYDEI

-684 TEEQISELFNREV
+684 TDEQISELFNRDV
-697 NTMQDVADKISGIIN
+697 STMQDVADKISGIIN
-712 PIIASGQITAEE
+712 PIIASGRITAEE
-724 FKTLYDFAGAT
+724 FKTLYYFAGAT

-755 MRNNMDQR
+755 MRNEMDQR

-796 AGNTD
+796 ADNTD
-801 GLCLSMDEN
+801 GLSLSMDEN

-839 EQAAQESQR
+839 GQAAQESQR

-901 VEEERTIQ
+901 DEEERTIQ

-980 IITSN
+980 IITPS

-1004 RKDLASSGNAAAA
+1004 RKDLVASGNAAAA

-1053 GEFLDN
+1053 GEFLEN

-1088 QTKAQQALQAKEAEA
+1088 QTKAQQALLAKEAEA

-1118 VAALDTLDMLLNERH
+1118 VAALDTLDTLLNERH

-1145 AARAKYQEYEDLGL
+1145 AARAKYQEYENLGL
-1159 SDDEIYELGMRSID
+1159 SDDEIYELGMKSIN

-1240 RVADILAEKAATKD
+1240 RVADIMAEKAATKD

-1278 DINTEGDPVVIST
+1278 DINTEGDAVVIST

-1304 TERAITNV
+1304 TERAIANV
-1312 LSAIQKGYQP
+1312 LSAIQEGYEP
-1322 RGIFDPT
+1322 RGIFDPA

-1341 DVAEARNT
+1341 DVAEARTT

-1359 REAGLAEILIDRL
+1359 REAGLAEVLIDRL

-1391 KLIRTSFYD
+1391 KLIGTSFYD

-1421 GALDS
+1421 GVLDS
-1426 LGLNDI
+1426 RGLSDI

-1453 GRNGNVNESYRVTDQ
+1453 GRNGNVNESYRVADQ
-1468 GDERAQEAESGAV
+1468 RDERAQEAESGAV

-1490 SGEETVGLTE
+1490 GGEETVGLTE

-1598 KKANGS
+1598 KKDNGS

-1769 YADGS
+1769 YADGR

-1786 VVDTKLRINDKQ
+1786 VVDTELRINDKQ

-1972 IMLMATSDNQIQMA
+1972 VMLMATSDNQIQMA

-2047 AADVEKMYLE
+2047 AADVEQMYLE

-2062 SIIGKTGKKKGK
+2062 SIIGTTGKKKGK

-2111 HPRFFG
+2111 HPRFYG
-2117 IKLKDGSD
+2117 VKVKDAQGNTID

-2138 TARTDSPQTPVQFNF
+2138 TARTDSPQTAIQFNF

-2225 ITPDSRKWFL
+2225 ITPESRKWFL

-2269 ANTEDQAEIQKALD
+2269 ANDEDQAEIQKALD

-2519 ERMAVVNRD
+2519 KRMAVVNRD

-2535 YADAAELDNIMF
+2535 YADAAELDDIMF

-2577 ANTPRESFEEAAAKQ
+2577 ANVPRESFEDAVAKQ

-2597 NYLDK
+2597 DHLDK

-2613 RWFCI
+2613 RWFCT

-2654 IDQWPESIKE
+2654 INQWPESVKD
-2664 DPINPDEITTLHKVK
+2664 DPINPDEVPTLHKVK

-2684 LVIYDVDESEESR
+2684 IVIYDVDESEESR

-2718 QGDGKGKLTKYSAD
+2718 QGDGKGKLTKNSAG
-2732 YWYNTYTA
+2732 YWYKTYTA

-2758 SNEERLWWD
+2758 SNEKRLWWD
-2767 RQDSSHH
+2767 RQDRSHN

-2783 GDKLGRSATMEY
+2783 GDKLGRSATIEY
-2795 SPEDGSLISVTNIVK
+2795 SSEDGSLISVTDIFK
-2810 GNKKDGKY
+2810 GNKKNGKY
-2818 MEWFSLD
+2818 AEWFSLD
-2825 NETPRVEETFEH
+2825 NETPSIEEEFDN
-2837 GYLVGRRVINYP
+2837 GYLVGRRVFYYE
-2849 NGQIRQDENY
+2849 NGQIRIDENY
-2859 EKGSLSGRAVTYFD
+2859 EKGLLSGRYVSYYEN
-2873 DGQIETDANYV
+2873 GQIETDANYV
-2884 SGRLDGPFTS
+2884 SGRLEGPITS

-2911 KVGRWQTFYSNG
+2911 KVGRWQKFYTNG
-2923 QISEDEVYA
+2923 QMSADEVYA
-2932 KSWKPIE
+2932 KLWKPIE
-2939 SITYYPD
+2939 SLTYYPD

-2966 EQEWDEQGRLVRSVR
+2966 GQEWDEQGRLVRSER
-2981 MMESSTSHGYYDGDL
+2981 MMESSTSHSYYDGDL

-3006 LGITM
+3006 LGITV
-3011 KKVEAYQGQRGMTLY
+3011 KKVEAYRGQRERTLY
-3026 SALYFDDVLQKQTFV
+3026 SALYFDDVLQKQTFT
-3041 DKGAYNYND
+3041 DKAAYNNND

-3056 YTADGKLA
+3056 YNADGKLA
-3064 TVTVQKL
+3064 VVTIQKF
-3071 EKYNGDTVV
+3071 EKYNGETVV

-3136 QAKQLNPEEEQ
+3136 QANELNPEEEQ
-3147 EKPAPAKKKGKSIKE
+3147 DKPAPTKKKGKSIKE

-3171 NLYIDEGMDGDI
+3171 NLYMDEDMGGDI
-3183 SIGGTVNGQEY
+3183 SIGGIVNGEEY
-3194 SFMVF
+3194 SFIVF

-3206 FLENGYTE
+3206 FLQNGYTE
-3214 DELGRANPEQEEAYA
+3214 DELGRATPEQEEAYA

-3246 EADELVRQAGNEPSF
+3246 EADEPMFRTADERDKLFKDAKDEFGTTRDFREAGYLLPDGSMLDFSEKKNGGEPGRRGADHRDIARVINDRSYGTMTEYLDDFINEGAIRLIPESGAF
-3261 RVVNNNQQVF
+3261 SVAQQ
-3271 ISNSL
+3271 
-3276 ASLVKI
+3276 
-3282 PMKSGNAQ
+3282 P
-3290 AWINKIQQ
+3290 
-3298 AGGLKKEEDKW
+3298 
-3309 MGLTDWLKE
+3309 TKE
-3318 QKGNISKEDVA
+3318 QKNMLRNFIYRYNGEVEVEIYKNGHSVA
-3329 EFIREHQVQIEE
+3329 
-3341 VKYGDFNIE
+3341 
-3350 NYRSAIAEKM
+3350 
-3360 GIEFRDKFL
+3360 
-3369 EAFDVWPDNNNYKG
+3369 
-3383 FYTTVNFDND
+3383 
-3393 AAELYNEYHEDMV
+3393 
-3406 NGDDLEDEELDKI
+3406 
-3419 VEWSEEIVW
+3419 
-3428 SSISDGYEHINPIR
+3428 
-3442 LDYTTDGLLYKREIA
+3442 
-3457 LTVPTI
+3457 
-3463 DPYNK
+3463 DPYYR
-3468 KDDIHFGDAGEGRA
+3468 ERTSPT
-3482 IAWARFGEAVD
+3482 
-3493 ENGNRV
+3493 RV
-3499 LVIDEIQSKRHQEGK
+3499 LNDIDAYFKDGTIPEGN
-3514 EKGYDSVPDAPF
+3514 A
-3526 RDSWDALAMKRML
+3526 
-3539 RLAAEE
+3539 
-3545 GYDKIA
+3545 
-3551 WTNGSMQAER
+3551 
-3561 YNIGHVV
+3561 
-3568 DHIRYDGMIG
+3568 
-3578 AGENQGAKI
+3578 
-3587 FTLKYKDKGTDYV
+3587 
-3600 SGDYDQAI
+3600 
-3608 VNESGDIVMGQ
+3608 
-3619 FQGNKLSE
+3619 
-3627 LVGKDIATEMLGM
+3627 
-3640 NERGSRLEGESLR
+3640 
-3653 IGGEGMRYFYD
+3653 
-3664 QKLVNWM
+3664 
-3671 NKYGKKW
+3671 
-3678 GVQVADLTL
+3678 
-3687 PYLEN
+3687 
-3692 TDGWHSVDVTPEM
+3692 
-3705 KESVMEGQPMFRI
+3705 PMFR
-3718 VYHGSGADFDKF
+3718 
-3730 DMNFIST
+3730 M
-3737 GEGAQAYGWG
+3737 
-3747 VYVTT
+3747 
-3752 NKDTGVNYANVAG
+3752 
-3765 NNQGIG
+3765 
-3771 YAQHSLDELTL
+3771 
-3782 AEDYLNK
+3782 
-3789 YPTEEDFLKA
+3789 
-3799 TGAFITDEE
+3799 
-3808 RASSTEDELKEF
+3808 
-3820 DKYVAEQKKLY
+3820 
-3831 AKNRKEAELIVNRP
+3831 
-3845 RTRHLYTV
+3845 V
-3853 EIPDD
+3853 EI
-3858 NGENYL
+3858 
-3864 HWDETLTRAQSR
+3864 
-3876 KIINGIIDRYGDK
+3876 
-3889 LKEDYGDD
+3889 
-3897 YKSELRSAFGTDVF
+3897 
-3911 GSQVEGSLN
+3911 
-3920 YLLGNEFDYATGVD
+3920 
-3934 HGAERNAKFLNSLGI
+3934 
-3949 VGMQVPID
+3949 
-3957 YNGGQRYSGSNY
+3957 
-3969 VIYDVNDAR
+3969 
-3978 ITDNIAFRV
+3978 
-3987 VELTPETRG
+3987 TPETRQ

-4018 DTKLTPEQWAMVRTK
+4018 ATKLTPEQWAMVRTK
-4033 AFTDWFGDWESAAKR
+4033 QFKAWFGDWENDPENASKVVGKTGEPMVVYHGTNREFYTFRRGDIGFHFGDSKTARRRMRDVGGKTLMPVYISLKNPLIINEDLGSWDAEFVASYLLDNGLATSSEMFDVLIQDSKKETLSNNRDSLNSNNVRFISDYYSKSTEKANESMREFLLAKGYDGIKYRNQFESNTISYIVFSPNQIKSATENNGGFEPNDPDIRFRVTPEQDEEYMAAVEAGDMEKAQQM
-4048 VDENVQF
+4048 VDEVASSTGFNKKVFRVSSDRYERERGNNPHRWKNVPEGVYYAESLDYYENSATGYNANDARPYYINTNNF
-4055 KDLIGKTII
+4055 FDPMNEMKDLIVNVWSDILGRRSDFDKFGIEDEASE
-4064 GYRYGKAPEGG
+4064 YRGTYRDGEEVCQTSTDGLAIAARNNG
-4075 RSFNTLTRSYE
+4075 FD
-4086 SGVSMASVGYNAEVG
+4086 GVILRDIPQTG
-4101 SFAATANEEEGK
+4101 SFKDFTEYAVFDSDKVKSAVPVT
-4113 YYYIGE
+4113 Y
-4119 IAEETGGDDE
+4119 DDE
-4129 ICLNNVRELTKEEYE
+4129 GRVIPLSERFNPGNDDIRFRVTPAQDEEYR
-4144 SLLPQYT
+4144 Q
-4151 AISNAVANAYYNRSA
+4151 AYEN
-4166 NVASRGYDIDLES
+4166 NDT
-4179 AKAKRDAAIREIDSS
+4179 AKAEQMVKDAFNAAYPNNKI
-4194 KVVDENGEPMVVYH
+4194 VDENGEPMVVYRGQNWD
-4208 ASFKKSGQAFTTFDR
+4208 KRDGKMTSGLFVSLDEDFA
-4223 DKSIEGFY
+4223 EGYGDVKQLFV
-4231 FTNDRSF
+4231 RSVNPFNGEKDAESLRQF
-4238 VERWIGD
+4238 VEENFDELQAEYEEFFDEGEGYEDVDSLMNALKENWWI
-4245 TYVGYSC
+4245 
-4252 FMNLRNPFLGDAK
+4252 
-4265 GNGWAQLDAVPELN
+4265 
-4279 AETTAEVAFNAEEAG
+4279 
-4294 YDGVILRNVNEG
+4294 
-4306 GRFGKEVI
+4306 
-4314 DDYIAFS
+4314 
-4321 PNQIKSATV
+4321 
-4330 NTGSFDPT
+4330 
-4338 DPDIRYRVTPEQDE
+4338 
-4352 EYRKAYEAGDVETAR
+4352 AY
-4367 KMVDEVA
+4367 
-4374 KKAGYNYKGYHG
+4374 
-4386 SWGGLRDDEW
+4386 
-4396 EETPNVLSS
+4396 
-4405 TRSFYL
+4405 
-4411 ASDKKVADSHAKLGE
+4411 
-4426 ESKPYYVRLNN
+4426 
-4437 PMIVDAK
+4437 
-4444 GADYAYINDPEGEY
+4444 EY
-4458 SDIEVSTDYLVS
+4458 SDT
-4470 RYKARNQ
+4470 
-4477 YDGLIIE
+4477 
-4484 NVDEVGGL
+4484 
-4492 TTDIIPFRRD
+4492 
-4502 NSQVK
+4502 
-4507 SAEPFTFDDNGEL
+4507 
-4520 IPLSQ
+4520 
-4525 RFNPESNDVRFRVTP
+4525 
-4540 EVDEAYK
+4540 
-4547 DAVDAGDMR
+4547 
-4556 MAQSLVDAAAESAM
+4556 
-4570 ADSQVRDENGK
+4570 
-4581 LLHMYHGTKVNEK
+4581 
-4594 FYVFDTFNERS
+4594 
-4605 NGDLSNV
+4605 
-4612 GSHFGPKSTAQE
+4612 
-4624 FSKDNLY
+4624 
-4631 DVYLNLKKVWEAP
+4631 
-4644 FDFFADIW
+4644 
-4652 NNAYLEALIDLRN
+4652 LRN
-4665 QCEKAEAKLI
+4665 EIIRRGYDSI
-4675 FDRIYDVYPIL
+4675 F
-4686 ATYDLNKISIVDE
+4686 
-4699 FYNDEGLEDSAETD
+4699 
-4713 SNTGAFKVTKAWSDH
+4713 
-4728 RNAMVQIMRD
+4728 
-4738 MMEAEGFD
+4738 
-4746 GISYENWY
+4746 
-4754 EGEQGNLCY
+4754 
-4763 VALYPSQIKSADAVT
+4763 
-4778 YDNQGNMIP
+4778 
-4787 LSQRFTDNDDIRF
+4787 IR
-4800 RVSPEQE
+4800 E
-4807 DAFQKAYEDKDVEA
+4807 DADN
-4821 AQAILD
+4821 IWL
-4827 KVAKAAGYRYKAY
+4827 
-4840 HGTPDGGFTVFDNS
+4840 TSPDQ
-4854 HRFGEIYFTDNEY
+4854 
-4867 IANSYKNNYAGENP
+4867 
-4881 TVYSS
+4881 
-4886 YLRMPNPLRYDAKRK
+4886 
-4901 SYNELANEGKIES
+4901 
-4914 LVSKAR
+4914 
-4920 ENGNGGVIIKNIY
+4920 
-4933 DAPSGWSKDPANLGT
+4933 
-4948 DYLVLG
+4948 
-4954 PSDIKSAD
+4954 IKSAD

-4969 GNLIPLSERFNTESD
+4969 GNLIPLSERFNADND
-4984 DIRFRISGENATF
+4984 DIRFRISKENATF
-4997 AEEDANELA
+4997 ADNGISENRLDGEQLA
-5006 NDIANE
+5006 GGSEGQTAEGTDYSSLGASNDGTT
-5012 VYRQISSQENSGNL
+5012 VRGRGP
-5026 ATEVDSESDGE
+5026 VE
-5037 VLFRFIGELGADR
+5037 VLFRMVGQEAVKNMPEEESLRAQANLDIANQMKADG
-5050 LDKTDGGRRIL
+5050 KSAQAIL
-5061 DLIEA
+5061 DATGWQFGKDGKPRLEE
-5066 KKYYTPDSAEN
+5066 PDFTKEQVGVLSN
-5077 IKRAYGWELDKDA
+5077 YDGKTGMPL
-5090 KGNPVWKYEEN
+5090 
-5101 DFGIKDL
+5101 KDL
-5108 NIKDGAKLSDVIDDE
+5108 IDDE
-5123 GLFAAYPE
+5123 RLFTEYPS
-5131 LKNYT
+5131 
-5136 LAIEDLKDSSGYLN
+5136 LKDWNIGWIRGYDASASTDFNRNRIIIGISKNLKAGAEYLN
-5150 EADKKIALEKGAEKE
+5150 EGDPRAYNGRGWYRTYTFTKEGRRSLLHELQHVIQDIEGFAPGASSDYIAARIGKHLDRIRAAAAKIAQIELDTYDTPEGRALVEAVDQKLDKETIKARKEALKKTDLFKEGMKLYDQFVHDFSFTPTAWGIAEKAAAHRPQNVSE
-5165 DDRLILIHEIQHFI
+5165 
-5179 QDKEGWVRGANIKS
+5179 
-5193 QLILDTVKDIFPYIR
+5193 LD
-5208 KDLNMFLKSA
+5208 
-5218 AKRIFNKSY
+5218 
-5227 KKESISNFRSFTDKW
+5227 SIATSLYMLTS
-5242 GFNPIEYLFQL
+5242 
-5253 KKANYLAYVAY
+5253 
-5264 LRKAG
+5264 G
-5269 EVEARNAEK
+5269 EVEARTVEK
-5278 RADMTALERRRSLA
+5278 RMDMKDDKRKSRLSSTSEDVPREAQWNLPANPKYTAKEN
-5292 PETEDRPRSRQWRK
+5292 
-5306 TPYEDVMFRIGPAA
+5306 VMFRIGPAA

-5356 NDRAFEMGGDYSVP
+5356 NDRAFEMGGDYSIP

-5389 EIVEKARQ
+5389 EIIEKARQ

-5416 WVAYDAVHGDEEGIY
+5416 WVAYDAVYGDEEGIY

-5592 AMTAMKENLDS
+5592 AMTAMKENLSS
-5603 FSEDQSGNIVIS
+5603 FSEDPSGNIVIS
-5615 QTLADKIADARD
+5615 QALADKIADALD

-5674 DEALRKDEM
+5674 DEALRKGDM
-5683 NHLEHLQFVK
+5683 NQIEHLQFVK

-5760 DATFLQRLSNNPF
+5760 DPTFLQKLSNNPF

-5805 FMRGWID
+5805 FMRGWVD
-5812 AAGKEYKAL
+5812 AASNEYKAL

-5828 DDKVSKVFGKKMRWS
+5828 DDKVSQVFGKKMRWS

-5850 KMPKATIS
+5850 KMPKATIR
-5858 FWDGGTMKEH
+5858 FWDGGIMKEH

-5902 AIRSQMDARFK
+5902 AIRSQMDARFM

-6068 GKLDPALNRMA
+6068 GKLDPAFNRMA

-6102 AYFSEANPVYLAA
+6102 AYFSEANPIYLAE

-6157 ASIGMTPNALV
+6157 ARIGMTPNALV
-6168 DAFTVSIGS
+6168 DAYTVSIGA

-6255 NYKHRLTPGYKK
+6255 NYKRRLTPGYKK

-6293 LFARQGLKDMT
+6293 LFARQGVKDMT

-6309 GYGLQFFWSLAPYL
+6309 GYGLQFFWNLAPYL

-6349 SLEGLTGGNLMSEA
+6349 ALEGLTGGNLMSEA

-6373 NNWDPSLLPLISD
+6373 NNWDPSLLPLVSD

-6438 AKEAMLLGLRI
+6438 AKEAMLLGLRLI
-6449 INAPQTSLDQL
+6449 SAPQTSLDQL
-6460 YLDEIDMAALEAKD
+6460 YLDEIDMNALEAKG
-6474 LTIPELAERYVKYK
+6474 LTIPELAERYAKYK

-6526 DGIESDDMYAE
+6526 DGIESDGMYAE
-6537 IAEQAK
+6537 IAEKAK
-6543 AMDTRVKDLRKLA
+6543 AMDKRIEDLRKLA

-6586 KDVETAINN
+6586 KDVKTAINN
-6595 AVSAPTREEMVMYLD
+6595 AVSAPTREEMVAYLD
-6610 EAERLRSNILKDFG
+6610 EADKLRSSILENFDE
-6624 DRESNESWFRAKYT
+6624 RETNESWFRAKYT

-6671 KHQQDLDN
+6671 KHQQDLDS

-6725 KALREEGTTEKA
+6725 KALREEGITEKA

-6803 KYREKIDERMIL
+6803 KYRQKIDERMIL
-6815 LGQQITRKLSGVDDE
+6815 LGQQITRKLNGVDDE

>member
-1 MKETTFV
+1 MKENTFV

-35 SERYTPDQ
+35 SEHYTPDQ

-66 VDANGATHRKTYT
+66 VEANGATHRKTYT

-118 VPWQKQMGAKI
+118 VPWQKQMDAKM
-129 AQQKDNI
+129 AQLKDNI
-136 GKTLKEVDETVA
+136 GKTLNEVNETSGE
-148 DVKDANLSDLLKE
+148 VKGANLSDLLKE

-192 LYRRDLR
+192 LERRELR
-199 DINKELEDV
+199 NINKELEDV
-208 NNQLDEWVQHE
+208 NNQLAEWVQHE
-219 IDIEDFGGPNL
+219 SEIEDFGGPNL
-230 QWILDNAA
+230 QWILDNAT
-238 RKDELLT
+238 RKGELLT

-268 EIADNVIAKAYPA
+268 EIADNVLAKAYPA
-281 LADLSVEGDII
+281 MADLSVEGDLI

-330 KGHGARFSDADFW
+330 KGHGATFSDVDFW

-415 MYNAGVTS
+415 MYKAGLTS
-423 AESLGFMAQ
+423 ANSLGFMAQ

-440 DAFAAG
+440 DAFAVG
-446 SKRAARGLATWLAKN
+446 TKRAVKGLATWLAKN
-461 TGKIGT
+461 TGKIGAG
-467 RAASMASKAGATL
+467 AASMASKAGATL

-492 VTPFLKSI
+492 VTPLLKSI

-573 KVAAMFNTKL
+573 KIAAMFKTKL

-638 VTMAVAFAPMS
+638 VSMAVAFAPMS

-660 VKREIAYDEI
+660 VKREMAYDEI

-684 TEEQISELFNREV
+684 TDEQISELFNRDV
-697 NTMQDVADKISGIIN
+697 STMQDVADKISGIIN
-712 PIIASGQITAEE
+712 PIIASGRITAEE

-755 MRNNMDQR
+755 MRNEMDQR

-796 AGNTD
+796 ADNTD
-801 GLCLSMDEN
+801 GLSLSMDEN

-839 EQAAQESQR
+839 GQAAQESQR

-901 VEEERTIQ
+901 DEEERTIQ

-980 IITSN
+980 IITPS

-1004 RKDLASSGNAAAA
+1004 RKDLVASGNAAAA

-1053 GEFLDN
+1053 GEFLEN

-1088 QTKAQQALQAKEAEA
+1088 QTKAQQALLAKEAEA

-1118 VAALDTLDMLLNERH
+1118 VAALDTLDTLLNERH

-1145 AARAKYQEYEDLGL
+1145 AARAKYQEYENLGL
-1159 SDDEIYELGMRSID
+1159 SDDEIYELGMRSIN

-1178 IAALPVPAVSTDV
+1178 IDALPVPAVSTDV
-1191 QSYMDQ
+1191 QSYIDQ

-1240 RVADILAEKAATKD
+1240 RVADIMAEKAATKD

-1278 DINTEGDPVVIST
+1278 DINTEGDAVVIST

-1304 TERAITNV
+1304 TERAIANV
-1312 LSAIQKGYQP
+1312 LSAIQEGYEP

-1341 DVAEARNT
+1341 DVAEARTT

-1359 REAGLAEILIDRL
+1359 REARLAEVLIDRL

-1391 KLIRTSFYD
+1391 KLVSTNFYD
-1400 GKSARDIADE
+1400 GKSAREIADE

-1421 GALDS
+1421 GVLDS

-1453 GRNGNVNESYRVTDQ
+1453 GRNGNVNESYRVADQ
-1468 GDERAQEAESGAV
+1468 RDERAQEAESGAV

-1490 SGEETVGLTE
+1490 GGEETVGLTE

-1574 NLAERMAADELVS
+1574 NLAERMAADELVN
-1587 GVISQG
+1587 GVVSQG
-1593 DYKYG
+1593 SYKYG
-1598 KKANGS
+1598 KKDNGS

-1729 YKVFLEWRANR
+1729 YKVFLDWRANR

-1769 YADGS
+1769 YADGR

-1786 VVDTKLRINDKQ
+1786 VVDTELRINDKQ

-1972 IMLMATSDNQIQMA
+1972 VMLMATSDNQIQMA

-2047 AADVEKMYLE
+2047 AADVEQMYLE

-2062 SIIGKTGKKKGK
+2062 SIIGTTGKKKGK

-2111 HPRFFG
+2111 HPRFYG
-2117 IKLKDGSD
+2117 VKVKDAQGNTID

-2138 TARTDSPQTPVQFNF
+2138 TARTDSPQTAIQFNF

-2176 AAAEMESAGAPVR
+2176 AAAEMQAAGAPVR

-2258 DIDGEPMMRVA
+2258 DIDGKPMMRVA
-2269 ANTEDQAEIQKALD
+2269 ANAEDQAEIQKALD

-2336 DTPVGVWLDADAAP
+2336 DTPVGIWLDADAAP

-2535 YADAAELDNIMF
+2535 YADAAELDDIMF

-2567 RVNEVSKKYG
+2567 RVDEVSKKYG
-2577 ANTPRESFEEAAAKQ
+2577 ANASRESFEEAAVKQ

-2613 RWFCI
+2613 RWFCT
-2618 GAVQMGAEDMP
+2618 GTVQMGAEDMP

-2684 LVIYDVDESEESR
+2684 IVIYDVDESEESR

-2732 YWYNTYTA
+2732 YWYKTYTA

-2767 RQDSSHH
+2767 RQDSSHR

-2795 SPEDGSLISVTNIVK
+2795 SPEDGSLISVTAIFK
-2810 GNKKDGKY
+2810 GNKKNGKY
-2818 MEWFSLD
+2818 AEWFSLD
-2825 NETPRVEETFEH
+2825 NETPIIEEEFDN
-2837 GYLVGRRVINYP
+2837 GYLVGRRVFYYE
-2849 NGQIRQDENY
+2849 NGQIRIDENY
-2859 EKGSLSGRAVTYFD
+2859 EKGLLSGRYVSYYEN
-2873 DGQIETDANYV
+2873 GQIETDANYV
-2884 SGRLDGPFTS
+2884 SGRLEGPITS

-2911 KVGRWQTFYSNG
+2911 KVGRWQTFYTNG
-2923 QISEDEVYA
+2923 QMSADEVYA
-2932 KSWKPIE
+2932 KLWKPIE
-2939 SITYYPD
+2939 SLTYYPD

-2966 EQEWDEQGRLVRSVR
+2966 GQEWDEQGRLVRSER
-2981 MMESSTSHGYYDGDL
+2981 MMESSTSHSYYDGDL

-3006 LGITM
+3006 LGITV
-3011 KKVEAYQGQRGMTLY
+3011 KKVEVYRGQRERTLY
-3026 SALYFDDVLQKQTFV
+3026 SALYFDDVLQKQTFT
-3041 DKGAYNYND
+3041 DKAAYNNND

-3056 YTADGKLA
+3056 YNADGKLA
-3064 TVTVQKL
+3064 VVTIQKF
-3071 EKYNGDTVV
+3071 EKYNGETVV

-3136 QAKQLNPEEEQ
+3136 QANELNPEEEQ
-3147 EKPAPAKKKGKSIKE
+3147 KKPASTKKKGKSIKE

-3171 NLYIDEGMDGDI
+3171 NLYMDEDMGGDI
-3183 SIGGTVNGQEY
+3183 SIGGIVNDEEY
-3194 SFMVF
+3194 SFIVF
-3199 DDFTYED
+3199 DDFTYQD
-3206 FLENGYTE
+3206 FLQNGYTE

-3246 EADELVRQAGNEPSF
+3246 EAEADEPMFRTAEQKEKLFQDAKDEFGTTRDFREAGYLLPDGAMLDFSEKNNGGEAGRRGADHRDIARVINDRSYGTMTEYLDDFINEGAIRLIPESAAF
-3261 RVVNNNQQVF
+3261 SIAQQ
-3271 ISNSL
+3271 
-3276 ASLVKI
+3276 
-3282 PMKSGNAQ
+3282 P
-3290 AWINKIQQ
+3290 
-3298 AGGLKKEEDKW
+3298 
-3309 MGLTDWLKE
+3309 TKE
-3318 QKGNISKEDVA
+3318 QKNVLRNFIYRYNGEVEVEIYKDGHSVA
-3329 EFIREHQVQIEE
+3329 DPFYRERTSPTRV
-3341 VKYGDFNIE
+3341 
-3350 NYRSAIAEKM
+3350 
-3360 GIEFRDKFL
+3360 L
-3369 EAFDVWPDNNNYKG
+3369 
-3383 FYTTVNFDND
+3383 ND
-3393 AAELYNEYHEDMV
+3393 IDAYF
-3406 NGDDLEDEELDKI
+3406 
-3419 VEWSEEIVW
+3419 
-3428 SSISDGYEHINPIR
+3428 
-3442 LDYTTDGLLYKREIA
+3442 TDG
-3457 LTVPTI
+3457 TI
-3463 DPYNK
+3463 P
-3468 KDDIHFGDAGEGRA
+3468 EGNA
-3482 IAWARFGEAVD
+3482 
-3493 ENGNRV
+3493 
-3499 LVIDEIQSKRHQEGK
+3499 
-3514 EKGYDSVPDAPF
+3514 
-3526 RDSWDALAMKRML
+3526 
-3539 RLAAEE
+3539 
-3545 GYDKIA
+3545 
-3551 WTNGSMQAER
+3551 
-3561 YNIGHVV
+3561 
-3568 DHIRYDGMIG
+3568 
-3578 AGENQGAKI
+3578 
-3587 FTLKYKDKGTDYV
+3587 
-3600 SGDYDQAI
+3600 
-3608 VNESGDIVMGQ
+3608 
-3619 FQGNKLSE
+3619 
-3627 LVGKDIATEMLGM
+3627 
-3640 NERGSRLEGESLR
+3640 
-3653 IGGEGMRYFYD
+3653 
-3664 QKLVNWM
+3664 
-3671 NKYGKKW
+3671 
-3678 GVQVADLTL
+3678 
-3687 PYLEN
+3687 
-3692 TDGWHSVDVTPEM
+3692 
-3705 KESVMEGQPMFRI
+3705 PMFR
-3718 VYHGSGADFDKF
+3718 A
-3730 DMNFIST
+3730 
-3737 GEGAQAYGWG
+3737 
-3747 VYVTT
+3747 
-3752 NKDTGVNYANVAG
+3752 
-3765 NNQGIG
+3765 
-3771 YAQHSLDELTL
+3771 
-3782 AEDYLNK
+3782 
-3789 YPTEEDFLKA
+3789 
-3799 TGAFITDEE
+3799 
-3808 RASSTEDELKEF
+3808 
-3820 DKYVAEQKKLY
+3820 
-3831 AKNRKEAELIVNRP
+3831 
-3845 RTRHLYTV
+3845 V
-3853 EIPDD
+3853 EI
-3858 NGENYL
+3858 
-3864 HWDETLTRAQSR
+3864 
-3876 KIINGIIDRYGDK
+3876 
-3889 LKEDYGDD
+3889 
-3897 YKSELRSAFGTDVF
+3897 
-3911 GSQVEGSLN
+3911 
-3920 YLLGNEFDYATGVD
+3920 
-3934 HGAERNAKFLNSLGI
+3934 
-3949 VGMQVPID
+3949 
-3957 YNGGQRYSGSNY
+3957 
-3969 VIYDVNDAR
+3969 
-3978 ITDNIAFRV
+3978 
-3987 VELTPETRG
+3987 TPETRD
-3996 EMEQIEAIA
+3996 EMDVIEANA

-4018 DTKLTPEQWAMVRTK
+4018 DTKLNPEQWALVRTK
-4033 AFTDWFGDWESAAKR
+4033 AFKNWFGDWENDPANASKVLDENGEPMVVWHGSRSPGFTEFDSTVYDRNGNGIPMWISTKNWYAHEYSDPWLASTGDLGEQEQKEFEEGEASGMTEDGTYALFANIRNPFVLGNINDDTDSEVFAKIAETVGMTPKELEAYCEENRTDNLGYIWEITNTPEFAGLAQRLGYDGLNAVEHNVETYAFFSGNQVKSAVVNNGSFDPNNSDIRFRVTPEQDEEYMAAVEAGDMEKAQQM
-4048 VDENVQF
+4048 VDEVASSTGFNKKVF
-4055 KDLIGKTII
+4055 RVSSDRYERERGNNPHRWKDVPEGVYYAESLDYYENSATGYNANDARPYYINTNNFFDPMNEMKDLIVNVWSDILGRRSDFDKFGIEDEASE
-4064 GYRYGKAPEGG
+4064 YRGTYRDGEEICQTSTDGLAIAARNNG
-4075 RSFNTLTRSYE
+4075 FD
-4086 SGVSMASVGYNAEVG
+4086 GVILRDIPQTG
-4101 SFAATANEEEGK
+4101 SFKDFTEYAVFDSDKVKSAVPVT
-4113 YYYIGE
+4113 Y
-4119 IAEETGGDDE
+4119 DDE
-4129 ICLNNVRELTKEEYE
+4129 GRVIPLSERFNPGNDDIRFRVTPAQDEEYRQAYE
-4144 SLLPQYT
+4144 AGDEQK
-4151 AISNAVANAYYNRSA
+4151 AIEMISDAFLAAYPN
-4166 NVASRGYDIDLES
+4166 NKI
-4179 AKAKRDAAIREIDSS
+4179 
-4194 KVVDENGEPMVVYH
+4194 VDENGEPMVVYRGQNWD
-4208 ASFKKSGQAFTTFDR
+4208 KKDGKMTSGLFVSLDEDFA
-4223 DKSIEGFY
+4223 EGYGDVKPLFIMSVNP
-4231 FTNDRSF
+4231 FNGEKDAESLRQF
-4238 VERWIGD
+4238 VEENFDELQAEYEEFFDEGEGYEDVDSLMNALKENWWI
-4245 TYVGYSC
+4245 
-4252 FMNLRNPFLGDAK
+4252 
-4265 GNGWAQLDAVPELN
+4265 
-4279 AETTAEVAFNAEEAG
+4279 
-4294 YDGVILRNVNEG
+4294 
-4306 GRFGKEVI
+4306 
-4314 DDYIAFS
+4314 
-4321 PNQIKSATV
+4321 
-4330 NTGSFDPT
+4330 
-4338 DPDIRYRVTPEQDE
+4338 
-4352 EYRKAYEAGDVETAR
+4352 AY
-4367 KMVDEVA
+4367 
-4374 KKAGYNYKGYHG
+4374 
-4386 SWGGLRDDEW
+4386 
-4396 EETPNVLSS
+4396 
-4405 TRSFYL
+4405 
-4411 ASDKKVADSHAKLGE
+4411 
-4426 ESKPYYVRLNN
+4426 
-4437 PMIVDAK
+4437 
-4444 GADYAYINDPEGEY
+4444 EY
-4458 SDIEVSTDYLVS
+4458 SDT
-4470 RYKARNQ
+4470 
-4477 YDGLIIE
+4477 
-4484 NVDEVGGL
+4484 
-4492 TTDIIPFRRD
+4492 
-4502 NSQVK
+4502 
-4507 SAEPFTFDDNGEL
+4507 
-4520 IPLSQ
+4520 
-4525 RFNPESNDVRFRVTP
+4525 
-4540 EVDEAYK
+4540 
-4547 DAVDAGDMR
+4547 
-4556 MAQSLVDAAAESAM
+4556 
-4570 ADSQVRDENGK
+4570 
-4581 LLHMYHGTKVNEK
+4581 
-4594 FYVFDTFNERS
+4594 
-4605 NGDLSNV
+4605 
-4612 GSHFGPKSTAQE
+4612 
-4624 FSKDNLY
+4624 
-4631 DVYLNLKKVWEAP
+4631 
-4644 FDFFADIW
+4644 
-4652 NNAYLEALIDLRN
+4652 LRN
-4665 QCEKAEAKLI
+4665 EIIRRGYDSI
-4675 FDRIYDVYPIL
+4675 F
-4686 ATYDLNKISIVDE
+4686 
-4699 FYNDEGLEDSAETD
+4699 
-4713 SNTGAFKVTKAWSDH
+4713 
-4728 RNAMVQIMRD
+4728 
-4738 MMEAEGFD
+4738 
-4746 GISYENWY
+4746 
-4754 EGEQGNLCY
+4754 
-4763 VALYPSQIKSADAVT
+4763 
-4778 YDNQGNMIP
+4778 
-4787 LSQRFTDNDDIRF
+4787 IR
-4800 RVSPEQE
+4800 E
-4807 DAFQKAYEDKDVEA
+4807 DADN
-4821 AQAILD
+4821 IWL
-4827 KVAKAAGYRYKAY
+4827 
-4840 HGTPDGGFTVFDNS
+4840 TSPDQ
-4854 HRFGEIYFTDNEY
+4854 
-4867 IANSYKNNYAGENP
+4867 
-4881 TVYSS
+4881 
-4886 YLRMPNPLRYDAKRK
+4886 
-4901 SYNELANEGKIES
+4901 
-4914 LVSKAR
+4914 
-4920 ENGNGGVIIKNIY
+4920 
-4933 DAPSGWSKDPANLGT
+4933 
-4948 DYLVLG
+4948 
-4954 PSDIKSAD
+4954 IKSAD

-4984 DIRFRISGENATF
+4984 DIRFRIIYGGNNGYVGYSMSKRAQNARLDGAYPKTDFKKVYELSQPMLDTLVKAGAIANDEWHHTSMYGNKTTFYRWNDFAFRAYEDNLEVITSIGKDKTISDDEKASKIRDVINKAIASQEEIYDTLSAERDTLRKTIDTLREESRQELSDYIDSIRSGIGEFVASNGAVVRIEGGIPAAYDAEGNRLSKRNGKKMRDEAIKEFSNLYDYTGKDFVFSKKAELNESLHRLMSLSEQMDDLIRAEKNQSYDNIRYRISEKNATF

-5037 VLFRFIGELGADR
+5037 VFFRFIGELGADR
-5050 LDKTDGGRRIL
+5050 LDNTDGGRRIL
-5061 DLIEA
+5061 NLIEA
-5066 KKYYTPDSAEN
+5066 KKYYTPESAEN
-5077 IKRAYGWELDKDA
+5077 IKRSYGWELDKDA

-5108 NIKDGAKLSDVIDDE
+5108 NIKDGAKLTDVINDE
-5123 GLFAAYPE
+5123 ALFAAYPE

-5136 LAIEDLKDSSGYLN
+5136 LAIEELKDTSGYLDEGN
-5150 EADKKIALEKGAEKE
+5150 KKIVLDKVAEKE
-5165 DDRLILIHEIQHFI
+5165 DDRLTLIHEIQHFI
-5179 QDKEGWVRGANIKS
+5179 QSKEGWVRGTNDKDP
-5193 QLILDTVKDIFPYIR
+5193 LILDTVKDIFPYIR
-5208 KDLNMFLKSA
+5208 EDLNMFLKSA

-5227 KKESISNFRSFTDKW
+5227 KKESISNIRFFKDKW
-5242 GFNPIEYLFQL
+5242 GFSPIEYLSHL
-5253 KKANYLAYVAY
+5253 KKANYLAYEAY

-5389 EIVEKARQ
+5389 EIIEKARQ

-5402 IGAKDETFDQNDML
+5402 IGAKDETFGQNDML

-5431 NQIHNRKVKR
+5431 NQIQNRKVKR
-5441 ALDEASSVEPDL
+5441 ALGEASSVEPDL

-5568 KKKAVK
+5568 KKKAMK

-5636 SERADMELLGLT
+5636 SERANMELVGLV

-5674 DEALRKDEM
+5674 DEALRKGDM
-5683 NHLEHLQFVK
+5683 NQIEHLQFVK

-5760 DATFLQRLSNNPF
+5760 NPTFLQRLSNNSF

-5812 AAGKEYKAL
+5812 AASKEYKAL

-5828 DDKVSKVFGKKMRWS
+5828 DDKVSQVFGKKMRWS

-5850 KMPKATIS
+5850 KMPKATIR
-5858 FWDGGTMKEH
+5858 FWDGGIMKEH

-5902 AIRSQMDARFK
+5902 AIRNQMDARFM

-5918 IVNDFLPSRRE
+5918 IVNDFLPSRRG

-6068 GKLDPALNRMA
+6068 GKLDPAFNRMA

-6102 AYFSEANPVYLAA
+6102 AYFSEANPVYLAE

-6157 ASIGMTPNALV
+6157 ARIGMTPNALV
-6168 DAFTVSIGS
+6168 DAYTVSIGA

-6255 NYKHRLTPGYKK
+6255 NYKRRLTPGYKK

-6293 LFARQGLKDMT
+6293 LFARQGVKDMT

-6309 GYGLQFFWSLAPYL
+6309 GYGLQFFWNLAPYL

-6349 SLEGLTGGNLMSEA
+6349 ALEGLTGGNLMSEA

-6373 NNWDPSLLPLISD
+6373 NNWDPSLLPLVSD

-6438 AKEAMLLGLRI
+6438 AKEAMLLGLRLI
-6449 INAPQTSLDQL
+6449 SAPQTSLDQL
-6460 YLDEIDMAALEAKD
+6460 YLDEIDMNALEAKD
-6474 LTIPELAERYVKYK
+6474 LTIPELAERYAKYK

-6503 PALDDKITAKYLSS
+6503 PTLDDDIKDKYLES

-6526 DGIESDDMYAE
+6526 DGIESDGMYAE
-6537 IAEQAK
+6537 IAEKAK
-6543 AMDTRVKDLRKLA
+6543 AMDKRIEDLRKLA

-6586 KDVETAINN
+6586 KDVKTAINN
-6595 AVSAPTREEMVMYLD
+6595 AVSAPTREEMVAYLD
-6610 EAERLRSNILKDFG
+6610 EADKLRSSILENFDE
-6624 DRESNESWFRAKYT
+6624 RETNESWFRAKYT

-6671 KHQQDLDN
+6671 KHQQDLDS

-6815 LGQQITRKLSGVDDE
+6815 LGQQITRKLNGVDDE

-6837 LEEDLD
+6837 LEENLD